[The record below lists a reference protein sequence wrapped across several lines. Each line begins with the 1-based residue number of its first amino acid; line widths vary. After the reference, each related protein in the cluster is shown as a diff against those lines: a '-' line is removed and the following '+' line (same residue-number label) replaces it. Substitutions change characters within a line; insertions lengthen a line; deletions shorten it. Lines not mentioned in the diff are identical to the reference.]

1 MRKLRKPLSW
11 LLAVCMLFSL
21 LPGTA
26 LAADPDPAP
35 VADTTTYTDWEDL
48 FGVGEDAY
56 LTTKDI
62 GRIWTDK
69 SVSTEDITLPGT
81 TITGL
86 TDNTVEKAADA
97 DFLVALSGLGSAAT
111 IVDQTAIPTDT
122 ILVLDMSPKMQP
134 NVNEMVTAANAA
146 LRNLLTSN
154 PYNRVGVVVYDNTS
168 ATILPLDRYTN
179 YDNGG
184 TTELLT
190 ISGNTITSHGIG
202 GAQQIPQNSFSFD
215 GGTYRNYQVGLHE
228 GMYNLANAQDV
239 TVEISGQ
246 TVLRVPVIIS
256 MASGNPERGRETFV
270 GTPDEVAS
278 SGYVNPYNDS
288 NVTAKQQDSYVA
300 QAFLSLLTA
309 AYSKKEIANNY
320 THNGESR
327 TPYVYTVGVGDLS
340 NDSNEAL
347 ANVVLNPSQYLTEDT
362 VVGREDNNLNDA
374 LTSYNNGSVQL
385 IRSRFAVDVG
395 SISRRYITISRGN
408 NATLTLDD
416 LKYNDGYF
424 AADNVSTAQAWN
436 EIFDKVLTEI
446 NTAAPTSPTE
456 TTEGAEGTGGES
468 GFITFTDELGPYM
481 KVVDAPTVLYGDHA
495 FTATTNDNGATYTF
509 TGTVEGNEI
518 YGEADL
524 ADLELTVTTEGDT
537 QTLTWKVPASLIPLR
552 TVTATTHV
560 DGDGGKTYSIQ
571 QDQEAY
577 PIRLFYSV
585 GRDDAVEFDQDDNDY
600 LIAHSKDGTTS
611 FYSNAWDTADTEDT
625 QYGTT
630 TAVFTPAQSNAFY
643 HYTED
648 TPLYVLVDNVAGG
661 NQKLLTHEEALA
673 HLLQSTVIPEQGTV
687 VIDGTIYNIVRA
699 QEAHKGQGAAFFYE
713 HRYYQAQGTGDTG
726 ELDAD
731 LLTDYHLVLN
741 PNALQGHV
749 VDDAGGLSIQKGST
763 KLSRVSDG
771 NAAKTS
777 NETGTAVHYRH
788 PVYDVDATTVTVHL
802 GNNGLRTEP
811 TPTGTLT
818 VKVNTTTGSNVP
830 SPEPTFTYTLEL
842 YNVSP
847 EGTVNGKLDTQK
859 APVTVKIG
867 DGSETPLNSDGTFQL
882 QPGQTATVSGI
893 PAGTAYQLTETAI
906 AGYEDTYENSYP
918 GYETTPQGRVVYDST
933 GNIAASVTVSHAYDP
948 SQRSFTLTYNGN
960 AVQGSVTNVPSA
972 QSNITGGT
980 QVTLAGG
987 PTHSAV
993 GSVAVAF
1000 IGWTDATNK
1009 TTTILSANDTA
1020 PTTVASPYT
1029 VNADTTLYAAWGYD
1043 TDGDGKPDVTEEKRT
1058 VTYNANSGYFDSISS
1073 TTTKEEK
1080 VPAQPS
1086 YRLNTTDEFKPSRD
1100 QVGGKDVAF
1109 VGWSETQHSDIYGL
1123 DDNYDPSILAAT
1135 VNVSTADA
1143 TVYAVWGYDS
1153 DGDGKP
1159 DVQDESY
1166 VITASA
1172 GANGSI
1178 TPLTRY
1184 VLAGANAEF
1193 TIQPEENYAL
1203 DTVTIVKK
1211 NIDDTTVETKTY
1223 PNDGEH
1229 NIPGYASG
1237 ALTLENVQ
1245 SNYAITVTFAEDAD
1259 KDGTPDKY
1267 DRTLTYDANGGYFG
1281 SEGTTEK
1288 TETGLNDG
1296 DRHTL
1301 KSTDEYHPS
1310 HADQDGH
1317 KVLFI
1322 GWTTDTS
1329 AQNEVYERGDGDSLP
1344 TLCGRTVTISGDMVV
1359 YAVWGL
1365 DGDDDSKPDVT
1376 EDDHHIT
1383 ATAGDNGS
1391 ISPEEAYVSDGGSA
1405 TFTIAPASGYAVDTI
1420 TIDADEAGEQV
1431 LTNNGGSL
1439 PTGVAEKWASYTF
1452 SNVTEDHTI
1461 SVTFGLDEDSN
1472 GVPDANEP
1480 EDAYTLTY
1488 HANGGAFDGQT
1499 DPYVVNDVAAG
1510 PHTLNDIAAPTHDAV
1525 EYNGQQ
1531 DVPVLFI
1538 GWMTEDDHETIYSVE
1553 GTAPDTVTSVS
1564 MDEDKAVWAA
1574 WGYDEDGNGEPDVTE
1589 TQYTVT
1595 ARVEGEGGS
1604 IDPTS
1609 KTVNA
1614 GEDVEF
1620 TIDAEDGYALDTI
1633 QVNGKTEYTND
1644 DITAP
1649 FEGTWTLENVQE
1661 AAEVV
1666 VTFGEDENGNGV
1678 PDDKE
1683 EPEEEQYTVTASSDS
1698 EEQGSI
1704 DPTEA
1709 TVDAGDDLPFTIHA
1723 EDGCALDYITVNGD
1737 VVYSNNDPEN
1747 AFTGNWTLED
1757 IREDSEVVA
1766 YFGADEDEDGVP
1778 DEPSYWTIEASAG
1791 SGGGIDPE
1799 GDVFVPDGGD
1809 QRFDFDPDRGYE
1821 IDRVRVDGDSERVR
1835 SSYTF
1840 EEVTENHTI
1849 RVTFTETDEGGDDDN
1864 DDDDDG
1870 GITYLTITATAGEGG
1885 SISPDGRVQV
1895 AYDRNKSFI
1904 IQADEGYEL
1913 ADVLVDGRSVGA
1925 VGRYTFEKVHKNH
1938 TITAVFTAIQKLNGV
1953 DRWLNTRDHIAYLSG
1968 YPDGTFGPDRNMTRA
1983 EVAQMF
1989 YALLNDQNVPAT
2001 VSFSDV
2007 PDGAWYA
2014 DAVETLASLGM
2025 FTGYPDGT
2033 FHPNSTI
2040 TRAEFAAAALSFADM
2055 APSARCSFPDVS
2067 AQDWFY
2073 PYVAS
2078 AAEYGW
2084 IGGYPDGS
2092 FRPSGSI
2099 TRAEVAV
2106 IVNHMLGRTP
2116 DQSFVDRSLDRLV
2129 SFSDLN
2135 SSHWAFY
2142 PIMEASNSHGHIKA
2156 GGSEQWTG
2164 INN

>member
-48 FGVGEDAY
+48 FGVGGSAY

-69 SVSTEDITLPGT
+69 SVSTQDITLPGT
-81 TITGL
+81 NIDGL
-86 TDNTVEKAADA
+86 ENNTVKKEADA

-111 IVDQTAIPTDT
+111 IVDRVSVPIDT
-122 ILVLDMSPKMQP
+122 VLILDMSPKMGDP
-134 NVNEMVTAANAA
+134 DAKAEAMLTATESAIRTLMAANP
-146 LRNLLTSN
+146 N
-154 PYNRVGVVVYDNTS
+154 NRVAVIGYSDYASVL
-168 ATILPLDRYTN
+168 LPLDHYQNGAQADYFN
-179 YDNGG
+179 YDP
-184 TTELLT
+184 
-190 ISGNTITSHGIG
+190 NTIGTGGKVTAYGINSSTNPVENTFDIDRQSSGTDKYTQSGIYLGAQQLLNADTTVRVG
-202 GAQQIPQNSFSFD
+202 GAQVDRAPQIILLSEGEPKDGDTNITAPPTTNSNNIQKFEPGDVGDRNETRHAQSFA
-215 GGTYRNYQVGLHE
+215 
-228 GMYNLANAQDV
+228 M
-239 TVEISGQ
+239 
-246 TVLRVPVIIS
+246 
-256 MASGNPERGRETFV
+256 MM
-270 GTPDEVAS
+270 
-278 SGYVNPYNDS
+278 
-288 NVTAKQQDSYVA
+288 
-300 QAFLSLLTA
+300 TA
-309 AYSKKEIANNY
+309 AYVKGQVADHYTHEGAFITIGVDPDTADAPNLARLCLNPKGELSSNTHANDFNNYFNDYQTNSSVEIMRYYRGIGNSTATFSDFPASVTSLAYNDAYYEVTDVNNAEAWKEIFDEIAN
-320 THNGESR
+320 
-327 TPYVYTVGVGDLS
+327 D
-340 NDSNEAL
+340 
-347 ANVVLNPSQYLTEDT
+347 
-362 VVGREDNNLNDA
+362 
-374 LTSYNNGSVQL
+374 
-385 IRSRFAVDVG
+385 I
-395 SISRRYITISRGN
+395 
-408 NATLTLDD
+408 AT
-416 LKYNDGYF
+416 
-424 AADNVSTAQAWN
+424 Q
-436 EIFDKVLTEI
+436 
-446 NTAAPTSPTE
+446 APTSPTE
-456 TTEGAEGTGGES
+456 TPEGAEGTGGES

-481 KVVDAPTVLYGDHA
+481 KVVGAPTVLYGDHA
-495 FTATTNDNGATYTF
+495 VKATTSDNGATYTF

-518 YGEADL
+518 YGAADL
-524 ADLELTVTTEGDT
+524 SDLELTVTTGGDT

-552 TVTATTHV
+552 TVTAESATNALGETTH
-560 DGDGGKTYSIQ
+560 TIQ
-571 QDQEAY
+571 QNQEAY

-585 GRDDAVEFDQDDNDY
+585 DRDETVTFDQDDNEY

-611 FYSNAWDTADTEDT
+611 FYSNAWDAAAQDDA

-630 TAVFTPAQSNAFY
+630 TAVFTPADSNAFY

-661 NQKLLTHEEALA
+661 NQKLLTHQEALD
-673 HLLQSTVIPEQGTV
+673 HLLQSTVIPERETV
-687 VIDGTIYNIVRA
+687 VIDGTTYNIVRA
-699 QEAHKGQGAAFFYE
+699 REAHKGQGAAFFYE
-713 HRYYQAQGTGDTG
+713 HRYYQAQGTGDEG
-726 ELDAD
+726 VLEAD

-741 PNALQGHV
+741 PQALIGHT
-749 VDDAGGLSIQKGST
+749 DGDADGLYIEAGSA

-771 NAAKTS
+771 SADKTG
-777 NETGTAVHYRH
+777 NGTGTAVHYRH
-788 PVYDVDATTVTVHL
+788 PVYNVDDTTVTVHL
-802 GNNGLRTEP
+802 GNNGLRTEK

-818 VKVNTTTGSNVP
+818 VKVNKTTGSSVP
-830 SPEPTFTYTLEL
+830 SPEPTFTYKLEL

-867 DGSETPLNSDGTFQL
+867 DGPETALNSDGTFQL

-906 AGYEDTYENSYP
+906 AGYEDTYQNSYP

-933 GNIAASVTVSHAYDP
+933 GNIVASVTVSHAYAP

-980 QVTLAGG
+980 QVTLADG
-987 PTHSAV
+987 PTHSSV
-993 GSVAVAF
+993 NGVAVAF
-1000 IGWTDATNK
+1000 IDWTDAINK

-1020 PTTVASPYT
+1020 PTTVLSPYT

-1043 TDGDGKPDVTEEKRT
+1043 TDNDGTADVNETKYT
-1058 VTYNANSGYFDSISS
+1058 VTYNANGGYFDSDTSI
-1073 TTTKEEK
+1073 TVKTEK

-1086 YRLNTTDEFKPSRD
+1086 YKLNTTDFKPTHAD
-1100 QVGGKDVAF
+1100 HDNKKVAF
-1109 VGWSETQHSDIYGL
+1109 VGWSLDKKDTIYGL
-1123 DDNYDPSILAAT
+1123 DNGYDPSILTAK
-1135 VNVSTADA
+1135 VDVSKTDA
-1143 TVYAVWGYDS
+1143 TVYAVWGYDT
-1153 DGDGKP
+1153 DGDGTP

-1166 VITASA
+1166 GITASVD
-1172 GANGSI
+1172 GGNGSI
-1178 TPLTRY
+1178 TPPTRH
-1184 VLAGANAEF
+1184 VIAGTDAEF

-1223 PNDGEH
+1223 RNDGKPG
-1229 NIPGYASG
+1229 IPGYTNG
-1237 ALTLENVQ
+1237 TLTLSDVQ
-1245 SNYAITVTFAEDAD
+1245 SNYAITVTFASDND
-1259 KDGTPDKY
+1259 GDGTPDKY

-1296 DRHTL
+1296 DRHIL
-1301 KSTDEYHPS
+1301 KSTDEY
-1310 HADQDGH
+1310 Q
-1317 KVLFI
+1317 
-1322 GWTTDTS
+1322 
-1329 AQNEVYERGDGDSLP
+1329 
-1344 TLCGRTVTISGDMVV
+1344 
-1359 YAVWGL
+1359 
-1365 DGDDDSKPDVT
+1365 
-1376 EDDHHIT
+1376 
-1383 ATAGDNGS
+1383 
-1391 ISPEEAYVSDGGSA
+1391 
-1405 TFTIAPASGYAVDTI
+1405 
-1420 TIDADEAGEQV
+1420 
-1431 LTNNGGSL
+1431 
-1439 PTGVAEKWASYTF
+1439 
-1452 SNVTEDHTI
+1452 
-1461 SVTFGLDEDSN
+1461 
-1472 GVPDANEP
+1472 
-1480 EDAYTLTY
+1480 
-1488 HANGGAFDGQT
+1488 
-1499 DPYVVNDVAAG
+1499 
-1510 PHTLNDIAAPTHDAV
+1510 PTHA
-1525 EYNGQQ
+1525 EQ
-1531 DVPVLFI
+1531 DNHQVLFI

-1553 GTAPDTVTSVS
+1553 DTAPDTVTSVS

-1620 TIDAEDGYALDTI
+1620 TIDAKDGYALDTI
-1633 QVNGKTEYTND
+1633 QVNSKTEYTND

-1649 FEGTWTLENVQE
+1649 FKGTWTLENVQE

-1666 VTFGEDENGNGV
+1666 VTFGEDENDNGV

-1683 EPEEEQYTVTASSDS
+1683 EPEEEQYTVTASSDN

-1747 AFTGNWTLED
+1747 AFTGSWTLED

-1849 RVTFTETDEGGDDDN
+1849 RVTFTETDEGGDDDD

-1938 TITAVFTAIQKLNGV
+1938 TITAVFTASQKLNGV

-2084 IGGYPDGS
+2084 IGGYPDGT

-2142 PIMEASNSHGHIKA
+2142 PIMEASNSHDHIKA

>member
-48 FGVGEDAY
+48 FGVGGSAY

-69 SVSTEDITLPGT
+69 SVSTQDIKLPGT
-81 TITGL
+81 TIEGL
-86 TDNTVEKAADA
+86 TDNTVKKEADA

-111 IVDQTAIPTDT
+111 IVDETKVPTDTVIVLDMAPEMEPYVEDMVAAANDALENLLTANPNNRIAVVAYGNTAIP
-122 ILVLDMSPKMQP
+122 L
-134 NVNEMVTAANAA
+134 
-146 LRNLLTSN
+146 
-154 PYNRVGVVVYDNTS
+154 
-168 ATILPLDRYTN
+168 LPLDHYSN
-179 YDNGG
+179 YSDQSPEELLQVGVHDNGIWAD
-184 TTELLT
+184 TTYVASYGKTDAGISIVEEEFEFDSGEERNTQIGIYTGMDLLLQ
-190 ISGNTITSHGIG
+190 TS
-202 GAQQIPQNSFSFD
+202 D
-215 GGTYRNYQVGLHE
+215 TT
-228 GMYNLANAQDV
+228 V
-239 TVEISGQ
+239 TVDGVEL
-246 TVLRVPVIIS
+246 TRAPVMVLLSCGEPENGDTNFMTPSRRNIDPEYI
-256 MASGNPERGRETFV
+256 GNN
-270 GTPDEVAS
+270 TPL
-278 SGYVNPYNDS
+278 NHR
-288 NVTAKQQDSYVA
+288 A
-300 QAFLSLLTA
+300 QAFVTMMTA
-309 AYSKKEIANNY
+309 GNMKAKVSEHYYGADPDRSV
-320 THNGESR
+320 H
-327 TPYVYTVGVGDLS
+327 VFTVGVGLE
-340 NDSNEAL
+340 EAGPDEGL
-347 ANVVLNPSQYLTEDT
+347 AITALNPKERLETGAGFGDELKQAYTDYQT
-362 VVGREDNNLNDA
+362 
-374 LTSYNNGSVQL
+374 NGSVRL
-385 IRSRFAVDVG
+385 SRAEGPAGADQ
-395 SISRRYITISRGN
+395 YTTISKTDNPGSDN
-408 NATLTLDD
+408 ITYEDY
-416 LKYNDGYF
+416 KYNDNFYLASNF
-424 AADNVSTAQAWN
+424 QSQEDWN
-436 EIFDKVLTEI
+436 TIFQQILDEI
-446 NTAAPTSPTE
+446 NTIAPTSPTE
-456 TTEGAEGTGGES
+456 TPEGAPGTGGES

-481 KVVDAPTVLYGDHA
+481 KVVGAPTVLYGDHA

-518 YGEADL
+518 YGEANL
-524 ADLELTVTTEGDT
+524 ADLELTVTTDGDT

-560 DGDGGKTYSIQ
+560 DGDGHKTYSIQ
-571 QDQEAY
+571 QNQEAY

-585 GRDDAVEFDQDDNDY
+585 DRDDAVTFDQDDNDY

-611 FYSNAWDTADTEDT
+611 FYSNAWDAAAKDDT
-625 QYGTT
+625 QYGTA
-630 TAVFTPAQSNAFY
+630 TAVFTPAASNAFY

-661 NQKLLTHEEALA
+661 NQKLLTHDEALD
-673 HLLQSTVIPEQGTV
+673 HLLQSTVIPERGTV
-687 VIDGTIYNIVRA
+687 VIDGTTYNIVRA

-749 VDDAGGLSIQKGST
+749 VDDAGGLSIQKGSA

-771 NAAKTS
+771 SAAKTV
-777 NETGTAVHYRH
+777 NGTGTAVHYRH
-788 PVYDVDATTVTVHL
+788 PVYNVDDTKVTVHL
-802 GNNGLRTEP
+802 GNNGLRTEK

-830 SPEPTFTYTLEL
+830 SPEPEFTYKLEL

-906 AGYEDTYENSYP
+906 AGYEDTYQNSYP

-972 QSNITGGT
+972 QSNITGGS

-987 PTHSAV
+987 PTHSAM

-1043 TDGDGKPDVTEEKRT
+1043 TDGDGNPDVTEDKRT
-1058 VTYNANSGYFDSISS
+1058 VTYNAN
-1073 TTTKEEK
+1073 
-1080 VPAQPS
+1080 
-1086 YRLNTTDEFKPSRD
+1086 
-1100 QVGGKDVAF
+1100 
-1109 VGWSETQHSDIYGL
+1109 
-1123 DDNYDPSILAAT
+1123 
-1135 VNVSTADA
+1135 
-1143 TVYAVWGYDS
+1143 
-1153 DGDGKP
+1153 
-1159 DVQDESY
+1159 
-1166 VITASA
+1166 
-1172 GANGSI
+1172 
-1178 TPLTRY
+1178 
-1184 VLAGANAEF
+1184 
-1193 TIQPEENYAL
+1193 
-1203 DTVTIVKK
+1203 
-1211 NIDDTTVETKTY
+1211 
-1223 PNDGEH
+1223 
-1229 NIPGYASG
+1229 
-1237 ALTLENVQ
+1237 
-1245 SNYAITVTFAEDAD
+1245 
-1259 KDGTPDKY
+1259 
-1267 DRTLTYDANGGYFG
+1267 GGYFS
-1281 SEGTTEK
+1281 SEDEQTK
-1288 TETGLNDG
+1288 TETGLND
-1296 DRHTL
+1296 DQNHKLNTTNDF
-1301 KSTDEYHPS
+1301 KPT

-1365 DGDDDSKPDVT
+1365 DSDDDGTPDVT

-1383 ATAGDNGS
+1383 ATAGPNGS
-1391 ISPEEAYVSDGGSA
+1391 INPKEAYVSDGGSA
-1405 TFTIAPASGYAVDTI
+1405 TFTITPVSGYAVDTI
-1420 TIDADEAGEQV
+1420 TIDSTAHKNDGTAPAPG
-1431 LTNNGGSL
+1431 TSW
-1439 PTGVAEKWASYTF
+1439 TSYTF
-1452 SNVTEDHTI
+1452 KDVTEDHTI
-1461 SVTFGLDEDSN
+1461 SVTFGLDEDDN

-1480 EDAYTLTY
+1480 EAAYTLTY

-1510 PHTLNDIAAPTHDAV
+1510 PHTLSDIAAPTHDAV

-1553 GTAPDTVTSVS
+1553 DTAPDTVTSVA

-1574 WGYDEDGNGEPDVTE
+1574 WGYDEDGNDKPDVTE

-1620 TIDAEDGYALDTI
+1620 TIDAEGGYALDTI

-1666 VTFGEDENGNGV
+1666 VTFGEDENDNGV

-1723 EDGCALDYITVNGD
+1723 EDGCALDYITVNDD

-1747 AFTGNWTLED
+1747 AFAGSWTLED

-1849 RVTFTETDEGGDDDN
+1849 RVTFTETDEGGDDDD

-1938 TITAVFTAIQKLNGV
+1938 TITAVFTASQKLNGV

-2084 IGGYPDGS
+2084 IGGYPDGT

>member
-48 FGVGEDAY
+48 FGVGGSAY

-69 SVSTEDITLPGT
+69 SVSTQDITLPGPV
-81 TITGL
+81 ITGL
-86 TDNTVEKAADA
+86 TNNTVEKEAVA

-111 IVDQTAIPTDT
+111 IVDRVSVPIDT
-122 ILVLDMSPKMQP
+122 VLILDMSPKMGDP
-134 NVNEMVTAANAA
+134 DAKAEAMLTATESAIRTLMAANP
-146 LRNLLTSN
+146 N
-154 PYNRVGVVVYDNTS
+154 NRVAVIGYSDYASVL
-168 ATILPLDRYTN
+168 LPLDHYQNGAQADYFNYNPNTIGTGGKVTAYGINSSTNPVENTFDIDRQSSGTDKYTQSGIYLGAQQLLN
-179 YDNGG
+179 AG
-184 TTELLT
+184 TTVRV
-190 ISGNTITSHGIG
+190 G
-202 GAQQIPQNSFSFD
+202 GAQVDRAPQIILLSEGEPKDGDTNITAPPTTNSNNIQKFVVGDGAGSDESRHAQSFA
-215 GGTYRNYQVGLHE
+215 
-228 GMYNLANAQDV
+228 M
-239 TVEISGQ
+239 
-246 TVLRVPVIIS
+246 
-256 MASGNPERGRETFV
+256 MM
-270 GTPDEVAS
+270 
-278 SGYVNPYNDS
+278 
-288 NVTAKQQDSYVA
+288 
-300 QAFLSLLTA
+300 TA
-309 AYSKKEIANNY
+309 AYVKGQVADHYAHDGAFITIGVNPGSADAPNLARLCLNPKGELSSNTHANDFNNYFNEYKTNTSVDIMRYGGGASRTDRVTFNNFPASVTSLAYNDAYYEVTDVDNAEAWKEIFDEIAN
-320 THNGESR
+320 
-327 TPYVYTVGVGDLS
+327 D
-340 NDSNEAL
+340 
-347 ANVVLNPSQYLTEDT
+347 
-362 VVGREDNNLNDA
+362 
-374 LTSYNNGSVQL
+374 
-385 IRSRFAVDVG
+385 I
-395 SISRRYITISRGN
+395 
-408 NATLTLDD
+408 AT
-416 LKYNDGYF
+416 
-424 AADNVSTAQAWN
+424 Q
-436 EIFDKVLTEI
+436 
-446 NTAAPTSPTE
+446 APTSPTE
-456 TTEGAEGTGGES
+456 TPEGAPGTGGES

-481 KVVDAPTVLYGDHA
+481 KVVGAPTVLYGDHA
-495 FTATTNDNGATYTF
+495 VKATTSDNGATYTF

-518 YGEADL
+518 YGAADL
-524 ADLELTVTTEGDT
+524 SDLELTVTPGGDT

-552 TVTATTHV
+552 TVTAESATNALGETTH
-560 DGDGGKTYSIQ
+560 TIQ
-571 QDQEAY
+571 QNQEAY

-585 GRDDAVEFDQDDNDY
+585 DWDETVTFDQDDNDY

-611 FYSNAWDTADTEDT
+611 FYSNAWDAAAKDDA
-625 QYGTT
+625 QYGTA
-630 TAVFTPAQSNAFY
+630 TAVFTPAASNAFY

-661 NQKLLTHEEALA
+661 SQKLLTHQEALE
-673 HLLQSTVIPEQGTV
+673 HLLQSTVIPERGTV
-687 VIDGTIYNIVRA
+687 VIDGTTYNIVRA

-713 HRYYQAQGTGDTG
+713 HRYYQAQDTGDTG

-741 PNALQGHV
+741 PRALQGHV
-749 VDDAGGLSIQKGST
+749 VDDAGGLSIKEGSA

-771 NAAKTS
+771 NAAKTG
-777 NETGTAVHYRH
+777 NTTGTAVHYRH
-788 PVYDVDATTVTVHL
+788 PVYNVDDTKVTVHL
-802 GNNGLRTEP
+802 GNNGLRTEK

-818 VKVNTTTGSNVP
+818 VKVNTTTGSSAP
-830 SPEPTFTYTLEL
+830 SSEPTFTYTLEL

-906 AGYEDTYENSYP
+906 AGYEDTYQNSYP
-918 GYETTPQGRVVYDST
+918 GYTTTPQGRVVYDST
-933 GNIAASVTVSHAYDP
+933 GDIAASVTVSHAYDP

-972 QSNITGGT
+972 QPNITGGT

-1020 PTTVASPYT
+1020 PTTVLSPYT

-1043 TDGDGKPDVTEEKRT
+1043 TDGDGNPDVTEDKRT
-1058 VTYNANSGYFDSISS
+1058 VTYNANGGYFDSTSS

-1086 YRLNTTDEFKPSRD
+1086 YRLNTTDEFKPTHADDKST
-1100 QVGGKDVAF
+1100 KVAF
-1109 VGWSETQHSDIYGL
+1109 VGWSLDKKDTIYGL
-1123 DDNYDPSILAAT
+1123 DDNYDDSILADT
-1135 VNVSTADA
+1135 VDVSSENK
-1143 TVYAVWGYDS
+1143 TVYAVWGYDTN
-1153 DGDGKP
+1153 GDGKP

-1166 VITASA
+1166 TITASA

-1178 TPLTRY
+1178 TPPTRY
-1184 VLAGANAEF
+1184 VIAGTDAEF
-1193 TIQPEENYAL
+1193 TITPDTNYAL
-1203 DTVTIVKK
+1203 DTVTIVKQ
-1211 NIDDTTVETKTY
+1211 DVGGSTVETKTY

-1229 NIPGYASG
+1229 NIPGYTSG
-1237 ALTLENVQ
+1237 TLTLSDVR
-1245 SNYAITVTFAEDAD
+1245 SDYAITVTFASDND
-1259 KDGTPDKY
+1259 GDGTPDKY

-1301 KSTDEYHPS
+1301 KSTDEYQPT
-1310 HADQDGH
+1310 HAGQDNH
-1317 KVLFI
+1317 QVLFI

-1329 AQNEVYERGDGDSLP
+1329 AQNEVYERGDALP
-1344 TLCGRTVTISGDMVV
+1344 QTSTRLTISGDMTV

-1365 DGDDDSKPDVT
+1365 DGDDDGKPDVT

-1391 ISPEEAYVSDGGSA
+1391 INPKEAYVSDGGSV

-1461 SVTFGLDEDSN
+1461 SVTFGLDEDDN

-1480 EDAYTLTY
+1480 EAAYTLTY
-1488 HANGGAFDGQT
+1488 HANGGAFDDGK
-1499 DPYVVNDVAAG
+1499 D
-1510 PHTLNDIAAPTHDAV
+1510 TLEVKDLSGTYQLRDKAPTHDPV
-1525 EYNGQQ
+1525 DLDGTS
-1531 DVPVLFI
+1531 VPVLFI
-1538 GWMTEDDHETIYSVE
+1538 GWMTEGDHETIYSVE
-1553 GTAPDTVTSVS
+1553 DTAPDTVTSVA

-1620 TIDAEDGYALDTI
+1620 TIDAKDGYALDTI
-1633 QVNGKTEYTND
+1633 QVNSKTEYTND

-1666 VTFGEDENGNGV
+1666 VTFGEDENDNGV

-1683 EPEEEQYTVTASSDS
+1683 EPEEEQYTVTASSDN

-1747 AFTGNWTLED
+1747 AFTGSWTLED

-1849 RVTFTETDEGGDDDN
+1849 RVTFTETDEGGDDDD

-1938 TITAVFTAIQKLNGV
+1938 TITAVFTASQKLNGV

-2084 IGGYPDGS
+2084 IGGYPDGT

>member
-48 FGVGEDAY
+48 FGVGGSAY

-69 SVSTEDITLPGT
+69 SVSTQDITLPGPV
-81 TITGL
+81 ITGL
-86 TDNTVEKAADA
+86 TNNTVEKEAVA

-111 IVDQTAIPTDT
+111 IVDRVSVPIDT
-122 ILVLDMSPKMQP
+122 VLILDMSPKMGDP
-134 NVNEMVTAANAA
+134 DAKAEAMLTATESAIRTLMAANP
-146 LRNLLTSN
+146 N
-154 PYNRVGVVVYDNTS
+154 NRVAVIGYSDYASVL
-168 ATILPLDRYTN
+168 LPLDHYQNGAQADYFNYNPNTIGTGGKVTAYGINSSTNPVENTFDIDRQSSGTDKYTQSGIYLGAQQLLN
-179 YDNGG
+179 AG
-184 TTELLT
+184 TTVRV
-190 ISGNTITSHGIG
+190 G
-202 GAQQIPQNSFSFD
+202 GAQVDRAPQIILLSEGEPKDGDTNITAPPTTNSNNIQKFVVGDGAGSDESRHAQSFA
-215 GGTYRNYQVGLHE
+215 
-228 GMYNLANAQDV
+228 M
-239 TVEISGQ
+239 
-246 TVLRVPVIIS
+246 
-256 MASGNPERGRETFV
+256 MM
-270 GTPDEVAS
+270 
-278 SGYVNPYNDS
+278 
-288 NVTAKQQDSYVA
+288 
-300 QAFLSLLTA
+300 TA
-309 AYSKKEIANNY
+309 AYVKGQVADHYAHDGAFITIGVNPGSADAPNLARLCLNPKGELSSNTHANDFNNYFNEYKTNTSVDIMRYGGGASRTDRVTFNNFPASVTSLAYNDAYYEVTDVDNAEAWKEIFDEIAN
-320 THNGESR
+320 
-327 TPYVYTVGVGDLS
+327 D
-340 NDSNEAL
+340 
-347 ANVVLNPSQYLTEDT
+347 
-362 VVGREDNNLNDA
+362 
-374 LTSYNNGSVQL
+374 
-385 IRSRFAVDVG
+385 I
-395 SISRRYITISRGN
+395 
-408 NATLTLDD
+408 AT
-416 LKYNDGYF
+416 
-424 AADNVSTAQAWN
+424 Q
-436 EIFDKVLTEI
+436 
-446 NTAAPTSPTE
+446 APTSPTE
-456 TTEGAEGTGGES
+456 TPEGAPGTGGES

-481 KVVDAPTVLYGDHA
+481 KVVGAPTVLYGDHA
-495 FTATTNDNGATYTF
+495 VKATTSDNGATYTF

-518 YGEADL
+518 YGAADL
-524 ADLELTVTTEGDT
+524 SDLELTVTPGGDT

-552 TVTATTHV
+552 TVTAESATNALGETTH
-560 DGDGGKTYSIQ
+560 TIQ
-571 QDQEAY
+571 QNQEAY

-585 GRDDAVEFDQDDNDY
+585 DWDETVTFDQDDNDY

-611 FYSNAWDTADTEDT
+611 FYSNAWDAAAKDDA
-625 QYGTT
+625 QYGTA
-630 TAVFTPAQSNAFY
+630 TAVFTPAASNAFY

-661 NQKLLTHEEALA
+661 SQKLLTHQEALE
-673 HLLQSTVIPEQGTV
+673 HLLQSTVIPERGTV
-687 VIDGTIYNIVRA
+687 VIDGTTYNIVRA

-713 HRYYQAQGTGDTG
+713 HRYYQAQDTGDTG

-741 PNALQGHV
+741 PRALQGHV
-749 VDDAGGLSIQKGST
+749 VDDAGGLSIKEGSA

-771 NAAKTS
+771 NAAKTG
-777 NETGTAVHYRH
+777 NTTGTAVHYRH
-788 PVYDVDATTVTVHL
+788 PVYNVDDTKVTVHL
-802 GNNGLRTEP
+802 GNNGLRTEK

-818 VKVNTTTGSNVP
+818 VKVNTTTGSSAP
-830 SPEPTFTYTLEL
+830 SSEPTFTYTLEL

-906 AGYEDTYENSYP
+906 AGYEDTYQNSYP
-918 GYETTPQGRVVYDST
+918 GYTTTPQGRVVYDST
-933 GNIAASVTVSHAYDP
+933 GDIAASVTVSHAYDP

-972 QSNITGGT
+972 QPNITGGT

-1020 PTTVASPYT
+1020 PTTVLSPYT

-1043 TDGDGKPDVTEEKRT
+1043 TDGDGNPDVTEDKRT
-1058 VTYNANSGYFDSISS
+1058 VTYN
-1073 TTTKEEK
+1073 
-1080 VPAQPS
+1080 
-1086 YRLNTTDEFKPSRD
+1086 
-1100 QVGGKDVAF
+1100 
-1109 VGWSETQHSDIYGL
+1109 
-1123 DDNYDPSILAAT
+1123 
-1135 VNVSTADA
+1135 
-1143 TVYAVWGYDS
+1143 
-1153 DGDGKP
+1153 
-1159 DVQDESY
+1159 
-1166 VITASA
+1166 
-1172 GANGSI
+1172 
-1178 TPLTRY
+1178 
-1184 VLAGANAEF
+1184 
-1193 TIQPEENYAL
+1193 
-1203 DTVTIVKK
+1203 
-1211 NIDDTTVETKTY
+1211 
-1223 PNDGEH
+1223 
-1229 NIPGYASG
+1229 
-1237 ALTLENVQ
+1237 
-1245 SNYAITVTFAEDAD
+1245 
-1259 KDGTPDKY
+1259 
-1267 DRTLTYDANGGYFG
+1267 ANGGYFG

-1301 KSTDEYHPS
+1301 KSTDEYQPT
-1310 HADQDGH
+1310 HAGQDNH
-1317 KVLFI
+1317 QVLFI

-1329 AQNEVYERGDGDSLP
+1329 AQNEVYERGDALP
-1344 TLCGRTVTISGDMVV
+1344 QTSTRLTISGDMTV

-1365 DGDDDSKPDVT
+1365 DGDDDGKPDVT

-1391 ISPEEAYVSDGGSA
+1391 INPKEAYVSDGGSV

-1461 SVTFGLDEDSN
+1461 SVTFGLDEDDN

-1480 EDAYTLTY
+1480 EAAYTLTY
-1488 HANGGAFDGQT
+1488 HANGGAFDDGK
-1499 DPYVVNDVAAG
+1499 D
-1510 PHTLNDIAAPTHDAV
+1510 TLEVKDLSGTYQLRDKAPTHDPV
-1525 EYNGQQ
+1525 DLDGTS
-1531 DVPVLFI
+1531 VPVLFI
-1538 GWMTEDDHETIYSVE
+1538 GWMTEGDHETIYSVE
-1553 GTAPDTVTSVS
+1553 DTAPDTVTSVA

-1620 TIDAEDGYALDTI
+1620 TIDAKDGYALDTI

-1747 AFTGNWTLED
+1747 AFTGSWTLED

-1938 TITAVFTAIQKLNGV
+1938 TITAVFTASQKLNGV

-2084 IGGYPDGS
+2084 IGGYPDGT
-2092 FRPSGSI
+2092 FHPSGSI

>member
-48 FGVGEDAY
+48 FGVGGSAY

-69 SVSTEDITLPGT
+69 SVSTQDITLPGPV
-81 TITGL
+81 ITGL
-86 TDNTVEKAADA
+86 TNNTVEKEAVA

-111 IVDQTAIPTDT
+111 IVDRVSVPIDT
-122 ILVLDMSPKMQP
+122 VLILDMSPKMGDP
-134 NVNEMVTAANAA
+134 DAKAEAMLTATESAIRTLMAANP
-146 LRNLLTSN
+146 N
-154 PYNRVGVVVYDNTS
+154 NRVAVIGYSDYASVL
-168 ATILPLDRYTN
+168 LPLDHYQNGAQADYFNYNPNTIGTGGKVTAYGINSSTNPVENTFDIDRQSSGTDKYTQSGIYLGAQQLLN
-179 YDNGG
+179 AG
-184 TTELLT
+184 TTVRV
-190 ISGNTITSHGIG
+190 G
-202 GAQQIPQNSFSFD
+202 GAQVDRAPQIILLSEGEPKDGDTNITAPPTTNSNNIQKFVVGDGAGSDESRHAQSFA
-215 GGTYRNYQVGLHE
+215 
-228 GMYNLANAQDV
+228 M
-239 TVEISGQ
+239 
-246 TVLRVPVIIS
+246 
-256 MASGNPERGRETFV
+256 MM
-270 GTPDEVAS
+270 
-278 SGYVNPYNDS
+278 
-288 NVTAKQQDSYVA
+288 
-300 QAFLSLLTA
+300 TA
-309 AYSKKEIANNY
+309 AYVKGQVADHYAHDGAFITIGVNPGSADAPNLARLCLNPKGELSSNTHANDFNNYFNEYKTNTSVDIMRYGGGASRTDRVTFNNFPASVTSLAYNDAYYEVTDVDNAEAWKEIFDEIAN
-320 THNGESR
+320 
-327 TPYVYTVGVGDLS
+327 D
-340 NDSNEAL
+340 
-347 ANVVLNPSQYLTEDT
+347 
-362 VVGREDNNLNDA
+362 
-374 LTSYNNGSVQL
+374 
-385 IRSRFAVDVG
+385 I
-395 SISRRYITISRGN
+395 
-408 NATLTLDD
+408 AT
-416 LKYNDGYF
+416 
-424 AADNVSTAQAWN
+424 Q
-436 EIFDKVLTEI
+436 
-446 NTAAPTSPTE
+446 APTSPTE
-456 TTEGAEGTGGES
+456 TPEGAPGTGGES

-481 KVVDAPTVLYGDHA
+481 KVVGAPTVLYGDHA
-495 FTATTNDNGATYTF
+495 VKATTSDNGATYTF

-518 YGEADL
+518 YGAADL
-524 ADLELTVTTEGDT
+524 SDLELTVTPGGDT

-552 TVTATTHV
+552 TVTAESATNALGETTH
-560 DGDGGKTYSIQ
+560 TIQ
-571 QDQEAY
+571 QNQEAY

-585 GRDDAVEFDQDDNDY
+585 DWDETVTFDQDDNDY

-611 FYSNAWDTADTEDT
+611 FYSNAWDAAAKDDA
-625 QYGTT
+625 QYGTA
-630 TAVFTPAQSNAFY
+630 TAVFTPAASNAFY

-661 NQKLLTHEEALA
+661 SQKLLTHQEALE
-673 HLLQSTVIPEQGTV
+673 HLLQSTVIPERGTV
-687 VIDGTIYNIVRA
+687 VIDGTTYNIVRA

-713 HRYYQAQGTGDTG
+713 HRYYQAQDTGDTG

-741 PNALQGHV
+741 PRALQGHV
-749 VDDAGGLSIQKGST
+749 VDDAGGLSIKEGSA

-771 NAAKTS
+771 NAAKTG
-777 NETGTAVHYRH
+777 NTTGTAVHYRH
-788 PVYDVDATTVTVHL
+788 PVYNVDDTKVTVHL
-802 GNNGLRTEP
+802 GNNGLRTEK

-818 VKVNTTTGSNVP
+818 VKVNTTTGSSAP
-830 SPEPTFTYTLEL
+830 SSEPTFTYTLEL

-906 AGYEDTYENSYP
+906 AGYEDTYQNSYP
-918 GYETTPQGRVVYDST
+918 GYTTTPQGRVVYDST
-933 GNIAASVTVSHAYDP
+933 GDIAASVTVSHAYDP

-972 QSNITGGT
+972 QPNITGGT

-1020 PTTVASPYT
+1020 PTTVLSPYT

-1043 TDGDGKPDVTEEKRT
+1043 TDGDGNPDVTEDKRT
-1058 VTYNANSGYFDSISS
+1058 VTYNANGGTFGSDE
-1073 TTTKEEK
+1073 TKTET
-1080 VPAQPS
+1080 VPAQDR
-1086 YRLNTTDEFKPSRD
+1086 YRLNTTAEFKPTHANDNST
-1100 QVGGKDVAF
+1100 KVAF
-1109 VGWSETQHSDIYGL
+1109 VGWSLTDNDTIYGL
-1123 DDNYDPSILAAT
+1123 NDNYDPSILAAT
-1135 VNVSTADA
+1135 VDVSSEDK
-1143 TVYAVWGYDS
+1143 TVYAVWGYDTN
-1153 DGDGKP
+1153 GDGKP

-1166 VITASA
+1166 TITASA

-1178 TPLTRY
+1178 TPATRY
-1184 VLAGANAEF
+1184 VIAGTDAEF
-1193 TIQPEENYAL
+1193 TITPDTNYAL
-1203 DTVTIVKK
+1203 DTVTIVKQ
-1211 NIDDTTVETKTY
+1211 DVGGSTVETKTY

-1229 NIPGYASG
+1229 NIPGYTSG
-1237 ALTLENVQ
+1237 TLTLSDVR
-1245 SNYAITVTFAEDAD
+1245 SDYAITVTFASDND
-1259 KDGTPDKY
+1259 GDGTPDKY

-1301 KSTDEYHPS
+1301 KSTDEYQPT
-1310 HADQDGH
+1310 HAGQDNH
-1317 KVLFI
+1317 QVLFI

-1329 AQNEVYERGDGDSLP
+1329 AQNEVYERGDALP
-1344 TLCGRTVTISGDMVV
+1344 QTSTRLTISGDMTV

-1365 DGDDDSKPDVT
+1365 DGDDDGKPDVT

-1391 ISPEEAYVSDGGSA
+1391 INPKEAYVSDGGSV

-1461 SVTFGLDEDSN
+1461 SVTFGLDEDDN

-1480 EDAYTLTY
+1480 EAAYTLTY
-1488 HANGGAFDGQT
+1488 HANGGAFDDGK
-1499 DPYVVNDVAAG
+1499 D
-1510 PHTLNDIAAPTHDAV
+1510 TLEVKDLSGTYQLRDKAPTHDPV
-1525 EYNGQQ
+1525 DLDGTS
-1531 DVPVLFI
+1531 VPVLFI
-1538 GWMTEDDHETIYSVE
+1538 GWMTEGDHETIYSVE
-1553 GTAPDTVTSVS
+1553 DTAPDTVTSVA

-1620 TIDAEDGYALDTI
+1620 TIDAKDGYALDTI
-1633 QVNGKTEYTND
+1633 QVNSKTEYTND

-1666 VTFGEDENGNGV
+1666 VTFGEDENDNGV

-1683 EPEEEQYTVTASSDS
+1683 EPEEEQYTVTASSDN

-1747 AFTGNWTLED
+1747 AFTGSWTLED

-1849 RVTFTETDEGGDDDN
+1849 RVTFTETDEGGDDDD

-1938 TITAVFTAIQKLNGV
+1938 TITAVFTASQKLNGV

-2084 IGGYPDGS
+2084 IGGYPDGT

>member
-48 FGVGEDAY
+48 FGVGGSAY

-69 SVSTEDITLPGT
+69 SVSTQDITLPGT
-81 TITGL
+81 NIDGL
-86 TDNTVEKAADA
+86 ENNTVKKEADA

-111 IVDQTAIPTDT
+111 IVDRVSVPIDT
-122 ILVLDMSPKMQP
+122 VLILDMSPKMGDP
-134 NVNEMVTAANAA
+134 DAKAEAMLTATESAIRTLMAANP
-146 LRNLLTSN
+146 N
-154 PYNRVGVVVYDNTS
+154 NRVAVIGYSDYASVL
-168 ATILPLDRYTN
+168 LPLDHYQNGAQADYFN
-179 YDNGG
+179 YDP
-184 TTELLT
+184 
-190 ISGNTITSHGIG
+190 NTIGTGGKVTAYGINSSTNPVENTFDIDRQSSGTDKYTQSGIYLGAQQLLNADTTVRVG
-202 GAQQIPQNSFSFD
+202 GAQVDRAPQIILLSEGEPKDGDTNITAPPTTNSNNIQKFEPGDVGDRNETRHAQSFA
-215 GGTYRNYQVGLHE
+215 
-228 GMYNLANAQDV
+228 M
-239 TVEISGQ
+239 
-246 TVLRVPVIIS
+246 
-256 MASGNPERGRETFV
+256 MM
-270 GTPDEVAS
+270 
-278 SGYVNPYNDS
+278 
-288 NVTAKQQDSYVA
+288 
-300 QAFLSLLTA
+300 TA
-309 AYSKKEIANNY
+309 AYVKGQVADHYTHEGAFITIGVDPDTADAPNLARLCLNPKGELSSNTHANDFNNYFNHYQTNSSVEIMRYYRGIGNSTATFSDFPASVTSLAYNDAYYEVTDVNNAEAWKEIFDEIAN
-320 THNGESR
+320 
-327 TPYVYTVGVGDLS
+327 D
-340 NDSNEAL
+340 
-347 ANVVLNPSQYLTEDT
+347 
-362 VVGREDNNLNDA
+362 
-374 LTSYNNGSVQL
+374 
-385 IRSRFAVDVG
+385 I
-395 SISRRYITISRGN
+395 
-408 NATLTLDD
+408 AT
-416 LKYNDGYF
+416 
-424 AADNVSTAQAWN
+424 Q
-436 EIFDKVLTEI
+436 
-446 NTAAPTSPTE
+446 APTSPTE
-456 TTEGAEGTGGES
+456 TPEGAEGTGGES

-481 KVVDAPTVLYGDHA
+481 KVVGAPTVLYGDHA
-495 FTATTNDNGATYTF
+495 VKATTSDNGATYTF

-518 YGEADL
+518 YGAADL
-524 ADLELTVTTEGDT
+524 SDLELTVTTGGDT

-552 TVTATTHV
+552 TVTAESATNALGETTH
-560 DGDGGKTYSIQ
+560 TIQ
-571 QDQEAY
+571 QNQEAY

-585 GRDDAVEFDQDDNDY
+585 DRDETVTFDQDDNEY

-611 FYSNAWDTADTEDT
+611 FYSNAWDAAAQDDA

-630 TAVFTPAQSNAFY
+630 TAVFTPADSNAFY

-661 NQKLLTHEEALA
+661 NQKLLTHQEALD
-673 HLLQSTVIPEQGTV
+673 HLLQSTVIPERETV
-687 VIDGTIYNIVRA
+687 VIDGTTYNIVRA

-713 HRYYQAQGTGDTG
+713 HRYYQAQGTGDEG
-726 ELDAD
+726 VLEAD

-741 PNALQGHV
+741 PSALQGHV
-749 VDDAGGLSIQKGST
+749 VDDAGGLSIQKGSA

-771 NAAKTS
+771 SADKTG
-777 NETGTAVHYRH
+777 NVTGTAVHYRH
-788 PVYDVDATTVTVHL
+788 PVYNVDDTTVTVHL
-802 GNNGLRTEP
+802 GNNGLRTEK

-830 SPEPTFTYTLEL
+830 SPEPEFTYKLEL

-906 AGYEDTYENSYP
+906 AGYEDTYQNSYP
-918 GYETTPQGRVVYDST
+918 GYTTTPQGRVVYDST
-933 GNIAASVTVSHAYDP
+933 GDIAASVTVSHAYDP

-972 QSNITGGT
+972 QPNITGGT

-1020 PTTVASPYT
+1020 PTTVLSPYT

-1043 TDGDGKPDVTEEKRT
+1043 TDGDGNPDVTEDKRT
-1058 VTYNANSGYFDSISS
+1058 VTYNANGGTFGSDE
-1073 TTTKEEK
+1073 TKTET

-1086 YRLNTTDEFKPSRD
+1086 YRLNTTAEFKPTHADHNST
-1100 QVGGKDVAF
+1100 KVAF

-1123 DDNYDPSILAAT
+1123 NDNYDDSILADT
-1135 VNVSTADA
+1135 VDVSSEDK
-1143 TVYAVWGYDS
+1143 TVYAVWGYDTN
-1153 DGDGKP
+1153 GDGKP

-1166 VITASA
+1166 GITASVD
-1172 GANGSI
+1172 GGNGSI
-1178 TPLTRY
+1178 TPPTRY
-1184 VLAGANAEF
+1184 VLAGTDAEF

-1211 NIDDTTVETKTY
+1211 NIDDTTVETNTY
-1223 PNDGEH
+1223 RNDGETE
-1229 NIPGYASG
+1229 IPGYTSG
-1237 ALTLENVQ
+1237 TLTLSDVR

-1329 AQNEVYERGDGDSLP
+1329 AQNKVYKRGDTPPKTSTRL
-1344 TLCGRTVTISGDMVV
+1344 TIDGDMTV

-1365 DGDDDSKPDVT
+1365 DGDDDGKPDVT

-1391 ISPEEAYVSDGGSA
+1391 ISPNEAYVANGNNA
-1405 TFTIAPASGYAVDTI
+1405 TFTITPGADYAVDTI

-1461 SVTFGLDEDSN
+1461 SVTFGLDEDDN

-1480 EDAYTLTY
+1480 EAAYTLTY
-1488 HANGGAFDGQT
+1488 HANGGAFDDGK
-1499 DPYVVNDVAAG
+1499 D
-1510 PHTLNDIAAPTHDAV
+1510 TLEVKDLSGTYQLRDKAPTHDPV
-1525 EYNGQQ
+1525 DLDGTS
-1531 DVPVLFI
+1531 VPVLFI
-1538 GWMTEDDHETIYSVE
+1538 GWMTKDNQGTIYSVE
-1553 GTAPDTVTSVS
+1553 DTAPYTVTSVS

-1620 TIDAEDGYALDTI
+1620 TIDAKDGYALDTI

-1666 VTFGEDENGNGV
+1666 VTFGEDENDNGV

-1683 EPEEEQYTVTASSDS
+1683 EPEEEQYTVTASSDN

-1747 AFTGNWTLED
+1747 AFTGSWTLED

-1849 RVTFTETDEGGDDDN
+1849 RVTFTETDEGGDDDD

-1938 TITAVFTAIQKLNGV
+1938 TITAVFTASQKLNGV

-2084 IGGYPDGS
+2084 IGGYPDGT

-2142 PIMEASNSHGHIKA
+2142 PIMEASNSHDHIKA

>member
-1 MRKLRKPLSW
+1 M
-11 LLAVCMLFSL
+11 M
-21 LPGTA
+21 
-26 LAADPDPAP
+26 
-35 VADTTTYTDWEDL
+35 
-48 FGVGEDAY
+48 
-56 LTTKDI
+56 
-62 GRIWTDK
+62 
-69 SVSTEDITLPGT
+69 
-81 TITGL
+81 
-86 TDNTVEKAADA
+86 
-97 DFLVALSGLGSAAT
+97 
-111 IVDQTAIPTDT
+111 
-122 ILVLDMSPKMQP
+122 M
-134 NVNEMVTAANAA
+134 
-146 LRNLLTSN
+146 
-154 PYNRVGVVVYDNTS
+154 
-168 ATILPLDRYTN
+168 
-179 YDNGG
+179 
-184 TTELLT
+184 
-190 ISGNTITSHGIG
+190 
-202 GAQQIPQNSFSFD
+202 
-215 GGTYRNYQVGLHE
+215 
-228 GMYNLANAQDV
+228 
-239 TVEISGQ
+239 
-246 TVLRVPVIIS
+246 
-256 MASGNPERGRETFV
+256 
-270 GTPDEVAS
+270 
-278 SGYVNPYNDS
+278 
-288 NVTAKQQDSYVA
+288 
-300 QAFLSLLTA
+300 TA
-309 AYSKKEIANNY
+309 AYVKGQVADHYAHDGAFITIGVNPGSADAPNLARLCLNPKGELSSNTHANDFNNYFNEYKTNTSVDIMRYGGGASRTDRVTFNNFPASVTSLAYNDAYYEVTDVNNAEAWKEIFDEIAN
-320 THNGESR
+320 
-327 TPYVYTVGVGDLS
+327 D
-340 NDSNEAL
+340 
-347 ANVVLNPSQYLTEDT
+347 
-362 VVGREDNNLNDA
+362 
-374 LTSYNNGSVQL
+374 
-385 IRSRFAVDVG
+385 I
-395 SISRRYITISRGN
+395 
-408 NATLTLDD
+408 AT
-416 LKYNDGYF
+416 
-424 AADNVSTAQAWN
+424 Q
-436 EIFDKVLTEI
+436 
-446 NTAAPTSPTE
+446 APTSPTE
-456 TTEGAEGTGGES
+456 TPEGAPGTGGES

-481 KVVDAPTVLYGDHA
+481 KVVGAPTVLYGDHA
-495 FTATTNDNGATYTF
+495 FTATDDGNGTYTF
-509 TGTVEGNEI
+509 SGEVPGNEI

-524 ADLELTVTTEGDT
+524 SDLELTVTTDGDT

-552 TVTATTHV
+552 TVTAESATNALGETTH
-560 DGDGGKTYSIQ
+560 TIQ
-571 QDQEAY
+571 QNQEAY

-585 GRDDAVEFDQDDNDY
+585 DRDDAVTFDQGDNDY

-611 FYSNAWDTADTEDT
+611 FYSNAWDAAAKDDA
-625 QYGTT
+625 QYGTA
-630 TAVFTPAQSNAFY
+630 TAVFTPAASNAFY

-661 NQKLLTHEEALA
+661 NQNLLTHDEALD
-673 HLLQSTVIPEQGTV
+673 HLLQSTVIPERGTV
-687 VIDGTIYNIVRA
+687 VIDGTTYNIVRA

-749 VDDAGGLSIQKGST
+749 VDDAGGLSIQKGSA

-771 NAAKTS
+771 SADKTV
-777 NETGTAVHYRH
+777 NGTGTAVHYRH
-788 PVYDVDATTVTVHL
+788 PVYNVDDTKVTVHL
-802 GNNGLRTEP
+802 GNNGLRTEK

-818 VKVNTTTGSNVP
+818 VKVNTTTGSSAP
-830 SPEPTFTYTLEL
+830 SSEPTFTYTLEL

-859 APVTVKIG
+859 APVTVKIR

-980 QVTLAGG
+980 QVTLVGG

-1043 TDGDGKPDVTEEKRT
+1043 TDGDGNPDVTEDKRT
-1058 VTYNANSGYFDSISS
+1058 VTYNANGGTFGSDE
-1073 TTTKEEK
+1073 TKTET
-1080 VPAQPS
+1080 VPAQDR
-1086 YRLNTTDEFKPSRD
+1086 YRLNTTDEFKPTRD
-1100 QVGGKDVAF
+1100 QVDGKNVAF

-1135 VNVSTADA
+1135 VDVSSEDK
-1143 TVYAVWGYDS
+1143 TVYAVWGYDTN
-1153 DGDGKP
+1153 GDGKP

-1166 VITASA
+1166 GITASVD
-1172 GANGSI
+1172 GGNGSI
-1178 TPLTRY
+1178 TPPTRY
-1184 VLAGANAEF
+1184 VLAGTDAEF

-1211 NIDDTTVETKTY
+1211 NIDDTTVETNTY
-1223 PNDGEH
+1223 RNDGETE
-1229 NIPGYASG
+1229 IPGYTSG
-1237 ALTLENVQ
+1237 TLTLSDVR

-1267 DRTLTYDANGGYFG
+1267 DRTLTYDANGGYFS
-1281 SEGTTEK
+1281 SEDEQTK
-1288 TETGLNDG
+1288 TETGLND
-1296 DRHTL
+1296 DQNHKLNTTNDF
-1301 KSTDEYHPS
+1301 KPT

-1383 ATAGDNGS
+1383 ATAGDDGS
-1391 ISPEEAYVSDGGSA
+1391 INPEEAYVSDGGSV

-1461 SVTFGLDEDSN
+1461 SVTFGLDKDDN

-1480 EDAYTLTY
+1480 EAAYTLTY

-1510 PHTLNDIAAPTHDAV
+1510 PHTLSDIAAPTHDAV

-1553 GTAPDTVTSVS
+1553 DTAPDTVTSVA

-1609 KTVNA
+1609 ETVNA

-1620 TIDAEDGYALDTI
+1620 TITAEGGYALDTI

-1737 VVYSNNDPEN
+1737 VVYSNNAPEN
-1747 AFTGNWTLED
+1747 AFTGSWTLED

-1849 RVTFTETDEGGDDDN
+1849 RVTFTETDEGGDDDD

-1938 TITAVFTAIQKLNGV
+1938 TITAVFTASQKLNGV

-2084 IGGYPDGS
+2084 IGGYPDGT

-2142 PIMEASNSHGHIKA
+2142 PIMEASNSHDHIKA

>member
-26 LAADPDPAP
+26 LAADPGSTT
-35 VADTTTYTDWEDL
+35 ADTSTLTSWQDV
-48 FGVGEDAY
+48 FGVGADQH
-56 LTTKDI
+56 LSTKDI

-69 SVSTEDITLPGT
+69 TVSATDITL
-81 TITGL
+81 TG
-86 TDNTVEKAADA
+86 DIGNNVVISKDPNA
-97 DFLVALSGLGSAAT
+97 DFLVGLSALGSAAT
-111 IVDQTAIPTDT
+111 IVDKASVPVDT
-122 ILVLDMSPKMQP
+122 VFILDMSPKMGASDDK
-134 NVNEMVTAANAA
+134 VYSMLSATESAVRA
-146 LRNLLTSN
+146 LMDAN
-154 PYNRVGVVVYDNTS
+154 PYNRVAVIGYSES
-168 ATILPLDRYTN
+168 AKVLLPLDHYQNGQNTSYFSYSPRGALT
-179 YDNGG
+179 GG
-184 TTELLT
+184 TVTAYG
-190 ISGNTITSHGIG
+190 INSSNNTIQNTFDIRNWTGSGVDKYTQSGIYLGTQQLTGAETS
-202 GAQQIPQNSFSFD
+202 
-215 GGTYRNYQVGLHE
+215 
-228 GMYNLANAQDV
+228 
-239 TVEISGQ
+239 VEINGHSVG
-246 TVLRVPVIIS
+246 RVPQIILLS
-256 MASGNPERGRETFV
+256 EGEPKDGDTR
-270 GTPDEVAS
+270 
-278 SGYVNPYNDS
+278 
-288 NVTAKQQDSYVA
+288 VTAPPTDTSNNIEKYVFGDGAGSDESRHA
-300 QAFLSLLTA
+300 QSFAMMMTA
-309 AYSKKEIANNY
+309 AYMKGQVEDHYSSSASFITIGVDPGSADAPNLARLCLNPKEELSSNTHANDFNNYFNEYKTNTSVDIMRYGGGASRTDRVTFNDFPASVTSLAYNDAYYEVSDVNDSTAWESIFEEIAN
-320 THNGESR
+320 SI
-327 TPYVYTVGVGDLS
+327 
-340 NDSNEAL
+340 
-347 ANVVLNPSQYLTEDT
+347 
-362 VVGREDNNLNDA
+362 
-374 LTSYNNGSVQL
+374 LTSAPQYP
-385 IRSRFAVDVG
+385 
-395 SISRRYITISRGN
+395 
-408 NATLTLDD
+408 
-416 LKYNDGYF
+416 
-424 AADNVSTAQAWN
+424 
-436 EIFDKVLTEI
+436 TEI
-446 NTAAPTSPTE
+446 P
-456 TTEGAEGTGGES
+456 EGADGTGGEK
-468 GFITFTDELGPYM
+468 GTLVFTDKLGAYM
-481 KVVDAPTVLYGDHA
+481 KV
-495 FTATTNDNGATYTF
+495 
-509 TGTVEGNEI
+509 TGTPHLVFANQQFEGK
-518 YGEADL
+518 
-524 ADLELTVTTEGDT
+524 TT
-537 QTLTWKVPASLIPLR
+537 
-552 TVTATTHV
+552 
-560 DGDGGKTYSIQ
+560 DGGKTYIFEGSIDANEIYPGAASLKYMTLEVSTDQNGQQTLTWTIPAALLPLRTLTATSSTDSTGVTSHTIQ
-571 QDQEAY
+571 QDRGAY

-585 GRDDAVEFDQDDNDY
+585 DRDETVTFDQDDNDY

-611 FYSNAWDTADTEDT
+611 FYSNAWDAAAKDDT
-625 QYGTT
+625 QYGTA
-630 TAVFTPAQSNAFY
+630 TAVFTPAASNAFY

-661 NQKLLTHEEALA
+661 SQKLLTHEEAQE
-673 HLLQSTVIPEQGTV
+673 HLLQSAVIPERGTV
-687 VIDGTIYNIVRA
+687 VIDGTVYNIVRA
-699 QEAHKGQGAAFFYE
+699 QEAHKGKGAAFFYE

-726 ELDAD
+726 ELEAD

-741 PNALQGHV
+741 PNALIGHADG
-749 VDDAGGLSIQKGST
+749 DDSGLYIQAGT
-763 KLSRVSDG
+763 NKLSRVSDG
-771 NAAKTS
+771 NAAKAADG
-777 NETGTAVHYRH
+777 NKTGTAVHYRH
-788 PVYDVDATTVTVHL
+788 PVYNVDDTTVTVHL
-802 GNNGLRTEP
+802 GNNGLRTEK

-830 SPEPTFTYTLEL
+830 SPEPEFTYTLEL

-859 APVTVKIG
+859 TPVTVKIG
-867 DGSETPLNSDGTFQL
+867 DGSETSLNSDGTFQL

-933 GNIAASVTVSHAYDP
+933 GDIAASVTVSHTYDP

-972 QSNITGGT
+972 QPNITGGT

-987 PTHSAV
+987 PTHSSV
-993 GSVAVAF
+993 NGVAVAF

-1043 TDGDGKPDVTEEKRT
+1043 TDGDGNPDVTEDKRT
-1058 VTYNANSGYFDSISS
+1058 VTYNANGGYFDSTSS

-1086 YRLNTTDEFKPSRD
+1086 YRLNTTDEFKPTRD

-1109 VGWSETQHSDIYGL
+1109 VGWSLDKKDTIYGL
-1123 DDNYDPSILAAT
+1123 DDNYDDSILAAT
-1135 VNVSTADA
+1135 VDVSSENK
-1143 TVYAVWGYDS
+1143 TVYAVWGYDT

-1166 VITASA
+1166 TITASA
-1172 GANGSI
+1172 GASGSI

-1184 VLAGANAEF
+1184 VIAGTDAEF

-1211 NIDDTTVETKTY
+1211 NIDDTTVETNTY
-1223 PNDGEH
+1223 RNDGETE
-1229 NIPGYASG
+1229 IPGYADGTDSG
-1237 ALTLENVQ
+1237 TLTLSDVQ
-1245 SNYAITVTFAEDAD
+1245 SNYAITVTFASDND
-1259 KDGTPDKY
+1259 GDGTPDKY

-1281 SEGTTEK
+1281 SEDEQTK
-1288 TETGLNDG
+1288 TETGLND
-1296 DRHTL
+1296 DQNHKLNTTNDF
-1301 KSTDEYHPS
+1301 KPA
-1310 HADQDGH
+1310 HADQDNH
-1317 KVLFI
+1317 QVLFI

-1329 AQNEVYERGDGDSLP
+1329 AQNEVYERGDALP
-1344 TLCGRTVTISGDMVV
+1344 QTSTRLTISGDMTV

-1365 DGDDDSKPDVT
+1365 DSDDDGTPDVT

-1383 ATAGDNGS
+1383 ATAGDDGS
-1391 ISPEEAYVSDGGSA
+1391 INPEEAYVSDGGSA
-1405 TFTIAPASGYAVDTI
+1405 TFTITPVSGYAVDTI
-1420 TIDADEAGEQV
+1420 TIDSTAHKNDGTAPAPG
-1431 LTNNGGSL
+1431 TSW
-1439 PTGVAEKWASYTF
+1439 TSYTF
-1452 SNVTEDHTI
+1452 KDVTEDHTI
-1461 SVTFGLDEDSN
+1461 SVTFGLDEDDN

-1480 EDAYTLTY
+1480 EAAYTLTY

-1510 PHTLNDIAAPTHDAV
+1510 PHTLSDIAAPTHDAV

-1553 GTAPDTVTSVS
+1553 DTAPNTVTSVA

-1574 WGYDEDGNGEPDVTE
+1574 WGYDEDGNDKPDVTE

-1620 TIDAEDGYALDTI
+1620 TIDAKDGYALDTI
-1633 QVNGKTEYTND
+1633 QVNSKTEYTND

-1666 VTFGEDENGNGV
+1666 VTFGEDENDNGV

-1723 EDGCALDYITVNGD
+1723 EDGCALDYITVNDD

-1747 AFTGNWTLED
+1747 AFTGSWTLED

-1849 RVTFTETDEGGDDDN
+1849 RVTFTETDEGGDDDD

-1904 IQADEGYEL
+1904 IQADQGYEL

-1938 TITAVFTAIQKLNGV
+1938 TITAVFTASQKLNGV

-2084 IGGYPDGS
+2084 IGGYPDGT

-2142 PIMEASNSHGHIKA
+2142 PIMEASNSHDHIKA

>member
-26 LAADPDPAP
+26 LAADPGSTT
-35 VADTTTYTDWEDL
+35 ADTSTLTSWQDV
-48 FGVGEDAY
+48 FGVGADQH
-56 LTTKDI
+56 LSTKDI

-69 SVSTEDITLPGT
+69 TVSTEDI
-81 TITGL
+81 GL
-86 TDNTVEKAADA
+86 SGDIGQDVTVSKEPDA
-97 DFLVALSGLGSAAT
+97 DFLVGLSALGSAAT
-111 IVDQTAIPTDT
+111 IVDKANVPVDT
-122 ILVLDMSPKMQP
+122 VFILDMSPKMGDP
-134 NVNEMVTAANAA
+134 DAKAEAMLTATESAIRTLMAANP
-146 LRNLLTSN
+146 N
-154 PYNRVGVVVYDNTS
+154 NRVAVIGYSNYASVL
-168 ATILPLDRYTN
+168 LPLDHYQNGAQADYFN
-179 YDNGG
+179 YDP
-184 TTELLT
+184 
-190 ISGNTITSHGIG
+190 NTIGTGGKVTAYGINSSTNPVENTFDIDRQSSGTDKYTQSGIYLGAQQLLNADTTVRVG
-202 GAQQIPQNSFSFD
+202 GAQVDRAPQIILLSEGEPKDGDTNITAPPTTNSNNIQKFLVGDGAGSDESRHAQSFA
-215 GGTYRNYQVGLHE
+215 
-228 GMYNLANAQDV
+228 M
-239 TVEISGQ
+239 
-246 TVLRVPVIIS
+246 
-256 MASGNPERGRETFV
+256 MM
-270 GTPDEVAS
+270 
-278 SGYVNPYNDS
+278 
-288 NVTAKQQDSYVA
+288 
-300 QAFLSLLTA
+300 TA
-309 AYSKKEIANNY
+309 AYMKGQVEDHYSSGASFITIGVDPGSADAPNLARLCLNPKEELSSNTHANAFNNYFNEYKTNTSVDIMRYGGGASRTDRVTFNDFPASVTSLAYNDAYYEVSDVGDSTAWESIFEEIAN
-320 THNGESR
+320 SI
-327 TPYVYTVGVGDLS
+327 
-340 NDSNEAL
+340 
-347 ANVVLNPSQYLTEDT
+347 
-362 VVGREDNNLNDA
+362 
-374 LTSYNNGSVQL
+374 LTS
-385 IRSRFAVDVG
+385 
-395 SISRRYITISRGN
+395 
-408 NATLTLDD
+408 
-416 LKYNDGYF
+416 
-424 AADNVSTAQAWN
+424 
-436 EIFDKVLTEI
+436 
-446 NTAAPTSPTE
+446 APQYPTE
-456 TTEGAEGTGGES
+456 TPEGADGTGGEK
-468 GFITFTDELGPYM
+468 GTLVFTDKLGAYM
-481 KVVDAPTVLYGDHA
+481 KV
-495 FTATTNDNGATYTF
+495 
-509 TGTVEGNEI
+509 TGTPRLVFANQQFEGK
-518 YGEADL
+518 
-524 ADLELTVTTEGDT
+524 TT
-537 QTLTWKVPASLIPLR
+537 
-552 TVTATTHV
+552 
-560 DGDGGKTYSIQ
+560 DGGKTYIFEGSIDANEIYPGAASLEYMTLEVSTDQNGQQTLTWTIPAALLPLRTLTATSSTDSTGVTSHTIQ
-571 QDQEAY
+571 QDRGAY

-585 GRDDAVEFDQDDNDY
+585 DRDETVTFDQGDNDY

-611 FYSNAWDTADTEDT
+611 FYSNAWDAAAQDDT
-625 QYGTT
+625 QYGTA
-630 TAVFTPAQSNAFY
+630 TAVFTPADSNAFY

-661 NQKLLTHEEALA
+661 SQTLLTHDEALD
-673 HLLQSTVIPEQGTV
+673 HLLQSTVIPERGTV
-687 VIDGTIYNIVRA
+687 VIDGTTYNIVRA
-699 QEAHKGQGAAFFYE
+699 KDSHTGKGAAFFYE
-713 HRYYQAQGTGDTG
+713 HRYYQAQDTGDEG
-726 ELDAD
+726 ELEAD

-741 PNALQGHV
+741 PQALIGHT
-749 VDDAGGLSIQKGST
+749 DGDADGLYIEAGSA

-771 NAAKTS
+771 SADKTG
-777 NETGTAVHYRH
+777 NGTGTAVHYRH
-788 PVYDVDATTVTVHL
+788 PVYNVDDTTVTVHL
-802 GNNGLRTEP
+802 GNNGLRTEK
-811 TPTGTLT
+811 TTTGTLT

-830 SPEPTFTYTLEL
+830 SPEPEFTYKLEL

-918 GYETTPQGRVVYDST
+918 RYETTPQGRVVYDST

-960 AVQGSVTNVPSA
+960 AVQGSVANVPSA

-980 QVTLAGG
+980 QVTPAGG
-987 PTHSAV
+987 PTHSSV
-993 GSVAVAF
+993 NGVAVAF

-1009 TTTILSANDTA
+1009 TSTILSANDTA
-1020 PTTVASPYT
+1020 PTTVVSPYT

-1043 TDGDGKPDVTEEKRT
+1043 TDGDGKPDVTEDKRT
-1058 VTYNANSGYFDSISS
+1058 VTYNANGGTFGSDEAK
-1073 TTTKEEK
+1073 TET
-1080 VPAQPS
+1080 VPAQDR
-1086 YRLNTTDEFKPSRD
+1086 YRLNTTAEFKPTHADDNSTE
-1100 QVGGKDVAF
+1100 VAF

-1135 VNVSTADA
+1135 VDVSTTDA

-1153 DGDGKP
+1153 NGDGKP

-1166 VITASA
+1166 GITASVD
-1172 GANGSI
+1172 GGNGSI
-1178 TPLTRY
+1178 TPPTRY
-1184 VLAGANAEF
+1184 VIAGTDAEF
-1193 TIQPEENYAL
+1193 TITPDTNYAL
-1203 DTVTIVKK
+1203 DTVTIVKQ
-1211 NIDDTTVETKTY
+1211 DVGGSTVETKTY

-1229 NIPGYASG
+1229 NIPGYTSG
-1237 ALTLENVQ
+1237 TLTLSDVR
-1245 SNYAITVTFAEDAD
+1245 SDYAITVTFAEDAD
-1259 KDGTPDKY
+1259 QDGTPDKY
-1267 DRTLTYDANGGYFG
+1267 DRTLTYDANGGYFS
-1281 SEGTTEK
+1281 SEDEQTK
-1288 TETGLNDG
+1288 TETGLND
-1296 DRHTL
+1296 DQNYKLNTTNDF
-1301 KSTDEYHPS
+1301 KPT

-1329 AQNEVYERGDGDSLP
+1329 AQNKVYKRGDTPPKTSTRL
-1344 TLCGRTVTISGDMVV
+1344 TISGDMTV

-1365 DGDDDSKPDVT
+1365 DGDDDGKPDVT

-1383 ATAGDNGS
+1383 ATTGPNGS
-1391 ISPEEAYVSDGGSA
+1391 INPKEAYVSDGGSA
-1405 TFTIAPASGYAVDTI
+1405 TFTITPVSGYAVDTI
-1420 TIDADEAGEQV
+1420 TIDSTAHKNDGTAPAPG
-1431 LTNNGGSL
+1431 TSW
-1439 PTGVAEKWASYTF
+1439 TSYTF
-1452 SNVTEDHTI
+1452 KDVTEDHTI
-1461 SVTFGLDEDSN
+1461 SVTFGLDEDNN

-1480 EDAYTLTY
+1480 EAAYTLTY

-1510 PHTLNDIAAPTHDAV
+1510 PHTLSDIAAPTHDAV

-1553 GTAPDTVTSVS
+1553 DTAPDTVTSVA

-1574 WGYDEDGNGEPDVTE
+1574 WGYDEDGNDKPDVTE

-1620 TIDAEDGYALDTI
+1620 TIDAEGGYALDTI

-1666 VTFGEDENGNGV
+1666 VTFGEDENDNGV

-1723 EDGCALDYITVNGD
+1723 EDGCALDYITVNDD

-1747 AFTGNWTLED
+1747 AFAGSWTLED

-1849 RVTFTETDEGGDDDN
+1849 RVTFTETDEGGDDDD

-1938 TITAVFTAIQKLNGV
+1938 TITAVFTASQKLNGV

-2084 IGGYPDGS
+2084 IGGYPDGT

>member
-26 LAADPDPAP
+26 LAADPGSTT
-35 VADTTTYTDWEDL
+35 ADTSTLTSWQDV
-48 FGVGEDAY
+48 FGVGADQH
-56 LTTKDI
+56 LSTKDI

-69 SVSTEDITLPGT
+69 TVSTEDI
-81 TITGL
+81 GL
-86 TDNTVEKAADA
+86 SGDIGQDVTVSKEPDA
-97 DFLVALSGLGSAAT
+97 DFLVGLSALGSAAT
-111 IVDQTAIPTDT
+111 IVDKANVPVDT
-122 ILVLDMSPKMQP
+122 VFILDMSPKMGDP
-134 NVNEMVTAANAA
+134 DAKAEAMLTATESAIRTLMAANP
-146 LRNLLTSN
+146 N
-154 PYNRVGVVVYDNTS
+154 NRVAVIGYSDYASVL
-168 ATILPLDRYTN
+168 LPLDHYQNGAQADYFN
-179 YDNGG
+179 YDP
-184 TTELLT
+184 
-190 ISGNTITSHGIG
+190 NTIGTGGKVTAYGINSSTNPVENTFDIDWQSSGTDKYTQSGIYLGAQQLLNADTTVRVG
-202 GAQQIPQNSFSFD
+202 GAQVDRAPQIILLSEGEPKDGDTNITAPPTTNSNNIQKFLVGDGAGSDESRHAQSFA
-215 GGTYRNYQVGLHE
+215 
-228 GMYNLANAQDV
+228 M
-239 TVEISGQ
+239 
-246 TVLRVPVIIS
+246 
-256 MASGNPERGRETFV
+256 MM
-270 GTPDEVAS
+270 
-278 SGYVNPYNDS
+278 
-288 NVTAKQQDSYVA
+288 
-300 QAFLSLLTA
+300 TA
-309 AYSKKEIANNY
+309 AYMKGQVEDHYSSGASFITIGVDPGSADAPNLARLCLNPKEELSSNTHANAFNNYFNEYKTNTSVDIMRYGGGASRTDRVTFNDFPASVTSLAYNDAYYEVSDVGDSTAWESIFEEIAN
-320 THNGESR
+320 SI
-327 TPYVYTVGVGDLS
+327 
-340 NDSNEAL
+340 
-347 ANVVLNPSQYLTEDT
+347 
-362 VVGREDNNLNDA
+362 
-374 LTSYNNGSVQL
+374 LTS
-385 IRSRFAVDVG
+385 
-395 SISRRYITISRGN
+395 
-408 NATLTLDD
+408 
-416 LKYNDGYF
+416 
-424 AADNVSTAQAWN
+424 
-436 EIFDKVLTEI
+436 
-446 NTAAPTSPTE
+446 APQYPTE
-456 TTEGAEGTGGES
+456 TPEGADGTGGEK
-468 GFITFTDELGPYM
+468 GTLVFTDKLGAYM
-481 KVVDAPTVLYGDHA
+481 KV
-495 FTATTNDNGATYTF
+495 
-509 TGTVEGNEI
+509 TGTPRLVFANQQFEGK
-518 YGEADL
+518 
-524 ADLELTVTTEGDT
+524 TT
-537 QTLTWKVPASLIPLR
+537 
-552 TVTATTHV
+552 
-560 DGDGGKTYSIQ
+560 DGGKTYIFEGSIDANEIYPGAASLEYMTLEVSTDQNGQQTLTWTIPAALLPLRTLTATSSTDSTGVTSHTIQ
-571 QDQEAY
+571 QDRGAY

-585 GRDDAVEFDQDDNDY
+585 DRDETVTFDQGDNDY

-611 FYSNAWDTADTEDT
+611 FYSNAWDAAAQDDT
-625 QYGTT
+625 QYGTA
-630 TAVFTPAQSNAFY
+630 TAVFTPADSNAFY

-661 NQKLLTHEEALA
+661 SQTLLTHDEALD
-673 HLLQSTVIPEQGTV
+673 HLLQSTVIPERGTV
-687 VIDGTIYNIVRA
+687 VIDGTTYNIVRA
-699 QEAHKGQGAAFFYE
+699 KDSHTGKGAAFFYE
-713 HRYYQAQGTGDTG
+713 HRYYQAQDTGDEG
-726 ELDAD
+726 ELEAD

-741 PNALQGHV
+741 PQALIGHT
-749 VDDAGGLSIQKGST
+749 DGDADGLYIEAGSA

-771 NAAKTS
+771 SADKTG
-777 NETGTAVHYRH
+777 NGTGTAVHYRH
-788 PVYDVDATTVTVHL
+788 PVYNVDDTTVTVHL
-802 GNNGLRTEP
+802 GNNGLRTEK

-830 SPEPTFTYTLEL
+830 SPEPEFTYKLEL

-918 GYETTPQGRVVYDST
+918 RYETTPQGRVVYDST

-960 AVQGSVTNVPSA
+960 AVQGSVANVPSA

-980 QVTLAGG
+980 QVTPAGG
-987 PTHSAV
+987 PTHSSV
-993 GSVAVAF
+993 NGVAVAF

-1009 TTTILSANDTA
+1009 TSTILSANDTA
-1020 PTTVASPYT
+1020 PTTVVSPYT

-1043 TDGDGKPDVTEEKRT
+1043 TDGDGKPDVTEDKRT
-1058 VTYNANSGYFDSISS
+1058 VTYNANGGTFGSDEAK
-1073 TTTKEEK
+1073 TET
-1080 VPAQPS
+1080 VPAQDR
-1086 YRLNTTDEFKPSRD
+1086 YRLNTTAEFKPTHADDNSTE
-1100 QVGGKDVAF
+1100 VAF

-1135 VNVSTADA
+1135 VDVSTTDA

-1153 DGDGKP
+1153 NGDGKP

-1166 VITASA
+1166 GITASVD
-1172 GANGSI
+1172 GGNGSI
-1178 TPLTRY
+1178 TPPTRY
-1184 VLAGANAEF
+1184 VIAGTDAEF
-1193 TIQPEENYAL
+1193 TITPDTNYAL
-1203 DTVTIVKK
+1203 DTVTIVKQ
-1211 NIDDTTVETKTY
+1211 DVGGSTVETKTY

-1229 NIPGYASG
+1229 NIPGYTSG
-1237 ALTLENVQ
+1237 TLTLSDVR
-1245 SNYAITVTFAEDAD
+1245 SDYAITVTFAEDAD
-1259 KDGTPDKY
+1259 QDGTPDKY
-1267 DRTLTYDANGGYFG
+1267 DRTLTYDANGGYFS
-1281 SEGTTEK
+1281 SEDEQTK
-1288 TETGLNDG
+1288 TETGLND
-1296 DRHTL
+1296 DQNYKLNTTNDF
-1301 KSTDEYHPS
+1301 KPT

-1329 AQNEVYERGDGDSLP
+1329 AQNKVYKRGDTPPKTSTRL
-1344 TLCGRTVTISGDMVV
+1344 TISGDMTV

-1365 DGDDDSKPDVT
+1365 DGDDDGKPDVT

-1383 ATAGDNGS
+1383 ATTGPNGS
-1391 ISPEEAYVSDGGSA
+1391 INPKEAYVSDGGSA
-1405 TFTIAPASGYAVDTI
+1405 TFTITPVSGYAVDTI
-1420 TIDADEAGEQV
+1420 TIDSTAHKNDGTAPAPG
-1431 LTNNGGSL
+1431 TSW
-1439 PTGVAEKWASYTF
+1439 TSYTF
-1452 SNVTEDHTI
+1452 KDVTEDHTI
-1461 SVTFGLDEDSN
+1461 SVTFGLDEDNN

-1480 EDAYTLTY
+1480 EAAYTLTY

-1510 PHTLNDIAAPTHDAV
+1510 PHTLSDIAAPTHDAV

-1553 GTAPDTVTSVS
+1553 DTAPDTVTSVS

-1620 TIDAEDGYALDTI
+1620 TIDAKDGYALDTI
-1633 QVNGKTEYTND
+1633 QVNSKTEYTND

-1666 VTFGEDENGNGV
+1666 VTFGEDENDNGV

-1747 AFTGNWTLED
+1747 AFTGSWTLED

-1849 RVTFTETDEGGDDDN
+1849 RVTFTETDEGGDDDD

-1938 TITAVFTAIQKLNGV
+1938 TITAVFTASQKLNGV

-2084 IGGYPDGS
+2084 IGGYPDGT

-2142 PIMEASNSHGHIKA
+2142 PIMEASNSHDHIKA

>member
-48 FGVGEDAY
+48 FGVGGSAY

-69 SVSTEDITLPGT
+69 SVSTQDITLPGPV
-81 TITGL
+81 ITGL
-86 TDNTVEKAADA
+86 TNNTVEKEAVA

-111 IVDQTAIPTDT
+111 IVDRVSVPIDT
-122 ILVLDMSPKMQP
+122 VLILDMSPKMGDP
-134 NVNEMVTAANAA
+134 DAKAEAMLTATESAIRTLMAANP
-146 LRNLLTSN
+146 N
-154 PYNRVGVVVYDNTS
+154 NRVAVIGYSDYASVL
-168 ATILPLDRYTN
+168 LPLDHYQNGAQADYFNYNPNTIGTGGKVTAYGINSSTNPVENTFDIDRQSSGTDKYTQSGIYLGAQQLLN
-179 YDNGG
+179 AG
-184 TTELLT
+184 TTVRV
-190 ISGNTITSHGIG
+190 G
-202 GAQQIPQNSFSFD
+202 GAQVDRAPQIILLSEGEPKDGDTNITAPPTTNSNNIQKFVVGDGAGSDESRHAQSFA
-215 GGTYRNYQVGLHE
+215 
-228 GMYNLANAQDV
+228 M
-239 TVEISGQ
+239 
-246 TVLRVPVIIS
+246 
-256 MASGNPERGRETFV
+256 MM
-270 GTPDEVAS
+270 
-278 SGYVNPYNDS
+278 
-288 NVTAKQQDSYVA
+288 
-300 QAFLSLLTA
+300 TA
-309 AYSKKEIANNY
+309 AYVKGQVADHYAHDGAFITIGVNPGSADAPNLARLCLNPKGELSSNTHANDFNNYFNEYKTNTSVDIMRYGGGASRTDRVTFNNFPASVTSLAYNDAYYEVTDVDNAEAWKEIFDEIAN
-320 THNGESR
+320 
-327 TPYVYTVGVGDLS
+327 D
-340 NDSNEAL
+340 
-347 ANVVLNPSQYLTEDT
+347 
-362 VVGREDNNLNDA
+362 
-374 LTSYNNGSVQL
+374 
-385 IRSRFAVDVG
+385 I
-395 SISRRYITISRGN
+395 
-408 NATLTLDD
+408 AT
-416 LKYNDGYF
+416 
-424 AADNVSTAQAWN
+424 Q
-436 EIFDKVLTEI
+436 
-446 NTAAPTSPTE
+446 APTSPTE
-456 TTEGAEGTGGES
+456 TPEGAPGTGGES

-481 KVVDAPTVLYGDHA
+481 KVVGAPTVLYGDHA
-495 FTATTNDNGATYTF
+495 VKATTSDNGATYTF

-518 YGEADL
+518 YGAADL
-524 ADLELTVTTEGDT
+524 SDLELTVTPGGDT

-552 TVTATTHV
+552 TVTAESATNALGETTH
-560 DGDGGKTYSIQ
+560 TIQ
-571 QDQEAY
+571 QNQEAY

-585 GRDDAVEFDQDDNDY
+585 DWDETVTFDQDDNDY

-611 FYSNAWDTADTEDT
+611 FYSNAWDAAAKDDA
-625 QYGTT
+625 QYGTA
-630 TAVFTPAQSNAFY
+630 TAVFTPAASNAFY

-661 NQKLLTHEEALA
+661 SQKLLTHQEALE
-673 HLLQSTVIPEQGTV
+673 HLLQSTVIPERGTV
-687 VIDGTIYNIVRA
+687 VIDGTTYNIVRA

-713 HRYYQAQGTGDTG
+713 HRYYQAQDTGDTG

-741 PNALQGHV
+741 PRALQGHV
-749 VDDAGGLSIQKGST
+749 VDDAGGLSIKEGSA

-771 NAAKTS
+771 NAAKTG
-777 NETGTAVHYRH
+777 NTTGTAVHYRH
-788 PVYDVDATTVTVHL
+788 PVYNVDDTKVTVHL
-802 GNNGLRTEP
+802 GNNGLRTEK

-818 VKVNTTTGSNVP
+818 VKVNTTTGSSAP
-830 SPEPTFTYTLEL
+830 SSEPTFTYTLEL

-906 AGYEDTYENSYP
+906 AGYEDTYQNSYP
-918 GYETTPQGRVVYDST
+918 GYTTTPQGRVVYDST
-933 GNIAASVTVSHAYDP
+933 GDIAASVTVSHAYDP

-972 QSNITGGT
+972 QPNITGGT

-1020 PTTVASPYT
+1020 PTTVLSPYT

-1043 TDGDGKPDVTEEKRT
+1043 TDGDGNPDVTEDKRT
-1058 VTYNANSGYFDSISS
+1058 VTYNANGGTFGSDE
-1073 TTTKEEK
+1073 TKTET
-1080 VPAQPS
+1080 VPAQDR
-1086 YRLNTTDEFKPSRD
+1086 YRLNTTAEFKPTHANDNST
-1100 QVGGKDVAF
+1100 KVAF
-1109 VGWSETQHSDIYGL
+1109 VGWSLTDNDTIYGL
-1123 DDNYDPSILAAT
+1123 NDNYDPSILAAT
-1135 VNVSTADA
+1135 VDVSSEDK
-1143 TVYAVWGYDS
+1143 TVYAVWGYDTN
-1153 DGDGKP
+1153 GDGKP

-1166 VITASA
+1166 TITASA

-1178 TPLTRY
+1178 TPPTRY
-1184 VLAGANAEF
+1184 VIAGTDAEF
-1193 TIQPEENYAL
+1193 TITPDTNYAL
-1203 DTVTIVKK
+1203 DTVTIVKQ
-1211 NIDDTTVETKTY
+1211 DVGGSTVETKTY

-1229 NIPGYASG
+1229 NIPGYTSG
-1237 ALTLENVQ
+1237 TLTLSDVR
-1245 SNYAITVTFAEDAD
+1245 SDYAITVTFASDND
-1259 KDGTPDKY
+1259 GDGTPDKY

-1301 KSTDEYHPS
+1301 KSTDEYQPT
-1310 HADQDGH
+1310 HAGQDNH
-1317 KVLFI
+1317 QVLFI

-1329 AQNEVYERGDGDSLP
+1329 AQNEVYERGDALP
-1344 TLCGRTVTISGDMVV
+1344 QTSTRLTISGDMTV

-1365 DGDDDSKPDVT
+1365 DGDDDGKPDVT

-1391 ISPEEAYVSDGGSA
+1391 INPKEAYVSDGGSV

-1461 SVTFGLDEDSN
+1461 SVTFGLDEDDN

-1480 EDAYTLTY
+1480 EAAYTLTY
-1488 HANGGAFDGQT
+1488 HANGGAFDDGK
-1499 DPYVVNDVAAG
+1499 D
-1510 PHTLNDIAAPTHDAV
+1510 TLEVKDLSGTYQLRDKAPTHDPV
-1525 EYNGQQ
+1525 DLDGTS
-1531 DVPVLFI
+1531 VPVLFI
-1538 GWMTEDDHETIYSVE
+1538 GWMTEGDHETIYSVE
-1553 GTAPDTVTSVS
+1553 DTAPDTVTSVA

-1620 TIDAEDGYALDTI
+1620 TIDAKDGYALDTI
-1633 QVNGKTEYTND
+1633 QVNSKTEYTND

-1666 VTFGEDENGNGV
+1666 VTFGEDENDNGV

-1683 EPEEEQYTVTASSDS
+1683 EPEEEQSTVTASSDN

-1747 AFTGNWTLED
+1747 AFTGSWTLED

-1849 RVTFTETDEGGDDDN
+1849 RVTFTETDEGGDDDD

-1938 TITAVFTAIQKLNGV
+1938 TITAVFTASQKLNGV

-2084 IGGYPDGS
+2084 IGGYPDGT

>member
-48 FGVGEDAY
+48 FGVGGSAY

-69 SVSTEDITLPGT
+69 SVSTQDITLPGT
-81 TITGL
+81 NIDGL
-86 TDNTVEKAADA
+86 ENNTVKKEADA

-111 IVDQTAIPTDT
+111 IVDETKVPTDTVIVLDMAPEMEPYVEDMVAAANDALENLLTANPNNRIAVVAYGNTAIP
-122 ILVLDMSPKMQP
+122 L
-134 NVNEMVTAANAA
+134 
-146 LRNLLTSN
+146 
-154 PYNRVGVVVYDNTS
+154 
-168 ATILPLDRYTN
+168 LPLDHYSN
-179 YDNGG
+179 YSDQSPEELLQVGVHDNGIWAD
-184 TTELLT
+184 TTYVASYGKTDAGISIVEEEFEFDSGEERNTQIGIYTGMDLLLQ
-190 ISGNTITSHGIG
+190 TS
-202 GAQQIPQNSFSFD
+202 D
-215 GGTYRNYQVGLHE
+215 TT
-228 GMYNLANAQDV
+228 V
-239 TVEISGQ
+239 TVDGVEL
-246 TVLRVPVIIS
+246 TRAPVMVLLSCGEPENGDTNFMTPSRRNIDPEYI
-256 MASGNPERGRETFV
+256 GNN
-270 GTPDEVAS
+270 TPL
-278 SGYVNPYNDS
+278 NHR
-288 NVTAKQQDSYVA
+288 A
-300 QAFLSLLTA
+300 QAFVTMMTA
-309 AYSKKEIANNY
+309 GNMKAKVSEHYYGADPDRSV
-320 THNGESR
+320 H
-327 TPYVYTVGVGDLS
+327 VFTVGVGLE
-340 NDSNEAL
+340 EAGPDEGL
-347 ANVVLNPSQYLTEDT
+347 AITALNPKERLETGAGFGDELKQAYTDYQT
-362 VVGREDNNLNDA
+362 
-374 LTSYNNGSVQL
+374 NGSVRL
-385 IRSRFAVDVG
+385 SRAEGPAGADQ
-395 SISRRYITISRGN
+395 YTTISKTDNPGSDN
-408 NATLTLDD
+408 ITYEDY
-416 LKYNDGYF
+416 KYNDNFYLASNF
-424 AADNVSTAQAWN
+424 QSQEDWN
-436 EIFDKVLTEI
+436 TIFQQILDEI
-446 NTAAPTSPTE
+446 NTIAPTSPTE
-456 TTEGAEGTGGES
+456 TPEGAPGTGGES

-481 KVVDAPTVLYGDHA
+481 KVVGAPTVLYGDHA

-518 YGEADL
+518 YGEANL
-524 ADLELTVTTEGDT
+524 ADLELTVTADGDT

-560 DGDGGKTYSIQ
+560 DGDGHKTYSIQ
-571 QDQEAY
+571 QNQEAY

-585 GRDDAVEFDQDDNDY
+585 ARDDAVTFDQDDNDY

-611 FYSNAWDTADTEDT
+611 FYSNAWDAAAKDDT
-625 QYGTT
+625 QYGTA
-630 TAVFTPAQSNAFY
+630 TAVFTPAASNAFY

-661 NQKLLTHEEALA
+661 NQNLLTHDEALD
-673 HLLQSTVIPEQGTV
+673 HLLQSTVIPERGTV
-687 VIDGTIYNIVRA
+687 VIDGTTYNIVRA

-741 PNALQGHV
+741 PQALIGHT
-749 VDDAGGLSIQKGST
+749 DGDADGLYIKAGSA

-771 NAAKTS
+771 SADKTV
-777 NETGTAVHYRH
+777 NGTGTAVHYRH
-788 PVYDVDATTVTVHL
+788 PVYNVDDTTVTVRL
-802 GNNGLRTEP
+802 GNNGLRTEK
-811 TPTGTLT
+811 TPTGALT

-830 SPEPTFTYTLEL
+830 SPEPEFTYKLEL

-867 DGSETPLNSDGTFQL
+867 DGSETPLNSDGTFHL

-906 AGYEDTYENSYP
+906 AGYEDTYQNSYP
-918 GYETTPQGRVVYDST
+918 GYTTTPQGRVVYDST

-980 QVTLAGG
+980 QVTLADG
-987 PTHSAV
+987 PTHSSV
-993 GSVAVAF
+993 NGVAVAF

-1020 PTTVASPYT
+1020 PTTVLSPYT

-1043 TDGDGKPDVTEEKRT
+1043 TDGDGNPDVTEDKRT
-1058 VTYNANSGYFDSISS
+1058 VTYNANGGTFGSDE
-1073 TTTKEEK
+1073 TKTET
-1080 VPAQPS
+1080 VPAQDR
-1086 YRLNTTDEFKPSRD
+1086 YRLNTTDEFKPTRD
-1100 QVGGKDVAF
+1100 QVDGKNVAF

-1135 VNVSTADA
+1135 VDVSSEDK
-1143 TVYAVWGYDS
+1143 TVYAVWGYDTN
-1153 DGDGKP
+1153 GDGKP

-1166 VITASA
+1166 GITASVD
-1172 GANGSI
+1172 GGNGSI
-1178 TPLTRY
+1178 TPPTRY
-1184 VLAGANAEF
+1184 VIAGTDAEF
-1193 TIQPEENYAL
+1193 TITPDTNYAL
-1203 DTVTIVKK
+1203 DTVTIVKQ
-1211 NIDDTTVETKTY
+1211 DVGGSTVETKTY

-1229 NIPGYASG
+1229 NIPGYTSG
-1237 ALTLENVQ
+1237 TLTLSDVR
-1245 SNYAITVTFAEDAD
+1245 SDYTITVTFAVDTD

-1288 TETGLNDG
+1288 TETGLND
-1296 DRHTL
+1296 DQNHKLNTTNDF
-1301 KSTDEYHPS
+1301 KPS

-1329 AQNEVYERGDGDSLP
+1329 AQNKVYKRGDTPPKTSTRL
-1344 TLCGRTVTISGDMVV
+1344 TISGDMTV

-1365 DGDDDSKPDVT
+1365 DSDDDGTPDVT

-1391 ISPEEAYVSDGGSA
+1391 INPEEAYVSDGGSA

-1420 TIDADEAGEQV
+1420 TIDSTAHKNDGTAPAPG
-1431 LTNNGGSL
+1431 TSW
-1439 PTGVAEKWASYTF
+1439 TSYTF
-1452 SNVTEDHTI
+1452 KDVTEDHTI
-1461 SVTFGLDEDSN
+1461 SVTFGLDEDGN

-1480 EDAYTLTY
+1480 EAAYTLTY
-1488 HANGGAFDGQT
+1488 HANGGAFDDGK
-1499 DPYVVNDVAAG
+1499 D
-1510 PHTLNDIAAPTHDAV
+1510 TLEVKDLSGTYQLRDKAPTHDPV
-1525 EYNGQQ
+1525 DLDGTS
-1531 DVPVLFI
+1531 VPVLFI
-1538 GWMTEDDHETIYSVE
+1538 GWMTEADHETIYSVE
-1553 GTAPDTVTSVS
+1553 DTAPDTVTSVA

-1620 TIDAEDGYALDTI
+1620 TITAEDGYALDTI
-1633 QVNGKTEYTND
+1633 QVNGKTEYTNN

-1649 FEGTWTLENVQE
+1649 FDGTWTLENVQE

-1666 VTFGEDENGNGV
+1666 ATFGEDENGNGV

-1683 EPEEEQYTVTASSDS
+1683 EPEEEQYTVTARV
-1698 EEQGSI
+1698 EGEGGSI
-1704 DPTEA
+1704 DPTSK
-1709 TVDAGDDLPFTIHA
+1709 TVDAGEDVEFTIDA
-1723 EDGCALDYITVNGD
+1723 EGGYALDYITVNGD
-1737 VVYSNNDPEN
+1737 VAYANNDPEN
-1747 AFTGNWTLED
+1747 AFTDSWTLED

-1849 RVTFTETDEGGDDDN
+1849 RVTFTETDEGGDDDD

-1938 TITAVFTAIQKLNGV
+1938 TITAVFTASQKLNGV
-1953 DRWLNTRDHIAYLSG
+1953 DRWLHTRDHIAYLSG

-2084 IGGYPDGS
+2084 IGGYPDGT

-2142 PIMEASNSHGHIKA
+2142 PIMEASNSHDHIKA

>member
-48 FGVGEDAY
+48 FGVGGSAY

-69 SVSTEDITLPGT
+69 SVSTQDITLPGPV
-81 TITGL
+81 ITGL
-86 TDNTVEKAADA
+86 TNNTVEKEAVA

-111 IVDQTAIPTDT
+111 IVDRVSVPIDT
-122 ILVLDMSPKMQP
+122 VLILDMSPKMGDP
-134 NVNEMVTAANAA
+134 DAKAEAMLTATESAIRTLMAANP
-146 LRNLLTSN
+146 N
-154 PYNRVGVVVYDNTS
+154 NRVAVIGYSDYASVL
-168 ATILPLDRYTN
+168 LPLDHYQNGAQADYFNYNPNTIGTGGKVTAYGINSSTNPVENTFDIDRQSSGTDKYTQSGIYLGAQQLLN
-179 YDNGG
+179 AG
-184 TTELLT
+184 TTVRV
-190 ISGNTITSHGIG
+190 G
-202 GAQQIPQNSFSFD
+202 GAQVDRAPQIILLSEGEPKDGDTNITAPPTTNSNNIQKFVVGDGAGSDESRHAQSFA
-215 GGTYRNYQVGLHE
+215 
-228 GMYNLANAQDV
+228 M
-239 TVEISGQ
+239 
-246 TVLRVPVIIS
+246 
-256 MASGNPERGRETFV
+256 MM
-270 GTPDEVAS
+270 
-278 SGYVNPYNDS
+278 
-288 NVTAKQQDSYVA
+288 
-300 QAFLSLLTA
+300 TA
-309 AYSKKEIANNY
+309 AYVKGQVADHYAHDGAFITIGVNPGSADAPNLARLCLNPKGELSSNTHANDFNNYFNEYKTNTSVNIMRYGGGASRTDRVTFNNFPASVTSLAYNDAYYEVTDVDNAEAWKEIFDEIAN
-320 THNGESR
+320 
-327 TPYVYTVGVGDLS
+327 D
-340 NDSNEAL
+340 
-347 ANVVLNPSQYLTEDT
+347 
-362 VVGREDNNLNDA
+362 
-374 LTSYNNGSVQL
+374 
-385 IRSRFAVDVG
+385 I
-395 SISRRYITISRGN
+395 
-408 NATLTLDD
+408 AT
-416 LKYNDGYF
+416 
-424 AADNVSTAQAWN
+424 Q
-436 EIFDKVLTEI
+436 
-446 NTAAPTSPTE
+446 APTSPTE
-456 TTEGAEGTGGES
+456 TPEGAPGTGGES

-481 KVVDAPTVLYGDHA
+481 KVVGAPTVLYGDHA
-495 FTATTNDNGATYTF
+495 VKATTSDNGATYTF

-518 YGEADL
+518 YGAADL
-524 ADLELTVTTEGDT
+524 SDLELTVTPGGDT

-552 TVTATTHV
+552 TVTAESATNALGETTH
-560 DGDGGKTYSIQ
+560 TIQ
-571 QDQEAY
+571 QNQEAY

-585 GRDDAVEFDQDDNDY
+585 DWDETVTFDQDDNDY

-611 FYSNAWDTADTEDT
+611 FYSNAWDAAAKDDA
-625 QYGTT
+625 QYGTA
-630 TAVFTPAQSNAFY
+630 TAVFTPAASNAFY

-661 NQKLLTHEEALA
+661 SQKLLTHQEALE
-673 HLLQSTVIPEQGTV
+673 HLLQSTVIPERGTV
-687 VIDGTIYNIVRA
+687 VIDGTTYNIVRA

-713 HRYYQAQGTGDTG
+713 HRYYQAQDTGDTG

-741 PNALQGHV
+741 PRALQGHV
-749 VDDAGGLSIQKGST
+749 VDDAGGLSIKEGSA

-771 NAAKTS
+771 NAAKTG
-777 NETGTAVHYRH
+777 NTTGTAVHYRH
-788 PVYDVDATTVTVHL
+788 PVYNVDDTKVTVHL
-802 GNNGLRTEP
+802 GNNGLRTEK

-818 VKVNTTTGSNVP
+818 VKVNTTTGSSAP
-830 SPEPTFTYTLEL
+830 SSEPTFTYTLEL

-906 AGYEDTYENSYP
+906 AGYEDTYQNSYP
-918 GYETTPQGRVVYDST
+918 GYTTTPQGRVVYDST
-933 GNIAASVTVSHAYDP
+933 GDIAASVTVSHAYDP

-972 QSNITGGT
+972 QPNITGGT

-1020 PTTVASPYT
+1020 PTTVLSPYT

-1043 TDGDGKPDVTEEKRT
+1043 TDGDGNPDVTEDKRT
-1058 VTYNANSGYFDSISS
+1058 VTYNANGGTFGSDE
-1073 TTTKEEK
+1073 TKTET
-1080 VPAQPS
+1080 VPAQDR
-1086 YRLNTTDEFKPSRD
+1086 YRLNTTAEFKPTHANDNST
-1100 QVGGKDVAF
+1100 KVAF
-1109 VGWSETQHSDIYGL
+1109 VGWSLTDNDTIYGL
-1123 DDNYDPSILAAT
+1123 NDNYDPSILAAT
-1135 VNVSTADA
+1135 VDVSSEDK
-1143 TVYAVWGYDS
+1143 TVYAVWGYDTN
-1153 DGDGKP
+1153 GDGKP

-1166 VITASA
+1166 TITASA

-1178 TPLTRY
+1178 TPPTRY
-1184 VLAGANAEF
+1184 VIAGTDAEF
-1193 TIQPEENYAL
+1193 TITPDTNYAL
-1203 DTVTIVKK
+1203 DTVTIVKQ
-1211 NIDDTTVETKTY
+1211 DVGGSTVETKTY

-1229 NIPGYASG
+1229 NIPGYTSG
-1237 ALTLENVQ
+1237 TLTLSDVR
-1245 SNYAITVTFAEDAD
+1245 SDYAITVTFASDND
-1259 KDGTPDKY
+1259 GDGTPDKY

-1301 KSTDEYHPS
+1301 KSTDEYQPT
-1310 HADQDGH
+1310 HAGQDNH
-1317 KVLFI
+1317 QVLFI

-1329 AQNEVYERGDGDSLP
+1329 AQNEVYERGDALP
-1344 TLCGRTVTISGDMVV
+1344 QTSTRLTISGDMTV

-1365 DGDDDSKPDVT
+1365 DGDDDGKPDVT

-1391 ISPEEAYVSDGGSA
+1391 INPKEAYVSDGGSV

-1461 SVTFGLDEDSN
+1461 SVTFGLDEDDN

-1480 EDAYTLTY
+1480 EAAYTLTY
-1488 HANGGAFDGQT
+1488 HANGGAFDDGK
-1499 DPYVVNDVAAG
+1499 D
-1510 PHTLNDIAAPTHDAV
+1510 TLEVKDLSGTYQLRDKAPTHDPV
-1525 EYNGQQ
+1525 DLDGTS
-1531 DVPVLFI
+1531 VPVLFI
-1538 GWMTEDDHETIYSVE
+1538 GWMTEGDHETIYSVE
-1553 GTAPDTVTSVS
+1553 DTAPDTVTSVA

-1620 TIDAEDGYALDTI
+1620 TIDAKDGYALDTI
-1633 QVNGKTEYTND
+1633 QVNSKTEYTND

-1666 VTFGEDENGNGV
+1666 VTFGEDENDNGV

-1683 EPEEEQYTVTASSDS
+1683 EPEEEQYTVTASSDN

-1747 AFTGNWTLED
+1747 AFTGSWTLED

-1849 RVTFTETDEGGDDDN
+1849 RVTFTETDEGGDDDD

-1938 TITAVFTAIQKLNGV
+1938 TITAVFTASQKLNGV

-2084 IGGYPDGS
+2084 IGGYPDGT

>member
-48 FGVGEDAY
+48 FGVGGSAY

-69 SVSTEDITLPGT
+69 SVSTQDITLPGPV
-81 TITGL
+81 ITGL
-86 TDNTVEKAADA
+86 TNNTVEKEAVA

-111 IVDQTAIPTDT
+111 IVDRVSVPIDT
-122 ILVLDMSPKMQP
+122 VLILDMSPKMGDP
-134 NVNEMVTAANAA
+134 DAKAEAMLTATESAIRTLMAANP
-146 LRNLLTSN
+146 N
-154 PYNRVGVVVYDNTS
+154 NRVAVIGYSDYASVL
-168 ATILPLDRYTN
+168 LPLDHYQNGAQADYFNYNPNTIGTGGKVTAYGINSSTNPVENTFDIDRQSSGTDKYTQSGIYLGAQQLLN
-179 YDNGG
+179 AG
-184 TTELLT
+184 TTVRV
-190 ISGNTITSHGIG
+190 G
-202 GAQQIPQNSFSFD
+202 GAQVDRAPQIILLSEGEPKDGDTNITAPPTTNSNNIQKFVVGDGAGSDESRHAQSFA
-215 GGTYRNYQVGLHE
+215 
-228 GMYNLANAQDV
+228 M
-239 TVEISGQ
+239 
-246 TVLRVPVIIS
+246 
-256 MASGNPERGRETFV
+256 MM
-270 GTPDEVAS
+270 
-278 SGYVNPYNDS
+278 
-288 NVTAKQQDSYVA
+288 
-300 QAFLSLLTA
+300 TA
-309 AYSKKEIANNY
+309 AYVKGQVADHYAHDGAFITIGVNPGSADAPNLARLCLNPKGELSSNTHANDFNNYFNEYKTNTSVDIMRYGGGASRTDRVTFNNFPASVTSLAYNDAYYEVTDVDNAEAWKEIFDEIAN
-320 THNGESR
+320 
-327 TPYVYTVGVGDLS
+327 D
-340 NDSNEAL
+340 
-347 ANVVLNPSQYLTEDT
+347 
-362 VVGREDNNLNDA
+362 
-374 LTSYNNGSVQL
+374 
-385 IRSRFAVDVG
+385 I
-395 SISRRYITISRGN
+395 
-408 NATLTLDD
+408 AT
-416 LKYNDGYF
+416 
-424 AADNVSTAQAWN
+424 Q
-436 EIFDKVLTEI
+436 
-446 NTAAPTSPTE
+446 APTSPTE
-456 TTEGAEGTGGES
+456 TPEGAPGTGGES

-481 KVVDAPTVLYGDHA
+481 KVVGAPTVLYGDHA
-495 FTATTNDNGATYTF
+495 VKATTSDNGATYTF

-518 YGEADL
+518 YGAADL
-524 ADLELTVTTEGDT
+524 SDLELTVTPGGDT

-552 TVTATTHV
+552 TVTAESATNALGETTH
-560 DGDGGKTYSIQ
+560 TIQ
-571 QDQEAY
+571 QNQEAY

-585 GRDDAVEFDQDDNDY
+585 DWDETVTFDQDDNDY

-611 FYSNAWDTADTEDT
+611 FYSNAWDAAAKDDA
-625 QYGTT
+625 QYGTA
-630 TAVFTPAQSNAFY
+630 TAVFTPAASNAFY

-661 NQKLLTHEEALA
+661 SQKLLTHQEALE
-673 HLLQSTVIPEQGTV
+673 HLLQSTVIPERGTV
-687 VIDGTIYNIVRA
+687 VIDGTTYNIVRA

-713 HRYYQAQGTGDTG
+713 HRYYQAQDTGDTG

-741 PNALQGHV
+741 PRALQGHV
-749 VDDAGGLSIQKGST
+749 VDDAGGLSIKEGSA

-771 NAAKTS
+771 NAAKTG
-777 NETGTAVHYRH
+777 NTTGTAVHYRH
-788 PVYDVDATTVTVHL
+788 PVYNVDDTKVTVHL
-802 GNNGLRTEP
+802 GNNGLRTEK

-818 VKVNTTTGSNVP
+818 VKVNTTTGSSAP
-830 SPEPTFTYTLEL
+830 SSEPTFTYTLEL

-906 AGYEDTYENSYP
+906 AGYEDTYQNSYP
-918 GYETTPQGRVVYDST
+918 GYTTTPQGRVVYDST
-933 GNIAASVTVSHAYDP
+933 GDIAASVTVSHAYDP

-972 QSNITGGT
+972 QPNITGGT

-1020 PTTVASPYT
+1020 PTTVLSPYT

-1043 TDGDGKPDVTEEKRT
+1043 TDGDGNPDVTEDKRT
-1058 VTYNANSGYFDSISS
+1058 VTYNANGGTFGSDE
-1073 TTTKEEK
+1073 TKTET
-1080 VPAQPS
+1080 VPAQDR
-1086 YRLNTTDEFKPSRD
+1086 YRLNTTAEFKPTHANDNST
-1100 QVGGKDVAF
+1100 KVAF
-1109 VGWSETQHSDIYGL
+1109 VGWSLTDNDTIYGL
-1123 DDNYDPSILAAT
+1123 NDNYDPSILAAT
-1135 VNVSTADA
+1135 VDVSSEDK
-1143 TVYAVWGYDS
+1143 TVYAVWGYDTN
-1153 DGDGKP
+1153 GDGKP

-1166 VITASA
+1166 TITASA

-1178 TPLTRY
+1178 TPPTRY
-1184 VLAGANAEF
+1184 VIAGTDAEF
-1193 TIQPEENYAL
+1193 TITPDTNYAL
-1203 DTVTIVKK
+1203 DTVTIVKQ
-1211 NIDDTTVETKTY
+1211 DVGGSTVETKTY

-1229 NIPGYASG
+1229 NIPGYTSG
-1237 ALTLENVQ
+1237 TLTLSDVR
-1245 SNYAITVTFAEDAD
+1245 SDYAITVTFASDND
-1259 KDGTPDKY
+1259 GDGTPDKY

-1301 KSTDEYHPS
+1301 KSTDEYQPT
-1310 HADQDGH
+1310 HAGQDNH
-1317 KVLFI
+1317 QVLFI

-1329 AQNEVYERGDGDSLP
+1329 AQNEVYERGDALP
-1344 TLCGRTVTISGDMVV
+1344 QTSTRLTISGDMTV

-1365 DGDDDSKPDVT
+1365 DGDDDGKPDVT

-1391 ISPEEAYVSDGGSA
+1391 INPKEAYVSDGGSV

-1461 SVTFGLDEDSN
+1461 SVTFGLDEDDN

-1480 EDAYTLTY
+1480 EAAYTLTY
-1488 HANGGAFDGQT
+1488 HANGGAFDDGK
-1499 DPYVVNDVAAG
+1499 D
-1510 PHTLNDIAAPTHDAV
+1510 TLEVKDLSGTYQLRDKAPTHDPV
-1525 EYNGQQ
+1525 DLDGTS
-1531 DVPVLFI
+1531 VPVLFI
-1538 GWMTEDDHETIYSVE
+1538 GWMTEGDHETIYSVE
-1553 GTAPDTVTSVS
+1553 DTAPDTVTSVA

-1620 TIDAEDGYALDTI
+1620 TIDAKDGYALDTI
-1633 QVNGKTEYTND
+1633 QVNSKTEYTND

-1666 VTFGEDENGNGV
+1666 VTFGEDENDNGV

-1683 EPEEEQYTVTASSDS
+1683 EPEEEQYTVTASSDN

-1709 TVDAGDDLPFTIHA
+1709 TVEAGDDLPFTIHA

-1747 AFTGNWTLED
+1747 AFTGSWTLED

-1849 RVTFTETDEGGDDDN
+1849 RVTFTETDEGGDDDD

-1938 TITAVFTAIQKLNGV
+1938 TITAVFTASQKLNGV

-2084 IGGYPDGS
+2084 IGGYPDGT

>member
-48 FGVGEDAY
+48 FGVGGSAY

-69 SVSTEDITLPGT
+69 SVSTQDIKLPGT
-81 TITGL
+81 TIEGL
-86 TDNTVEKAADA
+86 TDNTVKKEAGA

-111 IVDQTAIPTDT
+111 IVDETKVPTDTVIVLDMAPEMEPYVEDMVAAANDALENLLTANPNNRIAVVAYGNTAIP
-122 ILVLDMSPKMQP
+122 L
-134 NVNEMVTAANAA
+134 
-146 LRNLLTSN
+146 
-154 PYNRVGVVVYDNTS
+154 
-168 ATILPLDRYTN
+168 LPLDHYSN
-179 YDNGG
+179 YSDQSPEELLQVGVHDNGIWAD
-184 TTELLT
+184 TTYVASYGKTDAGISIVEEEFEFDSGEERNTQIGIYTGMDLLLQ
-190 ISGNTITSHGIG
+190 TS
-202 GAQQIPQNSFSFD
+202 D
-215 GGTYRNYQVGLHE
+215 TT
-228 GMYNLANAQDV
+228 V
-239 TVEISGQ
+239 TVDGVEL
-246 TVLRVPVIIS
+246 TRAPVMVLLSCGEPENGDTNFMTPSRRNIDPEYI
-256 MASGNPERGRETFV
+256 GNN
-270 GTPDEVAS
+270 TPL
-278 SGYVNPYNDS
+278 NHR
-288 NVTAKQQDSYVA
+288 A
-300 QAFLSLLTA
+300 QAFVTMMTA
-309 AYSKKEIANNY
+309 GNMKAKVSEHYYGADPDRSV
-320 THNGESR
+320 H
-327 TPYVYTVGVGDLS
+327 VFTVGVGLE
-340 NDSNEAL
+340 EAGPDEGL
-347 ANVVLNPSQYLTEDT
+347 AITALNPKERLETGAGFGDELKQAYTDYQT
-362 VVGREDNNLNDA
+362 
-374 LTSYNNGSVQL
+374 NGSVRL
-385 IRSRFAVDVG
+385 SRAEGPAGADQ
-395 SISRRYITISRGN
+395 YTTISKTDNPGSDN
-408 NATLTLDD
+408 ITYEDY
-416 LKYNDGYF
+416 KYNDNFYLASNF
-424 AADNVSTAQAWN
+424 QSQEDWN
-436 EIFDKVLTEI
+436 TIFQQILDEI
-446 NTAAPTSPTE
+446 NTIAPTSPTE
-456 TTEGAEGTGGES
+456 TPEGAPGTGGES

-481 KVVDAPTVLYGDHA
+481 KVVGAPTVLYGDHA

-518 YGEADL
+518 YGEANL
-524 ADLELTVTTEGDT
+524 ADLELTVTADGDT

-560 DGDGGKTYSIQ
+560 DGDGHKTYSIQ
-571 QDQEAY
+571 QNQEAY

-585 GRDDAVEFDQDDNDY
+585 ARDDAVTFDQDDNDY

-611 FYSNAWDTADTEDT
+611 FYSNAWDAAAKDDT
-625 QYGTT
+625 QYGTA
-630 TAVFTPAQSNAFY
+630 TAVFTPAASNAFY

-661 NQKLLTHEEALA
+661 NQNLLTHDEALD
-673 HLLQSTVIPEQGTV
+673 HLLQSTVIPERGTV
-687 VIDGTIYNIVRA
+687 VIDGTTYNIVRA

-741 PNALQGHV
+741 PQALIGHT
-749 VDDAGGLSIQKGST
+749 DGDADGLYIKAGSA

-771 NAAKTS
+771 SADKTV
-777 NETGTAVHYRH
+777 NGTGTAVHYRH
-788 PVYDVDATTVTVHL
+788 PVYNVDDTTVTVRL
-802 GNNGLRTEP
+802 GNNGLRTEK
-811 TPTGTLT
+811 TPTGALT
-818 VKVNTTTGSNVP
+818 VKVNTTTGSSAP
-830 SPEPTFTYTLEL
+830 SSEPTFTYTLEL

-906 AGYEDTYENSYP
+906 AGYEDTYQNSYP

-933 GNIAASVTVSHAYDP
+933 GDIAASVTVSHAYDP

-980 QVTLAGG
+980 QVTLADG
-987 PTHSAV
+987 PTHSSV
-993 GSVAVAF
+993 NGVAVAF
-1000 IGWTDATNK
+1000 IDWTDAINK

-1043 TDGDGKPDVTEEKRT
+1043 TDNDGTADVNETKYT
-1058 VTYNANSGYFDSISS
+1058 VTYNANGGMFGSDE
-1073 TTTKEEK
+1073 TKTET
-1080 VPAQPS
+1080 VPAQDR
-1086 YRLNTTDEFKPSRD
+1086 YRLNTTAEFKPTHADDNST
-1100 QVGGKDVAF
+1100 KVAF
-1109 VGWSETQHSDIYGL
+1109 VGWSLDKKDTIYGL
-1123 DDNYDPSILAAT
+1123 DNGYDPSILAAT
-1135 VNVSTADA
+1135 VNVSSEDK
-1143 TVYAVWGYDS
+1143 TVYAVWGYDTN
-1153 DGDGKP
+1153 GDGKP

-1166 VITASA
+1166 GITASVD
-1172 GANGSI
+1172 GGNGSI
-1178 TPLTRY
+1178 TPPTRH
-1184 VLAGANAEF
+1184 VIAGTDAAF
-1193 TIQPEENYAL
+1193 TITPDTNYAL

-1223 PNDGEH
+1223 RNDGEH

-1237 ALTLENVQ
+1237 TLTLSDVR
-1245 SNYAITVTFAEDAD
+1245 SDYAITVTFASDND
-1259 KDGTPDKY
+1259 GDGTPDKY

-1288 TETGLNDG
+1288 METGLNDG

-1301 KSTDEYHPS
+1301 KSTDEYQPS
-1310 HADQDGH
+1310 HAGQDNH
-1317 KVLFI
+1317 QVLFI
-1322 GWTTDTS
+1322 GWTATDNS
-1329 AQNEVYERGDGDSLP
+1329 EAVYERGDGDSLP
-1344 TLCGRTVTISGDMVV
+1344 ALCGRTVTIDGDMTV

-1365 DGDDDSKPDVT
+1365 DGDDDGKPDVT

-1391 ISPEEAYVSDGGSA
+1391 INPEEAYVSDGGSA

-1420 TIDADEAGEQV
+1420 TIDSTAHKNDGTAPAPG
-1431 LTNNGGSL
+1431 TSW
-1439 PTGVAEKWASYTF
+1439 TSYTF

-1461 SVTFGLDEDSN
+1461 SVTFGLDEDGD

-1480 EDAYTLTY
+1480 EAAYTLTY
-1488 HANGGAFDGQT
+1488 HANGGAFDDGK
-1499 DPYVVNDVAAG
+1499 D
-1510 PHTLNDIAAPTHDAV
+1510 TLEVKDLSGTYQLRDKAPTHDPV
-1525 EYNGQQ
+1525 DLDGTS
-1531 DVPVLFI
+1531 VPVLFI
-1538 GWMTEDDHETIYSVE
+1538 GWMTEADHETIYSVE
-1553 GTAPDTVTSVS
+1553 DTAPDTVTSVS

-1683 EPEEEQYTVTASSDS
+1683 EPEEEQYTVTASSDN

-1747 AFTGNWTLED
+1747 AFTGSWTLED

-1809 QRFDFDPDRGYE
+1809 QRVDFDPNRGYE
-1821 IDRVRVDGDSERVR
+1821 IDRVRVDGDSVRVR
-1835 SSYTF
+1835 DSYTF
-1840 EEVTENHTI
+1840 EEVEENHTI
-1849 RVTFTETDEGGDDDN
+1849 RVTFTETDEG
-1864 DDDDDG
+1864 DDDDDDDDDEKV
-1870 GITYLTITATAGEGG
+1870 TYLTITATAGKGG
-1885 SISPDGRVQV
+1885 SISPAGQVQV
-1895 AYDRNKSFI
+1895 AYNRDKNFL
-1904 IQADEGYEL
+1904 IQSEQGYEL
-1913 ADVLVDGRSVGA
+1913 TDVLVDGKSVG
-1925 VGRYTFEKVHKNH
+1925 VTGYYTFERVRKDH
-1938 TITAVFTAIQKLNGV
+1938 TITAVFTASQDLNGV
-1953 DRWLNTRDHIAYLSG
+1953 GRWLNTRDHIAYLSG

-2084 IGGYPDGS
+2084 IGGYPDGT

-2142 PIMEASNSHGHIKA
+2142 PIMEASNSHDHIKA

>member
-48 FGVGEDAY
+48 FGVGGSAY

-69 SVSTEDITLPGT
+69 SVSTQDIKLPGT
-81 TITGL
+81 TIEGL
-86 TDNTVEKAADA
+86 TNNTVEKEAGA

-111 IVDQTAIPTDT
+111 IVDRVSVPIDT
-122 ILVLDMSPKMQP
+122 VLILDMSPKMGDP
-134 NVNEMVTAANAA
+134 DAKAEAMLTATESAIRTLMAANP
-146 LRNLLTSN
+146 N
-154 PYNRVGVVVYDNTS
+154 NRVAVIGYSDRASVL
-168 ATILPLDRYTN
+168 LPLDHYQNGTEAEYFSYAPRGVGT
-179 YDNGG
+179 GG
-184 TTELLT
+184 TVTAYGINSSANPVENTFDINGRLSGTDKYTQSGIYLGAQQLLNADT
-190 ISGNTITSHGIG
+190 TVRVG
-202 GAQQIPQNSFSFD
+202 GAQVDRAPQIILLSEGEPKDGDTNITAPPTTNSNNIQKFEPGDVGDRNETRHAQSFA
-215 GGTYRNYQVGLHE
+215 
-228 GMYNLANAQDV
+228 M
-239 TVEISGQ
+239 
-246 TVLRVPVIIS
+246 
-256 MASGNPERGRETFV
+256 MM
-270 GTPDEVAS
+270 
-278 SGYVNPYNDS
+278 
-288 NVTAKQQDSYVA
+288 
-300 QAFLSLLTA
+300 TA
-309 AYSKKEIANNY
+309 AYVKGQVADHYTHEGAFITIGVDPDTADAPNLARLCLNPKGELSSNTHANDFNNYFNDYQTKSSVEIMRYYRGIGNSTATFSDFPASVTSLAYNDAYYEVTDVDNAEAWKEIFDEIAN
-320 THNGESR
+320 
-327 TPYVYTVGVGDLS
+327 D
-340 NDSNEAL
+340 
-347 ANVVLNPSQYLTEDT
+347 
-362 VVGREDNNLNDA
+362 
-374 LTSYNNGSVQL
+374 
-385 IRSRFAVDVG
+385 I
-395 SISRRYITISRGN
+395 
-408 NATLTLDD
+408 AT
-416 LKYNDGYF
+416 
-424 AADNVSTAQAWN
+424 Q
-436 EIFDKVLTEI
+436 
-446 NTAAPTSPTE
+446 APTSPTE
-456 TTEGAEGTGGES
+456 TPEGAEGTGGES
-468 GFITFTDELGPYM
+468 GFITFTDKLGPYM
-481 KVVDAPTVLYGDHA
+481 KVVGAPTVLYGDHA
-495 FTATTNDNGATYTF
+495 VKATTSDNGATYTF

-518 YGEADL
+518 YGAADL
-524 ADLELTVTTEGDT
+524 SDLELTVTTDGDT

-552 TVTATTHV
+552 TVTAESATNALGETTH
-560 DGDGGKTYSIQ
+560 TIQ
-571 QDQEAY
+571 QNQEAY

-585 GRDDAVEFDQDDNDY
+585 DRDDAVTFDQDDNDY

-611 FYSNAWDTADTEDT
+611 FYSNAWDAAAKDDT
-625 QYGTT
+625 QYGTA
-630 TAVFTPAQSNAFY
+630 TAVFTPAASNAFY

-661 NQKLLTHEEALA
+661 NQKLLTHDEALD
-673 HLLQSTVIPEQGTV
+673 HLLQSTVIPERGTV
-687 VIDGTIYNIVRA
+687 VIDGTTYNIVRA

-749 VDDAGGLSIQKGST
+749 VDDAGGLSIQKGSA

-771 NAAKTS
+771 SAAKTV
-777 NETGTAVHYRH
+777 NGTGTAVHYRH
-788 PVYDVDATTVTVHL
+788 PVYNVDDTKVTVHL
-802 GNNGLRTEP
+802 GNNGLRTEK

-830 SPEPTFTYTLEL
+830 SPEPEFTYKLEL

-906 AGYEDTYENSYP
+906 AGYEDTYQNSYP

-972 QSNITGGT
+972 QSNITGGS

-987 PTHSAV
+987 PTHSAM

-1043 TDGDGKPDVTEEKRT
+1043 TDGDGNPDVTEDKRT
-1058 VTYNANSGYFDSISS
+1058 VTYNANGGYFDSTSS

-1086 YRLNTTDEFKPSRD
+1086 YRLNTTDEFKPTRD

-1123 DDNYDPSILAAT
+1123 DDSYDDSILAAT
-1135 VNVSTADA
+1135 VDVSSENK
-1143 TVYAVWGYDS
+1143 TVYAVWGYDTN
-1153 DGDGKP
+1153 GDGKP

-1166 VITASA
+1166 GITASVD
-1172 GANGSI
+1172 GGNGSI
-1178 TPLTRY
+1178 TPPTRY

-1193 TIQPEENYAL
+1193 TIKPEENYAL
-1203 DTVTIVKK
+1203 DTVKIETRDIL
-1211 NIDDTTVETKTY
+1211 DHTTKTETY

-1237 ALTLENVQ
+1237 TLTLSDVR

-1267 DRTLTYDANGGYFG
+1267 DRTLTYDANGGYFS
-1281 SEGTTEK
+1281 SEDEQTK
-1288 TETGLNDG
+1288 TETGLND
-1296 DRHTL
+1296 DQNHKLNTTNDF
-1301 KSTDEYHPS
+1301 KPT

-1329 AQNEVYERGDGDSLP
+1329 AQNKVYKRGDTPPKTSTRL
-1344 TLCGRTVTISGDMVV
+1344 TISGDMTV

-1365 DGDDDSKPDVT
+1365 DGDDDGKPDVT

-1383 ATAGDNGS
+1383 ATTGPNGS
-1391 ISPEEAYVSDGGSA
+1391 ISPNEAYVANGNNA
-1405 TFTIAPASGYAVDTI
+1405 TFTITPVSGYAVDTI

-1461 SVTFGLDEDSN
+1461 SVTFGLDEDDN

-1480 EDAYTLTY
+1480 EAAYTLTY
-1488 HANGGAFDGQT
+1488 HANGGAFYDGK
-1499 DPYVVNDVAAG
+1499 D
-1510 PHTLNDIAAPTHDAV
+1510 TLEVKDLSGTYQLRDKAPTHDPV
-1525 EYNGQQ
+1525 DLDGTS
-1531 DVPVLFI
+1531 VPVLFI
-1538 GWMTEDDHETIYSVE
+1538 GWMTEDDHETIYS
-1553 GTAPDTVTSVS
+1553 GNDTAPDTVTSVS

-1747 AFTGNWTLED
+1747 AFTGSWTLED

-1938 TITAVFTAIQKLNGV
+1938 TITAVFTASQKLNGV

-2084 IGGYPDGS
+2084 IGGYPDGT
-2092 FRPSGSI
+2092 FHPSGSI

>member
-48 FGVGEDAY
+48 FGVGGSAY

-69 SVSTEDITLPGT
+69 SVSTQDITLPGPV
-81 TITGL
+81 ITGL
-86 TDNTVEKAADA
+86 TNNTVEKEAVA

-111 IVDQTAIPTDT
+111 IVDRVSVPIDT
-122 ILVLDMSPKMQP
+122 VLILDMSPKMGDP
-134 NVNEMVTAANAA
+134 DAKAEAMLTATESAIRTLMAANP
-146 LRNLLTSN
+146 N
-154 PYNRVGVVVYDNTS
+154 NRVAVIGYSDYASVL
-168 ATILPLDRYTN
+168 LPLDHYQNGAQADYFN
-179 YDNGG
+179 YNP
-184 TTELLT
+184 
-190 ISGNTITSHGIG
+190 NTIGTGGKVTAYGINSSTNPVENTFDIDRQSSGTDKYTQSGIYLGAQQLLNADTTVRVG
-202 GAQQIPQNSFSFD
+202 GAQVDRAPQIILLSEGEPKDGDTNITAPPTTNSNNIQKFVVGDGAGSDESRHAQSFA
-215 GGTYRNYQVGLHE
+215 
-228 GMYNLANAQDV
+228 M
-239 TVEISGQ
+239 
-246 TVLRVPVIIS
+246 
-256 MASGNPERGRETFV
+256 MM
-270 GTPDEVAS
+270 
-278 SGYVNPYNDS
+278 
-288 NVTAKQQDSYVA
+288 
-300 QAFLSLLTA
+300 TA
-309 AYSKKEIANNY
+309 AYMKGQVEDHYSSSASFITIGVDPGSADAPNLARLCLNPKEELSSNTHANDFNNYFNEYKTNTSVDIMRYGGGASRTDRVTFNNFPASVTSLAYNDAYYEVSDVGDSTAWESIFEEIAN
-320 THNGESR
+320 SI
-327 TPYVYTVGVGDLS
+327 
-340 NDSNEAL
+340 
-347 ANVVLNPSQYLTEDT
+347 
-362 VVGREDNNLNDA
+362 
-374 LTSYNNGSVQL
+374 LTS
-385 IRSRFAVDVG
+385 
-395 SISRRYITISRGN
+395 
-408 NATLTLDD
+408 
-416 LKYNDGYF
+416 
-424 AADNVSTAQAWN
+424 
-436 EIFDKVLTEI
+436 
-446 NTAAPTSPTE
+446 APQYPTE
-456 TTEGAEGTGGES
+456 TPEGADGTGGEK
-468 GFITFTDELGPYM
+468 GTLVFTDKLGAYM
-481 KVVDAPTVLYGDHA
+481 KV
-495 FTATTNDNGATYTF
+495 
-509 TGTVEGNEI
+509 TGTPRLVFANQQFEGK
-518 YGEADL
+518 
-524 ADLELTVTTEGDT
+524 TT
-537 QTLTWKVPASLIPLR
+537 
-552 TVTATTHV
+552 
-560 DGDGGKTYSIQ
+560 DGGKTYIFEGSIDANEIYPGAASLEYMTLEVSTDQNGQQTLTWTIPAALLPLRTLTATSSTDSTGVTSHTIQ
-571 QDQEAY
+571 QDRGAY

-585 GRDDAVEFDQDDNDY
+585 DWDETVTFDQDDNDY

-611 FYSNAWDTADTEDT
+611 FYSNAWDAAAKDDA
-625 QYGTT
+625 QYGTA
-630 TAVFTPAQSNAFY
+630 TAVFTPAASNAFY

-661 NQKLLTHEEALA
+661 NQKLLTHQEALD
-673 HLLQSTVIPEQGTV
+673 HLLQSTVIPERGTV
-687 VIDGTIYNIVRA
+687 VINGTTYNIVRA
-699 QEAHKGQGAAFFYE
+699 KDEHKGKGAAFFYE
-713 HRYYQAQGTGDTG
+713 HRYYQAQGTGDAG
-726 ELDAD
+726 VLEAD

-741 PNALQGHV
+741 PQALIGHT
-749 VDDAGGLSIQKGST
+749 DGDADGLYIKAGSA

-771 NAAKTS
+771 SADKTS
-777 NETGTAVHYRH
+777 NVTGTAVHYRH
-788 PVYDVDATTVTVHL
+788 PVYNVDDTTVTVRL
-802 GNNGLRTEP
+802 GNNGLRTEK

-818 VKVNTTTGSNVP
+818 VKVNGDIADADP
-830 SPEPTFTYTLEL
+830 DQEFTYTLGL
-842 YNVSP
+842 YNASSNNQGAVDPLDGKYSITIDSSSV
-847 EGTVNGKLDTQK
+847 EIQNGGIFKLK
-859 APVTVKIG
+859 A
-867 DGSETPLNSDGTFQL
+867 
-882 QPGQTATVSGI
+882 GQTATISGL
-893 PAGTAYQLTETAI
+893 PVGTAYQITEDSPPEYTPSYTNGDSEFTGQSYGVIRYVQGETDPQASLTITYAYDPTASSYTLSYNANARTWGTPANMPGNETVTGGEVTLSSQVPTITLNEAGKKAVFVGWTETAVDKI
-906 AGYEDTYENSYP
+906 YSVGDTLDSSTVYAAGEKYT
-918 GYETTPQGRVVYDST
+918 
-933 GNIAASVTVSHAYDP
+933 I
-948 SQRSFTLTYNGN
+948 SQN
-960 AVQGSVTNVPSA
+960 
-972 QSNITGGT
+972 
-980 QVTLAGG
+980 
-987 PTHSAV
+987 
-993 GSVAVAF
+993 
-1000 IGWTDATNK
+1000 
-1009 TTTILSANDTA
+1009 
-1020 PTTVASPYT
+1020 
-1029 VNADTTLYAAWGYD
+1029 TTLYAAWGYD
-1043 TDGDGKPDVTEEKRT
+1043 TDGDGKPDVTEDKRT
-1058 VTYNANSGYFDSISS
+1058 VTYNANGGTFGSDE
-1073 TTTKEEK
+1073 TKTET

-1086 YRLNTTDEFKPSRD
+1086 YRLNTTAEFKPTHADHNST
-1100 QVGGKDVAF
+1100 KVAF

-1123 DDNYDPSILAAT
+1123 NDNYDDSILADT
-1135 VNVSTADA
+1135 VDVSSEDK
-1143 TVYAVWGYDS
+1143 TVYAVWGYDTN
-1153 DGDGKP
+1153 GDGKP

-1166 VITASA
+1166 GITASVD
-1172 GANGSI
+1172 GGNGSI
-1178 TPLTRY
+1178 TPPTRY
-1184 VLAGANAEF
+1184 VLAGTDAEF

-1211 NIDDTTVETKTY
+1211 NIDDTTVETNTY
-1223 PNDGEH
+1223 RNDGETE
-1229 NIPGYASG
+1229 IPGYTSG
-1237 ALTLENVQ
+1237 TLTLSDVR

-1329 AQNEVYERGDGDSLP
+1329 AQNKVYKRGDTPPKTSTRL
-1344 TLCGRTVTISGDMVV
+1344 TISGDMTV

-1365 DGDDDSKPDVT
+1365 DSDDDGTPDVT

-1383 ATAGDNGS
+1383 ATAGPNGS
-1391 ISPEEAYVSDGGSA
+1391 INPKEAYVSDGGSA
-1405 TFTIAPASGYAVDTI
+1405 TFTITPVSGYAVDTI
-1420 TIDADEAGEQV
+1420 TIDSTAHKNDGTAPAPG
-1431 LTNNGGSL
+1431 TSW
-1439 PTGVAEKWASYTF
+1439 TSYTF
-1452 SNVTEDHTI
+1452 KDVTEDHTI
-1461 SVTFGLDEDSN
+1461 SVTFGLDEDDN

-1480 EDAYTLTY
+1480 EAAYTLTY

-1510 PHTLNDIAAPTHDAV
+1510 PHTLSDIAAPTHDAV

-1553 GTAPDTVTSVS
+1553 DTAPNTVTSVA

-1574 WGYDEDGNGEPDVTE
+1574 WGYDEDGNDKPDVTE

-1620 TIDAEDGYALDTI
+1620 TIDAKDGYALDTI
-1633 QVNGKTEYTND
+1633 QVNSKTEYTND

-1666 VTFGEDENGNGV
+1666 VTFGEDENDNGV

-1723 EDGCALDYITVNGD
+1723 EDGCALDYITVNDD

-1747 AFTGNWTLED
+1747 AFTGSWTLED

-1849 RVTFTETDEGGDDDN
+1849 RVTFTETDEGGDDDD

-1904 IQADEGYEL
+1904 IQADQGYEL

-1938 TITAVFTAIQKLNGV
+1938 TITAVFTASQKLNGV

-2084 IGGYPDGS
+2084 IGGYPDGT

-2142 PIMEASNSHGHIKA
+2142 PIMEASNSHDHIKA

>member
-1 MRKLRKPLSW
+1 M
-11 LLAVCMLFSL
+11 
-21 LPGTA
+21 
-26 LAADPDPAP
+26 
-35 VADTTTYTDWEDL
+35 
-48 FGVGEDAY
+48 
-56 LTTKDI
+56 
-62 GRIWTDK
+62 
-69 SVSTEDITLPGT
+69 
-81 TITGL
+81 
-86 TDNTVEKAADA
+86 
-97 DFLVALSGLGSAAT
+97 
-111 IVDQTAIPTDT
+111 
-122 ILVLDMSPKMQP
+122 
-134 NVNEMVTAANAA
+134 
-146 LRNLLTSN
+146 
-154 PYNRVGVVVYDNTS
+154 TS
-168 ATILPLDRYTN
+168 A
-179 YDNGG
+179 
-184 TTELLT
+184 
-190 ISGNTITSHGIG
+190 
-202 GAQQIPQNSFSFD
+202 PQ
-215 GGTYRNYQVGLHE
+215 Y
-228 GMYNLANAQDV
+228 
-239 TVEISGQ
+239 
-246 TVLRVPVIIS
+246 
-256 MASGNPERGRETFV
+256 
-270 GTPDEVAS
+270 
-278 SGYVNPYNDS
+278 
-288 NVTAKQQDSYVA
+288 
-300 QAFLSLLTA
+300 
-309 AYSKKEIANNY
+309 
-320 THNGESR
+320 
-327 TPYVYTVGVGDLS
+327 
-340 NDSNEAL
+340 
-347 ANVVLNPSQYLTEDT
+347 
-362 VVGREDNNLNDA
+362 
-374 LTSYNNGSVQL
+374 
-385 IRSRFAVDVG
+385 
-395 SISRRYITISRGN
+395 
-408 NATLTLDD
+408 
-416 LKYNDGYF
+416 
-424 AADNVSTAQAWN
+424 
-436 EIFDKVLTEI
+436 
-446 NTAAPTSPTE
+446 PTE
-456 TTEGAEGTGGES
+456 TPEGADGTGGEK
-468 GFITFTDELGPYM
+468 GTLVFTDKLGAYM
-481 KVVDAPTVLYGDHA
+481 KV
-495 FTATTNDNGATYTF
+495 
-509 TGTVEGNEI
+509 TGTPRLVFANQQFEGK
-518 YGEADL
+518 
-524 ADLELTVTTEGDT
+524 TT
-537 QTLTWKVPASLIPLR
+537 
-552 TVTATTHV
+552 
-560 DGDGGKTYSIQ
+560 DGGKTYIFEGSIDANEIYPGAASLEYMTLEVSTDQNGQQTLTWTIPAALLPLRTLTATSSTDSTGVTSHTIQ
-571 QDQEAY
+571 QDRGAY

-585 GRDDAVEFDQDDNDY
+585 DRDETVTFDQGDNDY

-611 FYSNAWDTADTEDT
+611 FYSNAWDAAAQDDT
-625 QYGTT
+625 QYGTA
-630 TAVFTPAQSNAFY
+630 TAVFTPADSNAFY

-661 NQKLLTHEEALA
+661 SQTLLTHDEALD
-673 HLLQSTVIPEQGTV
+673 HLLQSTVIPERGTV
-687 VIDGTIYNIVRA
+687 VIDGTTYNIVRA
-699 QEAHKGQGAAFFYE
+699 KDSHTGKGAAFFYE
-713 HRYYQAQGTGDTG
+713 HRYYQAQDTGDEG
-726 ELDAD
+726 ELEAD

-741 PNALQGHV
+741 PQALIGHT
-749 VDDAGGLSIQKGST
+749 DGDADGLYIEAGSA

-771 NAAKTS
+771 SADKTG
-777 NETGTAVHYRH
+777 NGTGTAVHYRH
-788 PVYDVDATTVTVHL
+788 PVYNVDDTTVTVHL
-802 GNNGLRTEP
+802 GNNGLRTEK

-830 SPEPTFTYTLEL
+830 SPEPEFTYKLEL

-918 GYETTPQGRVVYDST
+918 RYETTPQGRVVYDST

-960 AVQGSVTNVPSA
+960 AVQGSVANVPSA

-980 QVTLAGG
+980 QVTPAGG
-987 PTHSAV
+987 PTHSSV
-993 GSVAVAF
+993 NGVAVAF

-1009 TTTILSANDTA
+1009 TSTILSANDTA
-1020 PTTVASPYT
+1020 PTTVVSPYT

-1043 TDGDGKPDVTEEKRT
+1043 TDGDGKPDVTEDKRT
-1058 VTYNANSGYFDSISS
+1058 VTYNANGGTFGSDEAK
-1073 TTTKEEK
+1073 TET
-1080 VPAQPS
+1080 VPAQDR
-1086 YRLNTTDEFKPSRD
+1086 YRLNTTAEFKPTHADDNSTE
-1100 QVGGKDVAF
+1100 VAF

-1135 VNVSTADA
+1135 VDVSTTDA

-1153 DGDGKP
+1153 NGDGKP

-1166 VITASA
+1166 GITASVD
-1172 GANGSI
+1172 GGNGSI
-1178 TPLTRY
+1178 TPPTRY
-1184 VLAGANAEF
+1184 VIAGTDAEF
-1193 TIQPEENYAL
+1193 TITPDTNYAL
-1203 DTVTIVKK
+1203 DTVTIVKQ
-1211 NIDDTTVETKTY
+1211 DVGGSTVETKTY
-1223 PNDGEH
+1223 PNAGEH
-1229 NIPGYASG
+1229 NIPGYTSG
-1237 ALTLENVQ
+1237 TLTLSDVR
-1245 SNYAITVTFAEDAD
+1245 SDYAITVTFAEDAD
-1259 KDGTPDKY
+1259 QDGTPDKY
-1267 DRTLTYDANGGYFG
+1267 DRTLTYDANGGYFS
-1281 SEGTTEK
+1281 SEDEQTK
-1288 TETGLNDG
+1288 TETGLND
-1296 DRHTL
+1296 DQNYKLNTTNDF
-1301 KSTDEYHPS
+1301 KPT

-1329 AQNEVYERGDGDSLP
+1329 AQNKVYKRGDTPPNTSTRL
-1344 TLCGRTVTISGDMVV
+1344 TISGDMTV

-1365 DGDDDSKPDVT
+1365 DGDDDGKPDVT

-1383 ATAGDNGS
+1383 ATTGPNGS
-1391 ISPEEAYVSDGGSA
+1391 INPKEAYVSDGGSA
-1405 TFTIAPASGYAVDTI
+1405 TFTITPVSGYAVDTI
-1420 TIDADEAGEQV
+1420 TIDSTAHKNDGTAPAPG
-1431 LTNNGGSL
+1431 TSW
-1439 PTGVAEKWASYTF
+1439 TSYTF
-1452 SNVTEDHTI
+1452 KDVTEDHTI
-1461 SVTFGLDEDSN
+1461 SVTFGLDEDNN

-1480 EDAYTLTY
+1480 EAAYTLTY

-1510 PHTLNDIAAPTHDAV
+1510 PHTLSDIAAPTHDAV

-1553 GTAPDTVTSVS
+1553 DTAPDTVTSVS

-1620 TIDAEDGYALDTI
+1620 TIDAKDGYALDTI
-1633 QVNGKTEYTND
+1633 QVNSKTEYTND

-1666 VTFGEDENGNGV
+1666 VTFGEDENDNGV

-1747 AFTGNWTLED
+1747 AFTGSWTLED

-1849 RVTFTETDEGGDDDN
+1849 RVTFTETDEGGDDDD

-1938 TITAVFTAIQKLNGV
+1938 TITAVFTASQKLNGV

-2084 IGGYPDGS
+2084 IGGYPDGT

-2142 PIMEASNSHGHIKA
+2142 PIMEASNSHDHIKA

>member
-26 LAADPDPAP
+26 LAADPGSTT
-35 VADTTTYTDWEDL
+35 ADTSTLTSWQDV
-48 FGVGEDAY
+48 FGVGADQH
-56 LTTKDI
+56 LSTKDI

-69 SVSTEDITLPGT
+69 TVSTEDIVLSGD
-81 TITGL
+81 IGQ
-86 TDNTVEKAADA
+86 DVTVSKETDA
-97 DFLVALSGLGSAAT
+97 DFLVGLSALGSAAT
-111 IVDQTAIPTDT
+111 IVDKASVPVDT
-122 ILVLDMSPKMQP
+122 VFILDMSPKMGDP
-134 NVNEMVTAANAA
+134 DAKAEAMLTATESAIRTLMAANP
-146 LRNLLTSN
+146 N
-154 PYNRVGVVVYDNTS
+154 NRVAVIGYSDYASVL
-168 ATILPLDRYTN
+168 LPLDHYQNGAQADYFN
-179 YDNGG
+179 YDP
-184 TTELLT
+184 
-190 ISGNTITSHGIG
+190 NTIGTGGKVTAYGINSSTNPVENTFDIDRQSSGTDKYTQSGIYLGAQQLLNADTTVRVG
-202 GAQQIPQNSFSFD
+202 GAQVDRAPQIILLSEGEPKDGDTNITAPPTTNSNNIQKFVVGDGAGSDESRHAQSFA
-215 GGTYRNYQVGLHE
+215 
-228 GMYNLANAQDV
+228 M
-239 TVEISGQ
+239 
-246 TVLRVPVIIS
+246 
-256 MASGNPERGRETFV
+256 MM
-270 GTPDEVAS
+270 
-278 SGYVNPYNDS
+278 
-288 NVTAKQQDSYVA
+288 
-300 QAFLSLLTA
+300 TA
-309 AYSKKEIANNY
+309 AYMKGQVEDHYSSSASFITIGVDPGSADAPNLARLCLNPKEELSSNTHANDFNNYFNEYKTNTSVDIMRYGGGASRTDRVTFNDFPASVTSLAYNDAYYEVSDVGDSTAWESIFEEIAN
-320 THNGESR
+320 SI
-327 TPYVYTVGVGDLS
+327 
-340 NDSNEAL
+340 
-347 ANVVLNPSQYLTEDT
+347 
-362 VVGREDNNLNDA
+362 
-374 LTSYNNGSVQL
+374 LTS
-385 IRSRFAVDVG
+385 
-395 SISRRYITISRGN
+395 
-408 NATLTLDD
+408 
-416 LKYNDGYF
+416 
-424 AADNVSTAQAWN
+424 
-436 EIFDKVLTEI
+436 
-446 NTAAPTSPTE
+446 APQYPTE
-456 TTEGAEGTGGES
+456 TPEGADGTGGEK
-468 GFITFTDELGPYM
+468 GTLVFTDKLGAYM
-481 KVVDAPTVLYGDHA
+481 KV
-495 FTATTNDNGATYTF
+495 
-509 TGTVEGNEI
+509 TGTPRLVFANQQFEGK
-518 YGEADL
+518 
-524 ADLELTVTTEGDT
+524 TT
-537 QTLTWKVPASLIPLR
+537 
-552 TVTATTHV
+552 
-560 DGDGGKTYSIQ
+560 DGGKTYIFEGSIDANEIYPGAASLEYMTLEVSTDQNGQQTLTWTIPAALLPLRTLTATSSTDSTGVTSHTIQ
-571 QDQEAY
+571 QDRGAY

-585 GRDDAVEFDQDDNDY
+585 DRDETVTFDQDDNDY

-611 FYSNAWDTADTEDT
+611 FYSNAWDAAAKDDA
-625 QYGTT
+625 QYGTA
-630 TAVFTPAQSNAFY
+630 TAVFTPADSNAFY

-661 NQKLLTHEEALA
+661 NQKLLTHQEALD
-673 HLLQSTVIPEQGTV
+673 HLLQSTVIPERGTV
-687 VIDGTIYNIVRA
+687 VINGTTYNIVRA
-699 QEAHKGQGAAFFYE
+699 KDEHKGKGAAFFYE
-713 HRYYQAQGTGDTG
+713 HRYYQAQGTGDAG
-726 ELDAD
+726 VLEAD

-741 PNALQGHV
+741 PQALIGHT
-749 VDDAGGLSIQKGST
+749 DGDADALYIKAGSA

-771 NAAKTS
+771 SADKTS
-777 NETGTAVHYRH
+777 NVTGTAVHYRH
-788 PVYDVDATTVTVHL
+788 PVYNVDDTTVTVRL
-802 GNNGLRTEP
+802 GNNGLRTEK

-818 VKVNTTTGSNVP
+818 VKVNGDIADADP
-830 SPEPTFTYTLEL
+830 DQEFTYTLGL
-842 YNVSP
+842 YNASSNNQGAVDPLDGKYSITIDSSSV
-847 EGTVNGKLDTQK
+847 EIQNGGIFKLK
-859 APVTVKIG
+859 A
-867 DGSETPLNSDGTFQL
+867 
-882 QPGQTATVSGI
+882 GQTATISGLPVGTPYQI
-893 PAGTAYQLTETAI
+893 TEDSPPEYTPSYTNGDSEFTGQSYGVIRYVQGETDPQASLTITYAYDPTASSYTLSYNANERTWGTPANMPGNETVTGGEVTLSSQVPTITLNEARKKAVFVGWTETAVDKI
-906 AGYEDTYENSYP
+906 YSVGDTLDSSTVYAAGEKYT
-918 GYETTPQGRVVYDST
+918 
-933 GNIAASVTVSHAYDP
+933 I
-948 SQRSFTLTYNGN
+948 SQN
-960 AVQGSVTNVPSA
+960 
-972 QSNITGGT
+972 
-980 QVTLAGG
+980 
-987 PTHSAV
+987 
-993 GSVAVAF
+993 
-1000 IGWTDATNK
+1000 
-1009 TTTILSANDTA
+1009 
-1020 PTTVASPYT
+1020 
-1029 VNADTTLYAAWGYD
+1029 TTLYAAWGYD
-1043 TDGDGKPDVTEEKRT
+1043 TDGDGKPDVTEDKRT
-1058 VTYNANSGYFDSISS
+1058 VTYNAN
-1073 TTTKEEK
+1073 
-1080 VPAQPS
+1080 
-1086 YRLNTTDEFKPSRD
+1086 
-1100 QVGGKDVAF
+1100 GG
-1109 VGWSETQHSDIYGL
+1109 T
-1123 DDNYDPSILAAT
+1123 
-1135 VNVSTADA
+1135 
-1143 TVYAVWGYDS
+1143 
-1153 DGDGKP
+1153 
-1159 DVQDESY
+1159 
-1166 VITASA
+1166 
-1172 GANGSI
+1172 
-1178 TPLTRY
+1178 
-1184 VLAGANAEF
+1184 
-1193 TIQPEENYAL
+1193 
-1203 DTVTIVKK
+1203 
-1211 NIDDTTVETKTY
+1211 
-1223 PNDGEH
+1223 
-1229 NIPGYASG
+1229 
-1237 ALTLENVQ
+1237 
-1245 SNYAITVTFAEDAD
+1245 
-1259 KDGTPDKY
+1259 
-1267 DRTLTYDANGGYFG
+1267 FG

-1288 TETGLNDG
+1288 TETGLNDE

-1329 AQNEVYERGDGDSLP
+1329 AQNKVYKRGDTPPKTSTRL
-1344 TLCGRTVTISGDMVV
+1344 TIDGDMTV

-1365 DGDDDSKPDVT
+1365 DGDDDGKPDVT

-1391 ISPEEAYVSDGGSA
+1391 ISPNEAYVANGNNA
-1405 TFTIAPASGYAVDTI
+1405 TFTITPGADYAVDTI

-1461 SVTFGLDEDSN
+1461 SVTFGLDEDDN

-1480 EDAYTLTY
+1480 EAAYTLTY
-1488 HANGGAFDGQT
+1488 HANGGAFDDGK
-1499 DPYVVNDVAAG
+1499 D
-1510 PHTLNDIAAPTHDAV
+1510 TLEVKDLSGTYQLRDKAPTHDPV
-1525 EYNGQQ
+1525 DLDGTS
-1531 DVPVLFI
+1531 VPVLFI
-1538 GWMTEDDHETIYSVE
+1538 GWMTKDNQGTIYSVE
-1553 GTAPDTVTSVS
+1553 DTAPYTVTSVS

-1620 TIDAEDGYALDTI
+1620 TIDAKDGYALDTI

-1666 VTFGEDENGNGV
+1666 VTFGEDENDNGV

-1683 EPEEEQYTVTASSDS
+1683 EPEEEQYTVTASSDN

-1747 AFTGNWTLED
+1747 AFTGSWTLED

-1766 YFGADEDEDGVP
+1766 YFAADEDEDGVP

-1849 RVTFTETDEGGDDDN
+1849 RVTFTETDEGGDDDD

-1938 TITAVFTAIQKLNGV
+1938 TITAVFTASQKLNGV

-2055 APSARCSFPDVS
+2055 ASSARCSFPDVS

-2084 IGGYPDGS
+2084 IGGYPDGT

-2142 PIMEASNSHGHIKA
+2142 PIMEASNSHDHIKA

>member
-26 LAADPDPAP
+26 LAADPGSTT
-35 VADTTTYTDWEDL
+35 ADTSTLTSWQDV
-48 FGVGEDAY
+48 FGVGADQH
-56 LTTKDI
+56 LSTKDI

-69 SVSTEDITLPGT
+69 TVSTEDI
-81 TITGL
+81 GL
-86 TDNTVEKAADA
+86 SGDIGQDVTVSKEPDA
-97 DFLVALSGLGSAAT
+97 DFLVGLSALGSAAT
-111 IVDQTAIPTDT
+111 IVDKANVPVDT
-122 ILVLDMSPKMQP
+122 VFILDMSPKMGDP
-134 NVNEMVTAANAA
+134 DAKAEAMLTATESAIRTLMAANP
-146 LRNLLTSN
+146 N
-154 PYNRVGVVVYDNTS
+154 NRVAVIGYSDYASVL
-168 ATILPLDRYTN
+168 LPLDHYQNGAQADYFN
-179 YDNGG
+179 YDP
-184 TTELLT
+184 
-190 ISGNTITSHGIG
+190 NTIGTGGKVTAYGINSSTNPVENTFDIDRQSSGTDKYTQSGIYLGAQQLLNADTTVRVG
-202 GAQQIPQNSFSFD
+202 GAQVDRAPQIILLSEGEPKDGDTNITAPPTTNSNNIQKFLVGDGAGSDESRHAQSFA
-215 GGTYRNYQVGLHE
+215 
-228 GMYNLANAQDV
+228 M
-239 TVEISGQ
+239 
-246 TVLRVPVIIS
+246 
-256 MASGNPERGRETFV
+256 MM
-270 GTPDEVAS
+270 
-278 SGYVNPYNDS
+278 
-288 NVTAKQQDSYVA
+288 
-300 QAFLSLLTA
+300 TA
-309 AYSKKEIANNY
+309 AYMKGQVEDHYSSGASFITIGVDPGSADAPNLARLCLNPKEELSSNTHANAFNNYFNEYKTNTSVDIMRYGGGASRTDRVTFNDFPASVTSLAYNDAYYEVSDVGDSTAWESIFEEIAN
-320 THNGESR
+320 SI
-327 TPYVYTVGVGDLS
+327 
-340 NDSNEAL
+340 
-347 ANVVLNPSQYLTEDT
+347 
-362 VVGREDNNLNDA
+362 
-374 LTSYNNGSVQL
+374 LTS
-385 IRSRFAVDVG
+385 
-395 SISRRYITISRGN
+395 
-408 NATLTLDD
+408 
-416 LKYNDGYF
+416 
-424 AADNVSTAQAWN
+424 
-436 EIFDKVLTEI
+436 
-446 NTAAPTSPTE
+446 APQYPTE
-456 TTEGAEGTGGES
+456 TPEGADGTGGEK
-468 GFITFTDELGPYM
+468 GTLVFTDKLGAYM
-481 KVVDAPTVLYGDHA
+481 KV
-495 FTATTNDNGATYTF
+495 
-509 TGTVEGNEI
+509 TGTPRLVFANQQFEGK
-518 YGEADL
+518 
-524 ADLELTVTTEGDT
+524 TT
-537 QTLTWKVPASLIPLR
+537 
-552 TVTATTHV
+552 
-560 DGDGGKTYSIQ
+560 DGGKTYIFEGSIDANEIYPGAASLEYMTLEVSTDQNGQQTLTWTIPAALLPLRTLTATSSTDSTGVTSHTIQ
-571 QDQEAY
+571 QDRGAY

-585 GRDDAVEFDQDDNDY
+585 DRDETVTFDQGDNDY

-611 FYSNAWDTADTEDT
+611 FYSNAWDAAAQDDT
-625 QYGTT
+625 QYGTA
-630 TAVFTPAQSNAFY
+630 TAVFTPADSNAFY

-661 NQKLLTHEEALA
+661 SQTLLTHDEALD
-673 HLLQSTVIPEQGTV
+673 HLLQSTVIPERGTV
-687 VIDGTIYNIVRA
+687 VIDGTTYNIVRA
-699 QEAHKGQGAAFFYE
+699 KDSHTGKGAAFFYE
-713 HRYYQAQGTGDTG
+713 HRYYQAQDTGDEG
-726 ELDAD
+726 ELEAD

-741 PNALQGHV
+741 PQALIGHT
-749 VDDAGGLSIQKGST
+749 DGDADGLYIEAGSA

-771 NAAKTS
+771 SADKTG
-777 NETGTAVHYRH
+777 NGTGTAVHYRH
-788 PVYDVDATTVTVHL
+788 PVYNVDDTTVTVHL
-802 GNNGLRTEP
+802 GNNGLRTEK

-830 SPEPTFTYTLEL
+830 SPEPEFTYKLEL

-918 GYETTPQGRVVYDST
+918 RYETTPQGRVVYDST

-960 AVQGSVTNVPSA
+960 AVQGSVANVPSA

-980 QVTLAGG
+980 QVTPAGG
-987 PTHSAV
+987 PTHSSV
-993 GSVAVAF
+993 NGVAVAF

-1009 TTTILSANDTA
+1009 TSTILSANDTA
-1020 PTTVASPYT
+1020 PTTVVSPYT

-1043 TDGDGKPDVTEEKRT
+1043 TDGDGKPDVTEDKRT
-1058 VTYNANSGYFDSISS
+1058 VTYNANGGTFGSDEAK
-1073 TTTKEEK
+1073 TET
-1080 VPAQPS
+1080 VPAQDR
-1086 YRLNTTDEFKPSRD
+1086 YRLNTTAEFKPTHADDNSTE
-1100 QVGGKDVAF
+1100 VAF

-1135 VNVSTADA
+1135 VDVSTTDA

-1153 DGDGKP
+1153 NGDGKP

-1166 VITASA
+1166 GITASVD
-1172 GANGSI
+1172 GGNGSI
-1178 TPLTRY
+1178 TPPTRY
-1184 VLAGANAEF
+1184 VIAGTDAEF
-1193 TIQPEENYAL
+1193 TITPDTNYAL
-1203 DTVTIVKK
+1203 DTVTIVKQ
-1211 NIDDTTVETKTY
+1211 DVGGSTVETKTY

-1229 NIPGYASG
+1229 NIPGYTSG
-1237 ALTLENVQ
+1237 TLTLSDVR
-1245 SNYAITVTFAEDAD
+1245 SDYAITVTFAEDAD
-1259 KDGTPDKY
+1259 QDGTPDKY
-1267 DRTLTYDANGGYFG
+1267 DRTLTYDANGGYFS
-1281 SEGTTEK
+1281 SEDEQTK
-1288 TETGLNDG
+1288 TETGLND
-1296 DRHTL
+1296 DQNYKLNTTNDF
-1301 KSTDEYHPS
+1301 KPT

-1329 AQNEVYERGDGDSLP
+1329 AQNKVYKRGDTPPKTSTRL
-1344 TLCGRTVTISGDMVV
+1344 TISGDMTV

-1365 DGDDDSKPDVT
+1365 DGDDDGKPDVT

-1383 ATAGDNGS
+1383 ATTGPNGS
-1391 ISPEEAYVSDGGSA
+1391 INPKEAYVSDGGSA
-1405 TFTIAPASGYAVDTI
+1405 TFTITPVSGYAVDTI
-1420 TIDADEAGEQV
+1420 TIDSTAHKNDGTAPAPG
-1431 LTNNGGSL
+1431 TSW
-1439 PTGVAEKWASYTF
+1439 TSYTF
-1452 SNVTEDHTI
+1452 KDVTEDHTI
-1461 SVTFGLDEDSN
+1461 SVTFGLDEDNN

-1480 EDAYTLTY
+1480 EAAYTLTY

-1510 PHTLNDIAAPTHDAV
+1510 PHTLSDIAAPTHDAV

-1553 GTAPDTVTSVS
+1553 DTAPDTVTSVS

-1620 TIDAEDGYALDTI
+1620 TIDAKDGYALDTI
-1633 QVNGKTEYTND
+1633 QVNSKTEYTND

-1666 VTFGEDENGNGV
+1666 VTFGEDENDNGV

-1747 AFTGNWTLED
+1747 AFTGSWTLED

-1849 RVTFTETDEGGDDDN
+1849 RVTFTETDEGGDDDD

-1938 TITAVFTAIQKLNGV
+1938 TITAVFTASQKLNGV

-2084 IGGYPDGS
+2084 IGGYPDGT

-2142 PIMEASNSHGHIKA
+2142 PIMEASNSHDHIKA

>member
-26 LAADPDPAP
+26 LAADPGSTT
-35 VADTTTYTDWEDL
+35 ADTSTLTSWQDV
-48 FGVGEDAY
+48 FGVGADQH
-56 LTTKDI
+56 LSTKDI

-69 SVSTEDITLPGT
+69 TVSTEDI
-81 TITGL
+81 GL
-86 TDNTVEKAADA
+86 SGDIGQDVTVSKEPDA
-97 DFLVALSGLGSAAT
+97 DFLVGLSALGSAAT
-111 IVDQTAIPTDT
+111 IVDKANVPVDT
-122 ILVLDMSPKMQP
+122 VFILDMSPKMGDP
-134 NVNEMVTAANAA
+134 DAKAEAMLTATESAIRTLMAANP
-146 LRNLLTSN
+146 N
-154 PYNRVGVVVYDNTS
+154 NRVAVIGYSDYASVL
-168 ATILPLDRYTN
+168 LPLDHYQNGAQADYFN
-179 YDNGG
+179 YDP
-184 TTELLT
+184 
-190 ISGNTITSHGIG
+190 NTIGTGGKVTAYGINSSTNPVENTFDIDRQSSGTDKYTQSGIYLGAQQLLNADTTVRVG
-202 GAQQIPQNSFSFD
+202 GAQVDRAPQIILLSEGEPKDGDTNITAPPTTNSNNIQKFVVGDGAGSDESRHAQSFA
-215 GGTYRNYQVGLHE
+215 
-228 GMYNLANAQDV
+228 M
-239 TVEISGQ
+239 
-246 TVLRVPVIIS
+246 
-256 MASGNPERGRETFV
+256 MM
-270 GTPDEVAS
+270 
-278 SGYVNPYNDS
+278 
-288 NVTAKQQDSYVA
+288 
-300 QAFLSLLTA
+300 TA
-309 AYSKKEIANNY
+309 AYMKGQVEDHYSSGASFITIGVDPGSADAPNLARLCLNPKEELSSNTHANAFNNYFNEYKTNTSVDIMRYGGGASRTDRVTFNVFPASVTSLAYNDAYYEVSDVGDSTAWESIFEEIAN
-320 THNGESR
+320 SI
-327 TPYVYTVGVGDLS
+327 
-340 NDSNEAL
+340 
-347 ANVVLNPSQYLTEDT
+347 
-362 VVGREDNNLNDA
+362 
-374 LTSYNNGSVQL
+374 LTS
-385 IRSRFAVDVG
+385 
-395 SISRRYITISRGN
+395 
-408 NATLTLDD
+408 
-416 LKYNDGYF
+416 
-424 AADNVSTAQAWN
+424 
-436 EIFDKVLTEI
+436 
-446 NTAAPTSPTE
+446 APQYPTE
-456 TTEGAEGTGGES
+456 TPEGADGTGGEK
-468 GFITFTDELGPYM
+468 GTLVFTDKLGAYM
-481 KVVDAPTVLYGDHA
+481 KV
-495 FTATTNDNGATYTF
+495 
-509 TGTVEGNEI
+509 TGTPRLVFANQQFEGK
-518 YGEADL
+518 
-524 ADLELTVTTEGDT
+524 TT
-537 QTLTWKVPASLIPLR
+537 
-552 TVTATTHV
+552 
-560 DGDGGKTYSIQ
+560 DGGKTYIFEGSIDANEIYPGAASLEYMTLEVSTDQNGQQTLTWTIPAALLPLRTLTATSSTDSTGVTSHTIQ
-571 QDQEAY
+571 QDRGAY

-585 GRDDAVEFDQDDNDY
+585 DRDETVTFDQGDNDY

-611 FYSNAWDTADTEDT
+611 FYSNAWDAAAQDDT
-625 QYGTT
+625 QYGTA
-630 TAVFTPAQSNAFY
+630 TAVFTPADSNAFY

-661 NQKLLTHEEALA
+661 SQTLLTHDEALD
-673 HLLQSTVIPEQGTV
+673 HLLQSTVIPERGTV
-687 VIDGTIYNIVRA
+687 VIDGTTYNIVRA
-699 QEAHKGQGAAFFYE
+699 KDSHTGKGAAFFYE
-713 HRYYQAQGTGDTG
+713 HRYYQAQDTGDEG
-726 ELDAD
+726 ELEAD

-741 PNALQGHV
+741 PQALIGHT
-749 VDDAGGLSIQKGST
+749 DGDADGLYIEAGSA

-771 NAAKTS
+771 SADKTG
-777 NETGTAVHYRH
+777 NGTGTAVHYRH
-788 PVYDVDATTVTVHL
+788 PVYNVDDTTVTVHL
-802 GNNGLRTEP
+802 GNNGLRTEK

-830 SPEPTFTYTLEL
+830 SPEPEFTYKLEL

-918 GYETTPQGRVVYDST
+918 RYETTPQGRVVYDST

-948 SQRSFTLTYNGN
+948 SQRNFTLTYNGN
-960 AVQGSVTNVPSA
+960 AVQGSVANVPSA

-980 QVTLAGG
+980 QVTLADG
-987 PTHSAV
+987 PTHSSV
-993 GSVAVAF
+993 NGVAVAF
-1000 IGWTDATNK
+1000 IDWTDAINK

-1020 PTTVASPYT
+1020 PTTVLSPYT

-1043 TDGDGKPDVTEEKRT
+1043 TDNDGTADVNETKYT
-1058 VTYNANSGYFDSISS
+1058 VTYNANGGYFDSDTSI
-1073 TTTKEEK
+1073 TVKTEK

-1086 YRLNTTDEFKPSRD
+1086 YKLNTTDFKPTHAD
-1100 QVGGKDVAF
+1100 HDNKKVAF
-1109 VGWSETQHSDIYGL
+1109 VGWSLDKKDTIYGL
-1123 DDNYDPSILAAT
+1123 DNGYDPSILTAK
-1135 VNVSTADA
+1135 VDVSKTDA
-1143 TVYAVWGYDS
+1143 TVYAVWGYDT
-1153 DGDGKP
+1153 DGDGTP

-1166 VITASA
+1166 GITASVD
-1172 GANGSI
+1172 GGNGSI
-1178 TPLTRY
+1178 TPPTRH
-1184 VLAGANAEF
+1184 VIAGTDAEF

-1223 PNDGEH
+1223 RNDGKPG
-1229 NIPGYASG
+1229 IPGYTNG
-1237 ALTLENVQ
+1237 TLTLSDVQ
-1245 SNYAITVTFAEDAD
+1245 SNYAITVTFASDND
-1259 KDGTPDKY
+1259 GDGTPDKY

-1296 DRHTL
+1296 DRHIL
-1301 KSTDEYHPS
+1301 KSTDEYQPT
-1310 HADQDGH
+1310 HAEQDNH
-1317 KVLFI
+1317 QVLFI
-1322 GWTTDTS
+1322 GWTATDNS
-1329 AQNEVYERGDGDSLP
+1329 EAVYERGDGDSLP

-1365 DGDDDSKPDVT
+1365 DGDDDGKPDVT

-1391 ISPEEAYVSDGGSA
+1391 INPEEAYVSDGGSA

-1461 SVTFGLDEDSN
+1461 SVTFGLDEDDN

-1510 PHTLNDIAAPTHDAV
+1510 PHTLSDIAAPTHDAV

-1553 GTAPDTVTSVS
+1553 DTAPDTVTSVS

-1620 TIDAEDGYALDTI
+1620 TIDAKDGYALDTI
-1633 QVNGKTEYTND
+1633 QVNSKTEYTND

-1649 FEGTWTLENVQE
+1649 FKGTWTLENVQE

-1666 VTFGEDENGNGV
+1666 VTFGEDENDNGV

-1683 EPEEEQYTVTASSDS
+1683 EPEEEQYTVTASSDN

-1747 AFTGNWTLED
+1747 AFTGSWTLED

-1849 RVTFTETDEGGDDDN
+1849 RVTFTETDEGGDDDD

-1938 TITAVFTAIQKLNGV
+1938 TITAVFTASQKLNGV

-2084 IGGYPDGS
+2084 IGGYPDGT

-2142 PIMEASNSHGHIKA
+2142 PIMEASNSHDHIKA

>member
-48 FGVGEDAY
+48 FGVGGSAY

-69 SVSTEDITLPGT
+69 SVSTQDITLPGT
-81 TITGL
+81 NIDGL
-86 TDNTVEKAADA
+86 ENNTVKKEADA

-111 IVDQTAIPTDT
+111 IVDRVSVPIDT
-122 ILVLDMSPKMQP
+122 VLILDMSPKMGDP
-134 NVNEMVTAANAA
+134 DAKAEAMLTATESAIRTLMAANP
-146 LRNLLTSN
+146 N
-154 PYNRVGVVVYDNTS
+154 NRVAVIGYSDYASVL
-168 ATILPLDRYTN
+168 LPLDHYQNGAQADYFN
-179 YDNGG
+179 YDP
-184 TTELLT
+184 
-190 ISGNTITSHGIG
+190 NTIGTGGKVTAYGINSSTNPVENTFDIDRQSSGTDKYTQSGIYLGAQQLLNADTTVRVG
-202 GAQQIPQNSFSFD
+202 GAQVDRAPQIILLSEGEPKDGDTNITAPPTTNSNNIQKFEPGDVGDRNETRHAQSFA
-215 GGTYRNYQVGLHE
+215 
-228 GMYNLANAQDV
+228 M
-239 TVEISGQ
+239 
-246 TVLRVPVIIS
+246 
-256 MASGNPERGRETFV
+256 MM
-270 GTPDEVAS
+270 
-278 SGYVNPYNDS
+278 
-288 NVTAKQQDSYVA
+288 
-300 QAFLSLLTA
+300 TA
-309 AYSKKEIANNY
+309 AYVKGQVADHYTHEGAFITIGVDPDTADAPNLARLCLNPKGELSSNTHANDFNNYFNDYQTNSSVEIMRYYRGIGNSTATFSDFPASVTSLAYNDAYYEVTDVNNAEAWKEIFDEIAN
-320 THNGESR
+320 
-327 TPYVYTVGVGDLS
+327 D
-340 NDSNEAL
+340 
-347 ANVVLNPSQYLTEDT
+347 
-362 VVGREDNNLNDA
+362 
-374 LTSYNNGSVQL
+374 
-385 IRSRFAVDVG
+385 I
-395 SISRRYITISRGN
+395 
-408 NATLTLDD
+408 AT
-416 LKYNDGYF
+416 
-424 AADNVSTAQAWN
+424 Q
-436 EIFDKVLTEI
+436 
-446 NTAAPTSPTE
+446 APTSPTE
-456 TTEGAEGTGGES
+456 TPEGAEGTGGES

-481 KVVDAPTVLYGDHA
+481 KVVGAPTVLYGDHA
-495 FTATTNDNGATYTF
+495 VKATTSDNGATYTF

-518 YGEADL
+518 YGAADL
-524 ADLELTVTTEGDT
+524 SDLELTVTTGGDT

-552 TVTATTHV
+552 TVTAESATNALGETTH
-560 DGDGGKTYSIQ
+560 TIQ
-571 QDQEAY
+571 QNQEDY

-585 GRDDAVEFDQDDNDY
+585 DRDETVTFDQDDNEY

-611 FYSNAWDTADTEDT
+611 FYSNAWDAAAQDDA

-630 TAVFTPAQSNAFY
+630 TAVFTPADSNAFY

-661 NQKLLTHEEALA
+661 NQKLLTHQEALD
-673 HLLQSTVIPEQGTV
+673 HLLQSTVIPERETV
-687 VIDGTIYNIVRA
+687 VIDGTTYNIVRA

-713 HRYYQAQGTGDTG
+713 HRYYQAQGTGDEG
-726 ELDAD
+726 VLEAD

-741 PNALQGHV
+741 PQALIGHT
-749 VDDAGGLSIQKGST
+749 DGDADGLYIEAGSA
-763 KLSRVSDG
+763 KLIRVSDG
-771 NAAKTS
+771 SADKTG
-777 NETGTAVHYRH
+777 NVTGTAVHYRH
-788 PVYDVDATTVTVHL
+788 PVYNVDDTTVTVHL
-802 GNNGLRTEP
+802 GNNGLRTEK

-818 VKVNTTTGSNVP
+818 VKVNENITNADP
-830 SPEPTFTYTLEL
+830 DQEFTYTLGL
-842 YNVSP
+842 YNASSMI
-847 EGTVNGKLDTQK
+847 EGLVDPLDGEYPITIGSSSVNIKNGGNFKLK
-859 APVTVKIG
+859 A
-867 DGSETPLNSDGTFQL
+867 
-882 QPGQTATVSGI
+882 GQTATISGL
-893 PAGTAYQLTETAI
+893 PVGTAYQITEESPVGYTPSYTNGDSDFTGQSHGLIRYVQGEDAPQASLTINYTYDPTASSYTLSYNANARTWGTPANMPGNETVTGGEVTLSSQVPTITLNEAGKKAVFVGWTETPVDKI
-906 AGYEDTYENSYP
+906 YGVEDTLAPS
-918 GYETTPQGRVVYDST
+918 TVY
-933 GNIAASVTVSHAYDP
+933 A
-948 SQRSFTLTYNGN
+948 
-960 AVQGSVTNVPSA
+960 
-972 QSNITGGT
+972 
-980 QVTLAGG
+980 AGG
-987 PTHSAV
+987 
-993 GSVAVAF
+993 
-1000 IGWTDATNK
+1000 K
-1009 TTTILSANDTA
+1009 YTISQN
-1020 PTTVASPYT
+1020 
-1029 VNADTTLYAAWGYD
+1029 TTLYAAWGYD
-1043 TDGDGKPDVTEEKRT
+1043 TDGDGNPDVTEDKRT
-1058 VTYNANSGYFDSISS
+1058 VTYNANGGYFDSTSS

-1086 YRLNTTDEFKPSRD
+1086 YRLNTTDEFKPTRD
-1100 QVGGKDVAF
+1100 QVDGKNVAF
-1109 VGWSETQHSDIYGL
+1109 VGWSLDKKDTIYGL
-1123 DDNYDPSILAAT
+1123 DDSYDDSILAAT
-1135 VNVSTADA
+1135 VDVSSEDK
-1143 TVYAVWGYDS
+1143 TVYAVWGYDTN
-1153 DGDGKP
+1153 GDGKP

-1166 VITASA
+1166 GITASVD
-1172 GANGSI
+1172 GGNGSI
-1178 TPLTRY
+1178 TPPTRY
-1184 VLAGANAEF
+1184 VIAGTDAEF
-1193 TIQPEENYAL
+1193 TITPDTNYAL
-1203 DTVTIVKK
+1203 DTVKIETRDIL
-1211 NIDDTTVETKTY
+1211 DHTTKTETY

-1237 ALTLENVQ
+1237 TLTLSDVR
-1245 SNYAITVTFAEDAD
+1245 SNYAITVTFAVDTD

-1322 GWTTDTS
+1322 GWTATDNS
-1329 AQNEVYERGDGDSLP
+1329 EAVYERGDGDSLP
-1344 TLCGRTVTISGDMVV
+1344 ALCGRTVTIDGDMTF

-1365 DGDDDSKPDVT
+1365 DGDDDGKPDVT

-1383 ATAGDNGS
+1383 ATTGPNGS
-1391 ISPEEAYVSDGGSA
+1391 ISPNEAYVANGNNA
-1405 TFTIAPASGYAVDTI
+1405 TFTITPGADYAVDTI
-1420 TIDADEAGEQV
+1420 TIDSTAHKNDGTAPAPG
-1431 LTNNGGSL
+1431 TSW
-1439 PTGVAEKWASYTF
+1439 TSYTF
-1452 SNVTEDHTI
+1452 KDVTEDHTI
-1461 SVTFGLDEDSN
+1461 SVTFGLDEDDN

-1538 GWMTEDDHETIYSVE
+1538 GWMTEDDHETIYS
-1553 GTAPDTVTSVS
+1553 GNDTAPDTVTSVS

-1747 AFTGNWTLED
+1747 AFTGSWTLED

-1938 TITAVFTAIQKLNGV
+1938 TITAVFTASQKLNGV

-2084 IGGYPDGS
+2084 IGGYPDGT
-2092 FRPSGSI
+2092 FHPSGSI

>member
-1 MRKLRKPLSW
+1 MLTATESAIRTLMAANPNNRV
-11 LLAVCMLFSL
+11 AVIGYSDYASVL
-21 LPGTA
+21 LPLDHYQNGAQADYFNYDPNTIGTGGKVTA
-26 LAADPDPAP
+26 YGINSSTNP
-35 VADTTTYTDWEDL
+35 VENTFDIDRQSSGTDKYTQSGIYLGAQQLLNADTT
-48 FGVGEDAY
+48 V
-56 LTTKDI
+56 
-62 GRIWTDK
+62 
-69 SVSTEDITLPGT
+69 
-81 TITGL
+81 
-86 TDNTVEKAADA
+86 
-97 DFLVALSGLGSAAT
+97 
-111 IVDQTAIPTDT
+111 
-122 ILVLDMSPKMQP
+122 
-134 NVNEMVTAANAA
+134 
-146 LRNLLTSN
+146 
-154 PYNRVGVVVYDNTS
+154 RV
-168 ATILPLDRYTN
+168 
-179 YDNGG
+179 
-184 TTELLT
+184 
-190 ISGNTITSHGIG
+190 G
-202 GAQQIPQNSFSFD
+202 GAQVDRAPQIILLSEGEPKDGDTNITAPPTTNSNNIQKFLVGDGAGSDESRHAQSFA
-215 GGTYRNYQVGLHE
+215 
-228 GMYNLANAQDV
+228 M
-239 TVEISGQ
+239 
-246 TVLRVPVIIS
+246 
-256 MASGNPERGRETFV
+256 MM
-270 GTPDEVAS
+270 
-278 SGYVNPYNDS
+278 
-288 NVTAKQQDSYVA
+288 
-300 QAFLSLLTA
+300 TA
-309 AYSKKEIANNY
+309 AYMKGQVEDHYSSGASFITIGVDPGSADAPNLARLCLNPKEELSSNTHANAFNNYFNEYKTNTSVDIMRYGGGASRTDRVTFNDFPASVTSLAYNDAYYEVSDVGDSTAWESIFEEIAN
-320 THNGESR
+320 SI
-327 TPYVYTVGVGDLS
+327 
-340 NDSNEAL
+340 
-347 ANVVLNPSQYLTEDT
+347 
-362 VVGREDNNLNDA
+362 
-374 LTSYNNGSVQL
+374 LTS
-385 IRSRFAVDVG
+385 
-395 SISRRYITISRGN
+395 
-408 NATLTLDD
+408 
-416 LKYNDGYF
+416 
-424 AADNVSTAQAWN
+424 
-436 EIFDKVLTEI
+436 
-446 NTAAPTSPTE
+446 APQYPTE
-456 TTEGAEGTGGES
+456 TPEGADGTGGEK
-468 GFITFTDELGPYM
+468 GTLVFTDKLGAYM
-481 KVVDAPTVLYGDHA
+481 KV
-495 FTATTNDNGATYTF
+495 
-509 TGTVEGNEI
+509 TGTPRLVFANQQFEGK
-518 YGEADL
+518 
-524 ADLELTVTTEGDT
+524 TT
-537 QTLTWKVPASLIPLR
+537 
-552 TVTATTHV
+552 
-560 DGDGGKTYSIQ
+560 DGGKTYIFEGSIDANEIYPGAASLEYMTLEVSTDQNGQQTLTWTIPAALLPLRTLTATSSTDSTGVTSHTIQ
-571 QDQEAY
+571 QDRGAY

-585 GRDDAVEFDQDDNDY
+585 DRDETVTFDQGDNDY

-611 FYSNAWDTADTEDT
+611 FYSNAWDAAAQDDT
-625 QYGTT
+625 QYGTA
-630 TAVFTPAQSNAFY
+630 TAVFTPADSNAFY

-661 NQKLLTHEEALA
+661 SQTLLTHDEALD
-673 HLLQSTVIPEQGTV
+673 HLLQSTVIPERGTV
-687 VIDGTIYNIVRA
+687 VIDGTTYNIVRA
-699 QEAHKGQGAAFFYE
+699 KDSHTGKGAAFFYE
-713 HRYYQAQGTGDTG
+713 HRYYQAQDTGDEG
-726 ELDAD
+726 ELEAD

-741 PNALQGHV
+741 PQALIGHT
-749 VDDAGGLSIQKGST
+749 DGDADGLYIEAGSA

-771 NAAKTS
+771 SADKTG
-777 NETGTAVHYRH
+777 NGTGTAVHYRH
-788 PVYDVDATTVTVHL
+788 PVYNVDDTTVTVHL
-802 GNNGLRTEP
+802 GNNGLRTEK

-830 SPEPTFTYTLEL
+830 SPEPEFTYKLEL

-918 GYETTPQGRVVYDST
+918 RYETTPQGRVVYDST

-960 AVQGSVTNVPSA
+960 AVQGSVANVPSA

-980 QVTLAGG
+980 QVTPAGG
-987 PTHSAV
+987 PTHSSV
-993 GSVAVAF
+993 NGVAVAF

-1009 TTTILSANDTA
+1009 TSTILSANDTA
-1020 PTTVASPYT
+1020 PTTVVSPYT

-1043 TDGDGKPDVTEEKRT
+1043 TDGDGKPDVTEDKRT
-1058 VTYNANSGYFDSISS
+1058 VTYNANGGTFGSDEAK
-1073 TTTKEEK
+1073 TET
-1080 VPAQPS
+1080 VPAQDR
-1086 YRLNTTDEFKPSRD
+1086 YRLNTTAEFKPTHADDNSTE
-1100 QVGGKDVAF
+1100 VAF

-1135 VNVSTADA
+1135 VDVSTTDA

-1153 DGDGKP
+1153 NGDGKP

-1166 VITASA
+1166 GITASVD
-1172 GANGSI
+1172 GGNGSI
-1178 TPLTRY
+1178 TPPTRY
-1184 VLAGANAEF
+1184 VIAGTDAEF
-1193 TIQPEENYAL
+1193 TITPDTNYAL
-1203 DTVTIVKK
+1203 DTVTIVKQ
-1211 NIDDTTVETKTY
+1211 DVGGSTVETKTY

-1229 NIPGYASG
+1229 NIPGYTSG
-1237 ALTLENVQ
+1237 TLTLSDVR
-1245 SNYAITVTFAEDAD
+1245 SDYAITVTFAEDAD
-1259 KDGTPDKY
+1259 QDGTPDKY
-1267 DRTLTYDANGGYFG
+1267 DRTLTYDANGGYFS
-1281 SEGTTEK
+1281 SEDEQTK
-1288 TETGLNDG
+1288 TETGLND
-1296 DRHTL
+1296 DQNYKLNTTNDF
-1301 KSTDEYHPS
+1301 KPT

-1329 AQNEVYERGDGDSLP
+1329 AQNKVYKRGDTPPKTSTRL
-1344 TLCGRTVTISGDMVV
+1344 TISGDMTV

-1365 DGDDDSKPDVT
+1365 DGDDDGKPDVT

-1383 ATAGDNGS
+1383 ATTGPNGS
-1391 ISPEEAYVSDGGSA
+1391 INPKEAYVSDGGSA
-1405 TFTIAPASGYAVDTI
+1405 TFTITPVSGYAVDTI
-1420 TIDADEAGEQV
+1420 TIDSTAHKNDGTAPAPG
-1431 LTNNGGSL
+1431 TSW
-1439 PTGVAEKWASYTF
+1439 TSYTF
-1452 SNVTEDHTI
+1452 KDVTEDHTI
-1461 SVTFGLDEDSN
+1461 SVTFGLDEDNN

-1480 EDAYTLTY
+1480 EAAYTLTY

-1510 PHTLNDIAAPTHDAV
+1510 PHTLSDIAAPTHDAV

-1553 GTAPDTVTSVS
+1553 DTAPDTVTSVS

-1620 TIDAEDGYALDTI
+1620 TIDAKDGYALDTI
-1633 QVNGKTEYTND
+1633 QVNSKTEYTND

-1666 VTFGEDENGNGV
+1666 VTFGEDENDNGV

-1747 AFTGNWTLED
+1747 AFTGSWTLED

-1849 RVTFTETDEGGDDDN
+1849 RVTFTETDEGGDDDD

-1938 TITAVFTAIQKLNGV
+1938 TITAVFTASQKLNGV

-2007 PDGAWYA
+2007 PDGAWY
-2014 DAVETLASLGM
+2014 AVETLASLGM

-2084 IGGYPDGS
+2084 IGGYPDGT

-2142 PIMEASNSHGHIKA
+2142 PIMEASNSHDHIKA

>member
-48 FGVGEDAY
+48 FGVGGSAY

-69 SVSTEDITLPGT
+69 SVSTQDITLPGT
-81 TITGL
+81 NIDGL
-86 TDNTVEKAADA
+86 ENNTVKKEADA

-111 IVDQTAIPTDT
+111 IVDRVSVPIDT
-122 ILVLDMSPKMQP
+122 VLILDMSPKMGDP
-134 NVNEMVTAANAA
+134 DAKAEAMLTATESAIRTLMAANP
-146 LRNLLTSN
+146 N
-154 PYNRVGVVVYDNTS
+154 NRVAVIGYSDYASVL
-168 ATILPLDRYTN
+168 LPLDHYQNGAQADYFN
-179 YDNGG
+179 YDP
-184 TTELLT
+184 
-190 ISGNTITSHGIG
+190 NTIGTGGKVTAYGINSSTNPVENTFDIDRQSSGTDKYTQSGIYLGAQQLLNADTTVRVG
-202 GAQQIPQNSFSFD
+202 GAQVDRAPQIILLSEGEPKDGDTNITAPPTTNSNNIQKFEPGDVGDRNETRHAQSFA
-215 GGTYRNYQVGLHE
+215 
-228 GMYNLANAQDV
+228 M
-239 TVEISGQ
+239 
-246 TVLRVPVIIS
+246 
-256 MASGNPERGRETFV
+256 MM
-270 GTPDEVAS
+270 
-278 SGYVNPYNDS
+278 
-288 NVTAKQQDSYVA
+288 
-300 QAFLSLLTA
+300 TA
-309 AYSKKEIANNY
+309 AYVKGQVADHYTHEGAFITIGVDPDTADAPNLARLCLNPKGELSSNTHANDFNNYFNDYQTNSSVEIMRYYRGIGNSTATFSDFPASVTSLAYNDAYYEVTDVNNAEAWKEIFDEIAN
-320 THNGESR
+320 
-327 TPYVYTVGVGDLS
+327 D
-340 NDSNEAL
+340 
-347 ANVVLNPSQYLTEDT
+347 
-362 VVGREDNNLNDA
+362 
-374 LTSYNNGSVQL
+374 
-385 IRSRFAVDVG
+385 I
-395 SISRRYITISRGN
+395 
-408 NATLTLDD
+408 AT
-416 LKYNDGYF
+416 
-424 AADNVSTAQAWN
+424 Q
-436 EIFDKVLTEI
+436 
-446 NTAAPTSPTE
+446 APTSPTE
-456 TTEGAEGTGGES
+456 TPEGAEGTGGES

-481 KVVDAPTVLYGDHA
+481 KVVGAPTVLYGDHA
-495 FTATTNDNGATYTF
+495 VKATTSDNGATYTF

-518 YGEADL
+518 YGAADL
-524 ADLELTVTTEGDT
+524 SDLELTVTTGGDT

-552 TVTATTHV
+552 TVTAESATNALGETTH
-560 DGDGGKTYSIQ
+560 TIQ
-571 QDQEAY
+571 QNQEAY

-585 GRDDAVEFDQDDNDY
+585 DRDETVTFDQDDNEY

-611 FYSNAWDTADTEDT
+611 FYSNAWDAAAQDDA

-630 TAVFTPAQSNAFY
+630 TAVFTPADSNAFY

-661 NQKLLTHEEALA
+661 NQKLLTHQEALD
-673 HLLQSTVIPEQGTV
+673 HLLQSTVIPERETV
-687 VIDGTIYNIVRA
+687 VIDGTTYNIVRA

-713 HRYYQAQGTGDTG
+713 HRYYQAQGTGDEG
-726 ELDAD
+726 VLEAD

-741 PNALQGHV
+741 PQALIGHT
-749 VDDAGGLSIQKGST
+749 DGDADGLYIEAGSA

-771 NAAKTS
+771 SADKTG
-777 NETGTAVHYRH
+777 NVTGTAVHYRH
-788 PVYDVDATTVTVHL
+788 PVYNVDDTTVTVHL
-802 GNNGLRTEP
+802 GNNGLRTEK

-830 SPEPTFTYTLEL
+830 SPEPEFTYKLEL

-859 APVTVKIG
+859 APVTIKIG

-906 AGYEDTYENSYP
+906 AGYEDTYQNSYP
-918 GYETTPQGRVVYDST
+918 GYTTTPQGRVVYDST

-1020 PTTVASPYT
+1020 PTTVLSPYT

-1043 TDGDGKPDVTEEKRT
+1043 TDGDGNPDVTEDKRT
-1058 VTYNANSGYFDSISS
+1058 VTYNANGGTFGSDE
-1073 TTTKEEK
+1073 TKTET
-1080 VPAQPS
+1080 VPAQDR
-1086 YRLNTTDEFKPSRD
+1086 YRLNTTAEFKPTHADDNST
-1100 QVGGKDVAF
+1100 KVAF
-1109 VGWSETQHSDIYGL
+1109 VGWSLDKKDTIYGL
-1123 DDNYDPSILAAT
+1123 DNGYDDSILADT
-1135 VNVSTADA
+1135 VDVSSEDK
-1143 TVYAVWGYDS
+1143 TVYAVWGYDTN
-1153 DGDGKP
+1153 GDGKP

-1166 VITASA
+1166 GITASVD
-1172 GANGSI
+1172 GGNGSI
-1178 TPLTRY
+1178 TPPTRY
-1184 VLAGANAEF
+1184 VIAGTDAEF
-1193 TIQPEENYAL
+1193 TITPDTNYAL
-1203 DTVTIVKK
+1203 DTVTIVKQ
-1211 NIDDTTVETKTY
+1211 DVGGSTVETKTY

-1229 NIPGYASG
+1229 NIPGYTSG
-1237 ALTLENVQ
+1237 TLTLSDVR
-1245 SNYAITVTFAEDAD
+1245 SDYTITVTFAVDTD

-1288 TETGLNDG
+1288 TETGLND
-1296 DRHTL
+1296 DQNHKLNTTNDF
-1301 KSTDEYHPS
+1301 KPS

-1329 AQNEVYERGDGDSLP
+1329 AQNKVYKRGDTPPKISTRL
-1344 TLCGRTVTISGDMVV
+1344 TISGDMTV

-1365 DGDDDSKPDVT
+1365 DSDDDGTPDVT

-1391 ISPEEAYVSDGGSA
+1391 INPEEAYVSDGGSA

-1420 TIDADEAGEQV
+1420 TIDSTAHKNDGTAPAPG
-1431 LTNNGGSL
+1431 TSW
-1439 PTGVAEKWASYTF
+1439 TSYTF
-1452 SNVTEDHTI
+1452 KDVTEDHTI
-1461 SVTFGLDEDSN
+1461 SVTFGLDEDGN

-1480 EDAYTLTY
+1480 EAAYTLTY
-1488 HANGGAFDGQT
+1488 HANGGAFDDGK
-1499 DPYVVNDVAAG
+1499 D
-1510 PHTLNDIAAPTHDAV
+1510 TLEVKDLSGTYQLRDKAPTHDPV
-1525 EYNGQQ
+1525 DLDGTS
-1531 DVPVLFI
+1531 VPVLFI
-1538 GWMTEDDHETIYSVE
+1538 GWMTEADHETIYSVE
-1553 GTAPDTVTSVS
+1553 DTAPDTVTSVA

-1620 TIDAEDGYALDTI
+1620 TITAEDGYALDTI
-1633 QVNGKTEYTND
+1633 QVNGKTEYTNN

-1649 FEGTWTLENVQE
+1649 FDGTWTLENVQE

-1666 VTFGEDENGNGV
+1666 ATFGEDENGNGV

-1683 EPEEEQYTVTASSDS
+1683 EPEEEQYTVTARV
-1698 EEQGSI
+1698 EGEGGSI
-1704 DPTEA
+1704 DPTSK
-1709 TVDAGDDLPFTIHA
+1709 TVDAGEDVEFTIDA
-1723 EDGCALDYITVNGD
+1723 EGGYALDYITVNGD
-1737 VVYSNNDPEN
+1737 VAYANNDPEN
-1747 AFTGNWTLED
+1747 AFTDSWTLED

-1849 RVTFTETDEGGDDDN
+1849 RVTFTETDEGGDDDD

-1938 TITAVFTAIQKLNGV
+1938 TITAVFTASQKLNGV

-1968 YPDGTFGPDRNMTRA
+1968 YPDGTFGPDRNMTRS

-2084 IGGYPDGS
+2084 IGGYPDGT

-2142 PIMEASNSHGHIKA
+2142 PIMEASNSHDHIKA

>member
-48 FGVGEDAY
+48 FGVGGSAY

-69 SVSTEDITLPGT
+69 SVSTQDITLPGT
-81 TITGL
+81 NIDGL
-86 TDNTVEKAADA
+86 ENNTVKKEADA

-111 IVDQTAIPTDT
+111 IVDRVSVPIDT
-122 ILVLDMSPKMQP
+122 VLILDMSPKMGDP
-134 NVNEMVTAANAA
+134 DAKAEAMLTATESAIRTLMAANP
-146 LRNLLTSN
+146 N
-154 PYNRVGVVVYDNTS
+154 NRVAVIGYSDYASVL
-168 ATILPLDRYTN
+168 LPLDHYQNGAQADYFN
-179 YDNGG
+179 YDP
-184 TTELLT
+184 
-190 ISGNTITSHGIG
+190 NTIGTGGKVTAYGINSSTNPVENTFDIDRQSSGTDKYTQSGIYLGAQQLLNADTTVRVG
-202 GAQQIPQNSFSFD
+202 GAQVDRAPQIILLSEGEPKDGDTNITAPPTTNSNNIQKFEPGDVGDRNETRHAQSFA
-215 GGTYRNYQVGLHE
+215 
-228 GMYNLANAQDV
+228 M
-239 TVEISGQ
+239 
-246 TVLRVPVIIS
+246 
-256 MASGNPERGRETFV
+256 MM
-270 GTPDEVAS
+270 
-278 SGYVNPYNDS
+278 
-288 NVTAKQQDSYVA
+288 
-300 QAFLSLLTA
+300 TA
-309 AYSKKEIANNY
+309 AYVKGQVADHYTHEGAFITIGVDPDTADAPNLARLCLNPKGELSSNTHANDFNNYFNDYQTNSSVEIMRYYRGIGNSTATFSDFPASVTSLAYNDAYYEVTDVNNAEAWKEIFDEIAN
-320 THNGESR
+320 
-327 TPYVYTVGVGDLS
+327 D
-340 NDSNEAL
+340 
-347 ANVVLNPSQYLTEDT
+347 
-362 VVGREDNNLNDA
+362 
-374 LTSYNNGSVQL
+374 
-385 IRSRFAVDVG
+385 I
-395 SISRRYITISRGN
+395 
-408 NATLTLDD
+408 AT
-416 LKYNDGYF
+416 
-424 AADNVSTAQAWN
+424 Q
-436 EIFDKVLTEI
+436 
-446 NTAAPTSPTE
+446 APTSPTE
-456 TTEGAEGTGGES
+456 TPEGAEGTGGES

-481 KVVDAPTVLYGDHA
+481 KVVGAPTVLYGDHA
-495 FTATTNDNGATYTF
+495 VKATTSDNGATYTF

-518 YGEADL
+518 YGAADL
-524 ADLELTVTTEGDT
+524 SDLELTVTTGGDT

-552 TVTATTHV
+552 TVTAESATNALGETTH
-560 DGDGGKTYSIQ
+560 TIQ
-571 QDQEAY
+571 QNQEAY

-585 GRDDAVEFDQDDNDY
+585 DRDETVTFDQDDNEY

-611 FYSNAWDTADTEDT
+611 FYSNAWDAAAQDDA

-630 TAVFTPAQSNAFY
+630 TAVFTPADSNAFY

-661 NQKLLTHEEALA
+661 NQKLLTHQEALD
-673 HLLQSTVIPEQGTV
+673 HLLQSTVIPERETV
-687 VIDGTIYNIVRA
+687 VIDGTTYNIVRA

-713 HRYYQAQGTGDTG
+713 HRYYQAQGTGDEG
-726 ELDAD
+726 VLEAD

-741 PNALQGHV
+741 PQALIGHT
-749 VDDAGGLSIQKGST
+749 DGDADGLYIEAGSA
-763 KLSRVSDG
+763 KLIRVSDG
-771 NAAKTS
+771 SADKTG
-777 NETGTAVHYRH
+777 NVTGTAVHYRH
-788 PVYDVDATTVTVHL
+788 PVYNVDDTTVTVHL
-802 GNNGLRTEP
+802 GNNGLRTEK

-818 VKVNTTTGSNVP
+818 VKVNENITNADP
-830 SPEPTFTYTLEL
+830 DQEFTYTLGL
-842 YNVSP
+842 YNASSMI
-847 EGTVNGKLDTQK
+847 EGLVDPLDGEYPITIGSSSVNIKNGGNFKLK
-859 APVTVKIG
+859 A
-867 DGSETPLNSDGTFQL
+867 
-882 QPGQTATVSGI
+882 GQTATISGL
-893 PAGTAYQLTETAI
+893 PVGTAYQITEESPVGYTPSYTNGDSDFTGQSHGLIRYVQGEDAPQASLTINYTYDPTASSYTLSYNANARTWGTPANMPGNETVTGGEVTLSSQVPTITLNEAGKKAVFVGWTETPVDKI
-906 AGYEDTYENSYP
+906 YGVEDTLAPS
-918 GYETTPQGRVVYDST
+918 TVY
-933 GNIAASVTVSHAYDP
+933 A
-948 SQRSFTLTYNGN
+948 
-960 AVQGSVTNVPSA
+960 
-972 QSNITGGT
+972 
-980 QVTLAGG
+980 AGG
-987 PTHSAV
+987 
-993 GSVAVAF
+993 
-1000 IGWTDATNK
+1000 K
-1009 TTTILSANDTA
+1009 YTISQN
-1020 PTTVASPYT
+1020 
-1029 VNADTTLYAAWGYD
+1029 TTLYAAWGYD
-1043 TDGDGKPDVTEEKRT
+1043 TDGDGNPDVTEDKRT
-1058 VTYNANSGYFDSISS
+1058 V
-1073 TTTKEEK
+1073 
-1080 VPAQPS
+1080 
-1086 YRLNTTDEFKPSRD
+1086 
-1100 QVGGKDVAF
+1100 
-1109 VGWSETQHSDIYGL
+1109 
-1123 DDNYDPSILAAT
+1123 
-1135 VNVSTADA
+1135 
-1143 TVYAVWGYDS
+1143 
-1153 DGDGKP
+1153 
-1159 DVQDESY
+1159 
-1166 VITASA
+1166 
-1172 GANGSI
+1172 
-1178 TPLTRY
+1178 
-1184 VLAGANAEF
+1184 
-1193 TIQPEENYAL
+1193 
-1203 DTVTIVKK
+1203 
-1211 NIDDTTVETKTY
+1211 
-1223 PNDGEH
+1223 
-1229 NIPGYASG
+1229 
-1237 ALTLENVQ
+1237 
-1245 SNYAITVTFAEDAD
+1245 
-1259 KDGTPDKY
+1259 
-1267 DRTLTYDANGGYFG
+1267 TYDANGGYFG

-1322 GWTTDTS
+1322 GWTATDNS
-1329 AQNEVYERGDGDSLP
+1329 EAVYERGDGDSLP
-1344 TLCGRTVTISGDMVV
+1344 ALCGRTVTIDGDMTF

-1365 DGDDDSKPDVT
+1365 DGDDDGKPDVT

-1383 ATAGDNGS
+1383 ATTGPNGS
-1391 ISPEEAYVSDGGSA
+1391 ISPNEAYVANGNNA
-1405 TFTIAPASGYAVDTI
+1405 TFTITPGADYAVDTI
-1420 TIDADEAGEQV
+1420 TIDSTAHKNDGTAPAPG
-1431 LTNNGGSL
+1431 TSW
-1439 PTGVAEKWASYTF
+1439 TSYTF
-1452 SNVTEDHTI
+1452 KDVTEDHTI
-1461 SVTFGLDEDSN
+1461 SVTFGLDEDDN

-1538 GWMTEDDHETIYSVE
+1538 GWMTEDDHETIYS
-1553 GTAPDTVTSVS
+1553 GNDTAPDTVTSVS

-1747 AFTGNWTLED
+1747 AFTGSWTLED

-1938 TITAVFTAIQKLNGV
+1938 TITAVFTASQKLNGV

-2084 IGGYPDGS
+2084 IGGYPDGT
-2092 FRPSGSI
+2092 FHPSGSI

>member
-26 LAADPDPAP
+26 LAADPGSTT
-35 VADTTTYTDWEDL
+35 ADTSTLTSWQDV
-48 FGVGEDAY
+48 FGVGADQH
-56 LTTKDI
+56 LSTKDI

-69 SVSTEDITLPGT
+69 TVSTEDI
-81 TITGL
+81 GL
-86 TDNTVEKAADA
+86 SGDIGQDVTVSKEPDA
-97 DFLVALSGLGSAAT
+97 DFLVGLSALGSAAT
-111 IVDQTAIPTDT
+111 IVDKASVPVDT
-122 ILVLDMSPKMQP
+122 VFILDMSPKMGDP
-134 NVNEMVTAANAA
+134 DAKAEAMLTATESAIRTLMAANP
-146 LRNLLTSN
+146 N
-154 PYNRVGVVVYDNTS
+154 NRVAVIGYSDYASVL
-168 ATILPLDRYTN
+168 LPLDHYQNGAQADYFN
-179 YDNGG
+179 YDP
-184 TTELLT
+184 
-190 ISGNTITSHGIG
+190 NTIGTGGKVTAYGINSSTNPVENTFDIDRQSSGTDKYTQSGIYLGAQQLLNADTTVRVG
-202 GAQQIPQNSFSFD
+202 GAQVDRAPQIILLSEGEPKDGDTNITAPPTTNSNNIQKFVVGDGAGSDESRHAQSFA
-215 GGTYRNYQVGLHE
+215 
-228 GMYNLANAQDV
+228 M
-239 TVEISGQ
+239 
-246 TVLRVPVIIS
+246 
-256 MASGNPERGRETFV
+256 MM
-270 GTPDEVAS
+270 
-278 SGYVNPYNDS
+278 
-288 NVTAKQQDSYVA
+288 
-300 QAFLSLLTA
+300 TA
-309 AYSKKEIANNY
+309 AYMKGQVEDHYSSSASFITIGVDPGSADAPNLARLCLNPKEELSSNTHANDFNNYFNEYKTNTSVDIMRYGGGASRTDRVTFNDFPASVTSLAYNDAYYEVSDVGDSTAWESIFEEIAN
-320 THNGESR
+320 SI
-327 TPYVYTVGVGDLS
+327 
-340 NDSNEAL
+340 
-347 ANVVLNPSQYLTEDT
+347 
-362 VVGREDNNLNDA
+362 
-374 LTSYNNGSVQL
+374 LTS
-385 IRSRFAVDVG
+385 
-395 SISRRYITISRGN
+395 
-408 NATLTLDD
+408 
-416 LKYNDGYF
+416 
-424 AADNVSTAQAWN
+424 
-436 EIFDKVLTEI
+436 
-446 NTAAPTSPTE
+446 APQYPTE
-456 TTEGAEGTGGES
+456 TPEGADGTGGEK
-468 GFITFTDELGPYM
+468 GTLVFTDKLGAYM
-481 KVVDAPTVLYGDHA
+481 KV
-495 FTATTNDNGATYTF
+495 
-509 TGTVEGNEI
+509 TGTPRLVFANQQFEGK
-518 YGEADL
+518 
-524 ADLELTVTTEGDT
+524 TT
-537 QTLTWKVPASLIPLR
+537 
-552 TVTATTHV
+552 
-560 DGDGGKTYSIQ
+560 DGGKTYIFEGSIDANEIYPGAASLEYMTLEVSTDQNGQQTLTWTIPAALLPLRTLTATSSTDSTGVTSHTIQ
-571 QDQEAY
+571 QDRGAY

-585 GRDDAVEFDQDDNDY
+585 DRDDAVTFDQGDNDY
-600 LIAHSKDGTTS
+600 LIAYSKDGTTS
-611 FYSNAWDTADTEDT
+611 FYSNAWDAAAQDDA

-630 TAVFTPAQSNAFY
+630 TAVFTPAASNAFY

-648 TPLYVLVDNVAGG
+648 TPLYVLVDHVAGG
-661 NQKLLTHEEALA
+661 NQNLLTHDEALD
-673 HLLQSTVIPEQGTV
+673 HLLQSTVIPERGTV
-687 VIDGTIYNIVRA
+687 VIDGTTYNIVRA

-713 HRYYQAQGTGDTG
+713 HRYYQAQGTGDEG
-726 ELDAD
+726 VLEAD

-741 PNALQGHV
+741 PQALIGHT
-749 VDDAGGLSIQKGST
+749 DGDADGLYIEAGSA

-771 NAAKTS
+771 SADKTG
-777 NETGTAVHYRH
+777 NVTGTAVHYRH
-788 PVYDVDATTVTVHL
+788 PVYNVDDTTVTVHL
-802 GNNGLRTEP
+802 GNNGLRTEK

-818 VKVNTTTGSNVP
+818 VKVNENITNADP
-830 SPEPTFTYTLEL
+830 DQEFTYTLGL
-842 YNVSP
+842 YNASSMI
-847 EGTVNGKLDTQK
+847 EGLVDPLDGEYPITIGSSSVNIKNGGNFKLK
-859 APVTVKIG
+859 A
-867 DGSETPLNSDGTFQL
+867 
-882 QPGQTATVSGI
+882 GQTATISGL
-893 PAGTAYQLTETAI
+893 PVGTAYQITEESPVGYTPSYTNGDSDFTGQSHGLIRYVQGEDAPQASLTINYTYDPTASSYTLSYNANARTWGTPANMPGNETVTGGEVTLSSQVPTITLNEAGKKAVFVGWTETPVNKI
-906 AGYEDTYENSYP
+906 YGVEDTLAPS
-918 GYETTPQGRVVYDST
+918 TVY
-933 GNIAASVTVSHAYDP
+933 A
-948 SQRSFTLTYNGN
+948 
-960 AVQGSVTNVPSA
+960 
-972 QSNITGGT
+972 
-980 QVTLAGG
+980 AGG
-987 PTHSAV
+987 
-993 GSVAVAF
+993 
-1000 IGWTDATNK
+1000 K
-1009 TTTILSANDTA
+1009 YTISQN
-1020 PTTVASPYT
+1020 
-1029 VNADTTLYAAWGYD
+1029 TTLYAAWGYD
-1043 TDGDGKPDVTEEKRT
+1043 TDGDGNPDVTEDKRT
-1058 VTYNANSGYFDSISS
+1058 VTYNANGGYFDSTSS

-1086 YRLNTTDEFKPSRD
+1086 YRLNTTAEFKPTHADDNST
-1100 QVGGKDVAF
+1100 KVAF
-1109 VGWSETQHSDIYGL
+1109 VGWSLTDNDTIYGL
-1123 DDNYDPSILAAT
+1123 DDSYDPSILADT
-1135 VNVSTADA
+1135 VDVSSENK
-1143 TVYAVWGYDS
+1143 TVYAVWGYDTN
-1153 DGDGKP
+1153 GDGKP

-1166 VITASA
+1166 GITASVD
-1172 GANGSI
+1172 GGNGSI
-1178 TPLTRY
+1178 TPPTRY

-1193 TIQPEENYAL
+1193 TIKPEENYAL
-1203 DTVTIVKK
+1203 DTVKIETRDIL
-1211 NIDDTTVETKTY
+1211 DHTTKTETY

-1237 ALTLENVQ
+1237 TLTLSDVR

-1267 DRTLTYDANGGYFG
+1267 DRTLTYDANGGYFS
-1281 SEGTTEK
+1281 SEDEQTK
-1288 TETGLNDG
+1288 TETGLND
-1296 DRHTL
+1296 DQNHKLNTTNDF
-1301 KSTDEYHPS
+1301 KPT

-1329 AQNEVYERGDGDSLP
+1329 AQNEVYERGDTPPKTSTRL
-1344 TLCGRTVTISGDMVV
+1344 TISGDMVV

-1365 DGDDDSKPDVT
+1365 DGDDDSQADVT

-1383 ATAGDNGS
+1383 ATAGPNGS

-1405 TFTIAPASGYAVDTI
+1405 TFTITPGADYAVDTI

-1461 SVTFGLDEDSN
+1461 SVTFGLDEDDN

-1480 EDAYTLTY
+1480 EAAYTLTY

-1510 PHTLNDIAAPTHDAV
+1510 PHTLSDIAAPTHDAV

-1553 GTAPDTVTSVS
+1553 DTAPDTVTSVS

-1620 TIDAEDGYALDTI
+1620 TITAEDGYALDTI

-1666 VTFGEDENGNGV
+1666 VTFDEDENGNGV

-1709 TVDAGDDLPFTIHA
+1709 TVDAGDDLTFTIHA

-1747 AFTGNWTLED
+1747 AFTGSWTLED

-1849 RVTFTETDEGGDDDN
+1849 RVTFTETDEGGDDDD

-1938 TITAVFTAIQKLNGV
+1938 TITAVFTASQKLNGV

-2084 IGGYPDGS
+2084 IGGYPDGT

-2142 PIMEASNSHGHIKA
+2142 PIMEASNSHDHIKA

>member
-48 FGVGEDAY
+48 FGVGGSAY

-69 SVSTEDITLPGT
+69 SVSTQDITLPGT
-81 TITGL
+81 NIDGL
-86 TDNTVEKAADA
+86 ENNTVKKEADA

-111 IVDQTAIPTDT
+111 IVDRVSVPIDT
-122 ILVLDMSPKMQP
+122 VLILDMSPKMGDP
-134 NVNEMVTAANAA
+134 DAKAEAMLTATESAIRTLMAANP
-146 LRNLLTSN
+146 N
-154 PYNRVGVVVYDNTS
+154 NRVAVIGYSDYASVL
-168 ATILPLDRYTN
+168 LPLDHYQNGAQADYFN
-179 YDNGG
+179 YDP
-184 TTELLT
+184 
-190 ISGNTITSHGIG
+190 NTIGTGGKVTAYGINSSTNPVENTFDIDRQSSGTDKYTQSGIYLGAQQLLNADTTVRVG
-202 GAQQIPQNSFSFD
+202 GAQVDRAPQIILLSEGEPKDGDTNITAPPTTNSNNIQKFEPGDVGDRNETRHAQSFA
-215 GGTYRNYQVGLHE
+215 
-228 GMYNLANAQDV
+228 M
-239 TVEISGQ
+239 
-246 TVLRVPVIIS
+246 
-256 MASGNPERGRETFV
+256 MM
-270 GTPDEVAS
+270 
-278 SGYVNPYNDS
+278 
-288 NVTAKQQDSYVA
+288 
-300 QAFLSLLTA
+300 TA
-309 AYSKKEIANNY
+309 AYVKGQVADHYTHEGAFITIGVDPDTADAPNLARLCLNPKGELSSNTHANDFNNYFNDYQTNSSVEIMRYYRGIGNSTATFSDFPASVTSLAYNDAYYEVTDVNNAEAWKEIFDEIAN
-320 THNGESR
+320 
-327 TPYVYTVGVGDLS
+327 D
-340 NDSNEAL
+340 
-347 ANVVLNPSQYLTEDT
+347 
-362 VVGREDNNLNDA
+362 
-374 LTSYNNGSVQL
+374 
-385 IRSRFAVDVG
+385 I
-395 SISRRYITISRGN
+395 
-408 NATLTLDD
+408 AT
-416 LKYNDGYF
+416 
-424 AADNVSTAQAWN
+424 Q
-436 EIFDKVLTEI
+436 
-446 NTAAPTSPTE
+446 APTSPTE
-456 TTEGAEGTGGES
+456 TPEGAEGTGGES

-481 KVVDAPTVLYGDHA
+481 KVVGAPTVLYGDHA
-495 FTATTNDNGATYTF
+495 VKATTSDNGATYTF

-518 YGEADL
+518 YGAADL
-524 ADLELTVTTEGDT
+524 SDLELTVTTGGDT

-552 TVTATTHV
+552 TVTAESATNALGETTH
-560 DGDGGKTYSIQ
+560 TIQ
-571 QDQEAY
+571 QNQEAY

-585 GRDDAVEFDQDDNDY
+585 DRDETVTFDQDDNEY

-611 FYSNAWDTADTEDT
+611 FYSNAWDAAAQDDA

-630 TAVFTPAQSNAFY
+630 TAVFTPADSNAFY

-661 NQKLLTHEEALA
+661 NQKLLTHQEALD
-673 HLLQSTVIPEQGTV
+673 HLLQSTVIPERETV
-687 VIDGTIYNIVRA
+687 VIDGTTYNIVRA

-713 HRYYQAQGTGDTG
+713 HRYYQAQGTGDEG
-726 ELDAD
+726 VLEAD

-741 PNALQGHV
+741 PQALIGHT
-749 VDDAGGLSIQKGST
+749 DGDADGLYIEAGSA

-771 NAAKTS
+771 SADKTG
-777 NETGTAVHYRH
+777 NGTGTAVHYRH
-788 PVYDVDATTVTVHL
+788 PVYNVDDTTVTVHL
-802 GNNGLRTEP
+802 GNNGLRTEK

-818 VKVNTTTGSNVP
+818 VKVNKTTGSSVP
-830 SPEPTFTYTLEL
+830 SPEPTFTYKLEL

-867 DGSETPLNSDGTFQL
+867 DGPETALNSDGTFQL
-882 QPGQTATVSGI
+882 QPVQTATVSGI

-906 AGYEDTYENSYP
+906 AGYEDTYQNSYP

-933 GNIAASVTVSHAYDP
+933 GNIVASVTVSHAYDP

-980 QVTLAGG
+980 QVTLADG
-987 PTHSAV
+987 PTHSSV
-993 GSVAVAF
+993 NGVAVAF
-1000 IGWTDATNK
+1000 IDWTDAINK

-1020 PTTVASPYT
+1020 PTTVLSPYT

-1043 TDGDGKPDVTEEKRT
+1043 TDNDGTADVNETKYT
-1058 VTYNANSGYFDSISS
+1058 VTYNANGGYFDSDTSI
-1073 TTTKEEK
+1073 TVKTEK

-1086 YRLNTTDEFKPSRD
+1086 YKLNTTDFKPTHAD
-1100 QVGGKDVAF
+1100 HDNKKVAF
-1109 VGWSETQHSDIYGL
+1109 VGWSLDKKDTIYGL
-1123 DDNYDPSILAAT
+1123 DNGYDPSILTAK
-1135 VNVSTADA
+1135 VDVSKTDA
-1143 TVYAVWGYDS
+1143 TVYAVWGYDT
-1153 DGDGKP
+1153 DGDGTP

-1166 VITASA
+1166 GITASVD
-1172 GANGSI
+1172 GGNGSI
-1178 TPLTRY
+1178 TPPTRH
-1184 VLAGANAEF
+1184 VIAGTDAEF

-1223 PNDGEH
+1223 RNDGKPG
-1229 NIPGYASG
+1229 IPGYTNG
-1237 ALTLENVQ
+1237 TLTLSDVQ
-1245 SNYAITVTFAEDAD
+1245 SNYAITVTFASDND
-1259 KDGTPDKY
+1259 GDGTPDKY

-1296 DRHTL
+1296 DRHIL
-1301 KSTDEYHPS
+1301 KSTDEYQPT
-1310 HADQDGH
+1310 HAEQDNH
-1317 KVLFI
+1317 QVLFI
-1322 GWTTDTS
+1322 GWTATDNS
-1329 AQNEVYERGDGDSLP
+1329 EAVYERGDGDSLP

-1365 DGDDDSKPDVT
+1365 DGDDDGKPDVT

-1391 ISPEEAYVSDGGSA
+1391 INPEEAYVSDGGSA

-1461 SVTFGLDEDSN
+1461 SVTFGLDEDDN

-1510 PHTLNDIAAPTHDAV
+1510 PHTLSDIAAPTHDAV

-1553 GTAPDTVTSVS
+1553 DTAPDTVTSVS

-1620 TIDAEDGYALDTI
+1620 TIDAKDGYALDTI
-1633 QVNGKTEYTND
+1633 QVNSKTEYTND

-1649 FEGTWTLENVQE
+1649 FKGTWTLENVQE

-1666 VTFGEDENGNGV
+1666 VTFGEDENDNGV

-1683 EPEEEQYTVTASSDS
+1683 EPEEEQYTVTASSDN

-1747 AFTGNWTLED
+1747 AFTGSWTLED

-1849 RVTFTETDEGGDDDN
+1849 RVTFTETDEGGDDDD

-1938 TITAVFTAIQKLNGV
+1938 TITAVFTASQKLNGV

-2084 IGGYPDGS
+2084 IGGYPDGT

-2142 PIMEASNSHGHIKA
+2142 PIMEASNSHDHIKA

>member
-1 MRKLRKPLSW
+1 M
-11 LLAVCMLFSL
+11 
-21 LPGTA
+21 
-26 LAADPDPAP
+26 
-35 VADTTTYTDWEDL
+35 
-48 FGVGEDAY
+48 
-56 LTTKDI
+56 
-62 GRIWTDK
+62 
-69 SVSTEDITLPGT
+69 STEDI
-81 TITGL
+81 GL
-86 TDNTVEKAADA
+86 SGDIGQDVTVSKEPDA
-97 DFLVALSGLGSAAT
+97 DFLVGLSALGSAAT
-111 IVDQTAIPTDT
+111 IVDKANVPVDT
-122 ILVLDMSPKMQP
+122 VFILDMSPKMGDP
-134 NVNEMVTAANAA
+134 DAKAEAMLTATESAIRTLMAANP
-146 LRNLLTSN
+146 N
-154 PYNRVGVVVYDNTS
+154 NRVAVIGYSNYASVL
-168 ATILPLDRYTN
+168 LPLDHYQNGAQADYFN
-179 YDNGG
+179 YDP
-184 TTELLT
+184 
-190 ISGNTITSHGIG
+190 NTIGTGGKVTAYGINSSTNPVENTFDIDRQSSGTDKYTQSGIYLGAQQLLNADTTVRVG
-202 GAQQIPQNSFSFD
+202 GAQVDRAPQIILLSEGEPKDGDTNITAPPTTNSNNIQKFLVGDGAGSDESRHAQSFA
-215 GGTYRNYQVGLHE
+215 
-228 GMYNLANAQDV
+228 M
-239 TVEISGQ
+239 
-246 TVLRVPVIIS
+246 
-256 MASGNPERGRETFV
+256 MM
-270 GTPDEVAS
+270 
-278 SGYVNPYNDS
+278 
-288 NVTAKQQDSYVA
+288 
-300 QAFLSLLTA
+300 TA
-309 AYSKKEIANNY
+309 AYMKGQVEDHYSSGASFITIGVDPGSADAPNLARLCLNPKEELSSNTHANAFNNYFNEYKTNTSVDIMRYGGGASRTDRVTFNDFPASVTSLAYNDAYYEVSDVGDSTAWESIFEEIAN
-320 THNGESR
+320 SI
-327 TPYVYTVGVGDLS
+327 
-340 NDSNEAL
+340 
-347 ANVVLNPSQYLTEDT
+347 
-362 VVGREDNNLNDA
+362 
-374 LTSYNNGSVQL
+374 LTS
-385 IRSRFAVDVG
+385 
-395 SISRRYITISRGN
+395 
-408 NATLTLDD
+408 
-416 LKYNDGYF
+416 
-424 AADNVSTAQAWN
+424 
-436 EIFDKVLTEI
+436 
-446 NTAAPTSPTE
+446 APQYPTE
-456 TTEGAEGTGGES
+456 TPEGADGTGGEK
-468 GFITFTDELGPYM
+468 GTLVFTDKLGAYM
-481 KVVDAPTVLYGDHA
+481 KV
-495 FTATTNDNGATYTF
+495 
-509 TGTVEGNEI
+509 TGTPRLVFANQQFEGK
-518 YGEADL
+518 
-524 ADLELTVTTEGDT
+524 TT
-537 QTLTWKVPASLIPLR
+537 
-552 TVTATTHV
+552 
-560 DGDGGKTYSIQ
+560 DGGKTYIFEGSIDANEIYPGAASLEYMTLEVSTDQNGQQTLTWTIPAALLPLRTLTATSSTDSTGVTSHTIQ
-571 QDQEAY
+571 QDRGAY

-585 GRDDAVEFDQDDNDY
+585 DRDETVTFDQGDNDY

-611 FYSNAWDTADTEDT
+611 FYSNAWDAAAQDDT
-625 QYGTT
+625 QYGTA
-630 TAVFTPAQSNAFY
+630 TAVFTPADSNAFY

-661 NQKLLTHEEALA
+661 SQTLLTHDEALD
-673 HLLQSTVIPEQGTV
+673 HLLQSTVIPERGTV
-687 VIDGTIYNIVRA
+687 VIDGTTYNIVRA
-699 QEAHKGQGAAFFYE
+699 KDSHTGKGAAFFYE
-713 HRYYQAQGTGDTG
+713 HRYYQAQDTGDEG
-726 ELDAD
+726 ELEAD

-741 PNALQGHV
+741 PQALIGHT
-749 VDDAGGLSIQKGST
+749 DGDADGLYIEAGSA

-771 NAAKTS
+771 SADKTG
-777 NETGTAVHYRH
+777 NGTGTAVHYRH
-788 PVYDVDATTVTVHL
+788 PVYNVDDTTVTVHL
-802 GNNGLRTEP
+802 GNNGLRTEK

-830 SPEPTFTYTLEL
+830 SPEPEFTYKLEL

-918 GYETTPQGRVVYDST
+918 RYETTPQGRVVYDST

-960 AVQGSVTNVPSA
+960 AVQGSVANVPSA

-980 QVTLAGG
+980 QVTPAGG
-987 PTHSAV
+987 PTHSSV
-993 GSVAVAF
+993 NGVAVAF

-1009 TTTILSANDTA
+1009 TSTILSANDTA
-1020 PTTVASPYT
+1020 PTTVVSPYT

-1043 TDGDGKPDVTEEKRT
+1043 TDGDGKPDVTEDKRT
-1058 VTYNANSGYFDSISS
+1058 VTYNANGGTFGSDEAK
-1073 TTTKEEK
+1073 TET
-1080 VPAQPS
+1080 VPAQDR
-1086 YRLNTTDEFKPSRD
+1086 YRLNTTAEFKPTHADDNSTE
-1100 QVGGKDVAF
+1100 VAF

-1135 VNVSTADA
+1135 VDVSTTDA

-1153 DGDGKP
+1153 NGDGKP

-1166 VITASA
+1166 GITASVD
-1172 GANGSI
+1172 GGNGSI
-1178 TPLTRY
+1178 TPPTRY
-1184 VLAGANAEF
+1184 VIAGTDAEF
-1193 TIQPEENYAL
+1193 TITPDTNYAL
-1203 DTVTIVKK
+1203 DTVTIVKQ
-1211 NIDDTTVETKTY
+1211 DVGGSTVETKTY

-1229 NIPGYASG
+1229 NIPGYTSG
-1237 ALTLENVQ
+1237 TLTLSDVR
-1245 SNYAITVTFAEDAD
+1245 SDYAITVTFAEDAD
-1259 KDGTPDKY
+1259 QDGTPDKY
-1267 DRTLTYDANGGYFG
+1267 DRTLTYDANGGYFS
-1281 SEGTTEK
+1281 SEDEQTK
-1288 TETGLNDG
+1288 TETGLND
-1296 DRHTL
+1296 DQNYKLNTTNDF
-1301 KSTDEYHPS
+1301 KPT

-1329 AQNEVYERGDGDSLP
+1329 AQNKVYKRGDTPPKTSTRL
-1344 TLCGRTVTISGDMVV
+1344 TISGDMTV

-1365 DGDDDSKPDVT
+1365 DGDDDGKPDVT

-1383 ATAGDNGS
+1383 ATTGPNGS
-1391 ISPEEAYVSDGGSA
+1391 INPKEAYVSDGGSA
-1405 TFTIAPASGYAVDTI
+1405 TFTITPVSGYAVDTI
-1420 TIDADEAGEQV
+1420 TIDSTAHKNDGTAPAPG
-1431 LTNNGGSL
+1431 TSW
-1439 PTGVAEKWASYTF
+1439 TSYTF
-1452 SNVTEDHTI
+1452 KDVTEDHTI
-1461 SVTFGLDEDSN
+1461 SVTFGLDEDNN

-1480 EDAYTLTY
+1480 EAAYTLTY

-1510 PHTLNDIAAPTHDAV
+1510 PHTLSDIAAPTHDAV

-1553 GTAPDTVTSVS
+1553 DTAPDTVTSVS

-1620 TIDAEDGYALDTI
+1620 TIDAKDGYALDTI
-1633 QVNGKTEYTND
+1633 QVNSKTEYTND

-1666 VTFGEDENGNGV
+1666 VTFGEDENDNGV

-1747 AFTGNWTLED
+1747 AFTGSWTLED

-1849 RVTFTETDEGGDDDN
+1849 RVTFTETDEGGDDDD

-1938 TITAVFTAIQKLNGV
+1938 TITAVFTASQKLNGV

-2084 IGGYPDGS
+2084 IGGYPDGT

-2142 PIMEASNSHGHIKA
+2142 PIMEASNSHDHIKA

>member
-48 FGVGEDAY
+48 FGVGGSAY

-69 SVSTEDITLPGT
+69 SVSTQDITLPGT
-81 TITGL
+81 NIDGL
-86 TDNTVEKAADA
+86 ENNTVKKEADA

-111 IVDQTAIPTDT
+111 IVDRVSVPIDT
-122 ILVLDMSPKMQP
+122 VLILDMSPKMGDP
-134 NVNEMVTAANAA
+134 DAKAEAMLTATESAIRTLMAANP
-146 LRNLLTSN
+146 N
-154 PYNRVGVVVYDNTS
+154 NRVAVIGYSDYASVL
-168 ATILPLDRYTN
+168 LPLDHYQNGAQADYFN
-179 YDNGG
+179 YDP
-184 TTELLT
+184 
-190 ISGNTITSHGIG
+190 NTIGTGGKVTAYGINSSTNPVENTFDIDRQSSGTDKYTQSGIYLGAQQLLNADTTVRVG
-202 GAQQIPQNSFSFD
+202 GAQVDRAPQIILLSEGEPKDGDTNITAPPTTNSNNIQKFEPGDVGDRNETRHAQSFA
-215 GGTYRNYQVGLHE
+215 
-228 GMYNLANAQDV
+228 M
-239 TVEISGQ
+239 
-246 TVLRVPVIIS
+246 
-256 MASGNPERGRETFV
+256 MM
-270 GTPDEVAS
+270 
-278 SGYVNPYNDS
+278 
-288 NVTAKQQDSYVA
+288 
-300 QAFLSLLTA
+300 TA
-309 AYSKKEIANNY
+309 AYVKGQVADHYTHEGAFITIGVDPDTADAPNLARLCLNPKGELSSNTHANDFNNYFNDYQTNSSVEIMRYYRGIGNSTATFSDFPASVTSLAYNDAYYEVTDVNNAEAWKEIFDEIAN
-320 THNGESR
+320 
-327 TPYVYTVGVGDLS
+327 D
-340 NDSNEAL
+340 
-347 ANVVLNPSQYLTEDT
+347 
-362 VVGREDNNLNDA
+362 
-374 LTSYNNGSVQL
+374 
-385 IRSRFAVDVG
+385 I
-395 SISRRYITISRGN
+395 
-408 NATLTLDD
+408 AT
-416 LKYNDGYF
+416 
-424 AADNVSTAQAWN
+424 Q
-436 EIFDKVLTEI
+436 
-446 NTAAPTSPTE
+446 APTSPTE
-456 TTEGAEGTGGES
+456 TPEGAEGTGGES

-481 KVVDAPTVLYGDHA
+481 KVVGAPTVLYGDHA
-495 FTATTNDNGATYTF
+495 VKATTSDNGATYTF

-518 YGEADL
+518 YGAADL
-524 ADLELTVTTEGDT
+524 SDLELTVTTGGDT

-552 TVTATTHV
+552 TVTAESATNALGETTH
-560 DGDGGKTYSIQ
+560 TIQ
-571 QDQEAY
+571 QNQEAY

-585 GRDDAVEFDQDDNDY
+585 DRDETVTFDQDDNEY

-611 FYSNAWDTADTEDT
+611 FYSNAWDAAAQDDA

-630 TAVFTPAQSNAFY
+630 TAVFTPADSNAFY

-661 NQKLLTHEEALA
+661 NQKLLTHQEALD
-673 HLLQSTVIPEQGTV
+673 HLLQSTVIPERETV
-687 VIDGTIYNIVRA
+687 VIDGTTYNIVRA

-713 HRYYQAQGTGDTG
+713 HRYYQAQGTGDEG
-726 ELDAD
+726 VLEAD

-741 PNALQGHV
+741 PQALIGHT
-749 VDDAGGLSIQKGST
+749 DGDADGLYIEAGSA

-771 NAAKTS
+771 SADKTG
-777 NETGTAVHYRH
+777 NVTGTAVHYRH
-788 PVYDVDATTVTVHL
+788 PVYNVDDTTVTVHL
-802 GNNGLRTEP
+802 GNNGLRTEKA
-811 TPTGTLT
+811 PTGTLT
-818 VKVNTTTGSNVP
+818 VKVNENITNADP
-830 SPEPTFTYTLEL
+830 DQEFTYTLGL
-842 YNVSP
+842 YNASSMI
-847 EGTVNGKLDTQK
+847 EGLVDPLDGEYPITIGSSSVNIKNGGNFKLK
-859 APVTVKIG
+859 A
-867 DGSETPLNSDGTFQL
+867 
-882 QPGQTATVSGI
+882 GQTATISGL
-893 PAGTAYQLTETAI
+893 PVGTAYQITEESPVGYTPSYTNGDSDFTGQSHGLIRYVQGEDAPQASLTINYTYDPTASSYTLSYNANARTWGTPANMPGNETVTGGEVTLSSQVPTITLNEAGKKAVFVGWTETPVNKI
-906 AGYEDTYENSYP
+906 YGVEDTLAPS
-918 GYETTPQGRVVYDST
+918 TVY
-933 GNIAASVTVSHAYDP
+933 A
-948 SQRSFTLTYNGN
+948 
-960 AVQGSVTNVPSA
+960 
-972 QSNITGGT
+972 
-980 QVTLAGG
+980 AGG
-987 PTHSAV
+987 
-993 GSVAVAF
+993 
-1000 IGWTDATNK
+1000 K
-1009 TTTILSANDTA
+1009 YTISQN
-1020 PTTVASPYT
+1020 
-1029 VNADTTLYAAWGYD
+1029 TTLYAAWGYD
-1043 TDGDGKPDVTEEKRT
+1043 TDGDGNPDVTEDKRT
-1058 VTYNANSGYFDSISS
+1058 VTYNANGGYFDSTSS

-1086 YRLNTTDEFKPSRD
+1086 YRLNTTAEFKPTHADDNST
-1100 QVGGKDVAF
+1100 KVAF
-1109 VGWSETQHSDIYGL
+1109 VGWSLTDNDTIYGL
-1123 DDNYDPSILAAT
+1123 DDSYDPSILADT
-1135 VNVSTADA
+1135 VDVSSENK
-1143 TVYAVWGYDS
+1143 TVYAVWGYDT

-1166 VITASA
+1166 GITAYVD
-1172 GANGSI
+1172 GGNGSI

-1184 VLAGANAEF
+1184 VLAGTDAEF
-1193 TIQPEENYAL
+1193 TITPDTNYAL
-1203 DTVTIVKK
+1203 DTVTIVKQ
-1211 NIDDTTVETKTY
+1211 DVGGSTVETKTY
-1223 PNDGEH
+1223 PNDGETE
-1229 NIPGYASG
+1229 IPGYTSG
-1237 ALTLENVQ
+1237 TLTLSDVR

-1310 HADQDGH
+1310 HADQDVH

-1329 AQNEVYERGDGDSLP
+1329 AQDEVYKRGDTPPKTSTRL
-1344 TLCGRTVTISGDMVV
+1344 TISGDMTV

-1365 DGDDDSKPDVT
+1365 DSDDDSTPDVT

-1391 ISPEEAYVSDGGSA
+1391 INPEEAYVSDGGSA
-1405 TFTIAPASGYAVDTI
+1405 TFTITPVSGYAVDTI
-1420 TIDADEAGEQV
+1420 TIDSTAHKNDGTAPAPG
-1431 LTNNGGSL
+1431 TSW
-1439 PTGVAEKWASYTF
+1439 TSYTF
-1452 SNVTEDHTI
+1452 KDVTEDHTI
-1461 SVTFGLDEDSN
+1461 SVTFGLDEDDN

-1480 EDAYTLTY
+1480 EAAYTLTY

-1510 PHTLNDIAAPTHDAV
+1510 PHTLSDIAAPTHDAV

-1553 GTAPDTVTSVS
+1553 DTAPDTVTSVS

-1574 WGYDEDGNGEPDVTE
+1574 WGYDEDGNDKPDVTE

-1620 TIDAEDGYALDTI
+1620 TITAEDGYALDTI

-1666 VTFGEDENGNGV
+1666 VTFGEDENDNGV

-1683 EPEEEQYTVTASSDS
+1683 EPEEEQYTVTASSDN

-1709 TVDAGDDLPFTIHA
+1709 TVDAGDDLTFTIHA

-1747 AFTGNWTLED
+1747 AFTGSWTLED

-1849 RVTFTETDEGGDDDN
+1849 RVTFTETDEGGDDD
-1864 DDDDDG
+1864 DDDDDDS

-1938 TITAVFTAIQKLNGV
+1938 TITAVFTASQKLNGV

>member
-48 FGVGEDAY
+48 FGVGGSAY

-69 SVSTEDITLPGT
+69 SVSTQDITLPGPV
-81 TITGL
+81 ITGL
-86 TDNTVEKAADA
+86 TNNTVEKEAVA

-111 IVDQTAIPTDT
+111 IVDRVSVPIDT
-122 ILVLDMSPKMQP
+122 VLILDMSPKMGDP
-134 NVNEMVTAANAA
+134 DAKAEAMLTATESAIRTLMAANP
-146 LRNLLTSN
+146 N
-154 PYNRVGVVVYDNTS
+154 NRVAVIGYSDYASVL
-168 ATILPLDRYTN
+168 LPLDHYQNGAQADYFNYNPNTIGTGGKVTAYGINSSTNPVENTFDIDRQSSGTDKYTQSGIYLGAQQLLN
-179 YDNGG
+179 AG
-184 TTELLT
+184 TTVRV
-190 ISGNTITSHGIG
+190 G
-202 GAQQIPQNSFSFD
+202 GAQVDRAPQIILLSEGEPKDGDTNITAPPTTNSNNIQKFVVGDGAGSDESRHAQSFA
-215 GGTYRNYQVGLHE
+215 
-228 GMYNLANAQDV
+228 M
-239 TVEISGQ
+239 
-246 TVLRVPVIIS
+246 
-256 MASGNPERGRETFV
+256 MM
-270 GTPDEVAS
+270 
-278 SGYVNPYNDS
+278 
-288 NVTAKQQDSYVA
+288 
-300 QAFLSLLTA
+300 TA
-309 AYSKKEIANNY
+309 AYVKGQVADHYAHDGAFITIGVNPGSADAPNLARLCLNPKGELSSNTHANDFNNYFNEYKTNTSVDIMRYGGGASRTDRVTFNNFPASVTSLAYNDAYYEVTDVDNAEAWKEIFDEIAN
-320 THNGESR
+320 
-327 TPYVYTVGVGDLS
+327 D
-340 NDSNEAL
+340 
-347 ANVVLNPSQYLTEDT
+347 
-362 VVGREDNNLNDA
+362 
-374 LTSYNNGSVQL
+374 
-385 IRSRFAVDVG
+385 I
-395 SISRRYITISRGN
+395 
-408 NATLTLDD
+408 AT
-416 LKYNDGYF
+416 
-424 AADNVSTAQAWN
+424 Q
-436 EIFDKVLTEI
+436 
-446 NTAAPTSPTE
+446 APTSPTE
-456 TTEGAEGTGGES
+456 TPEGAPGTGGES

-481 KVVDAPTVLYGDHA
+481 KVVGAPTVLYGDHA
-495 FTATTNDNGATYTF
+495 VKATTSDNGATYTF

-518 YGEADL
+518 YGAADL
-524 ADLELTVTTEGDT
+524 SDLELTVTPGGDT

-552 TVTATTHV
+552 TVTAESATNALGETTH
-560 DGDGGKTYSIQ
+560 TIQ
-571 QDQEAY
+571 QNQEAY

-585 GRDDAVEFDQDDNDY
+585 DWDETVTFDQDDNDY

-611 FYSNAWDTADTEDT
+611 FYSNAWDAAAKDDA
-625 QYGTT
+625 QYGTA
-630 TAVFTPAQSNAFY
+630 TAVFTPAASNAFY

-661 NQKLLTHEEALA
+661 SQKLLTHQEALE
-673 HLLQSTVIPEQGTV
+673 HLLQSTVIPERETV
-687 VIDGTIYNIVRA
+687 VIDGTTYNIVRA

-713 HRYYQAQGTGDTG
+713 HRYYQAQDTGDTG

-741 PNALQGHV
+741 PRALQGHV
-749 VDDAGGLSIQKGST
+749 VDDAGGLSIKEGSA

-771 NAAKTS
+771 NAAKTG
-777 NETGTAVHYRH
+777 NTTGTAVHYRH
-788 PVYDVDATTVTVHL
+788 PVYNVDDTKVTVHL
-802 GNNGLRTEP
+802 GNNGLRTEK

-818 VKVNTTTGSNVP
+818 VKVNTTTGSSAP
-830 SPEPTFTYTLEL
+830 SSEPTFTYTLEL

-906 AGYEDTYENSYP
+906 AGYEDTYQNSYP
-918 GYETTPQGRVVYDST
+918 GYTTTPQGRVVYDST
-933 GNIAASVTVSHAYDP
+933 GDIAASVTVSHAYDP

-972 QSNITGGT
+972 QPNITGGT

-1020 PTTVASPYT
+1020 PTTVLSPYT

-1043 TDGDGKPDVTEEKRT
+1043 TDGDGNPDVTEDKRT
-1058 VTYNANSGYFDSISS
+1058 VTYNANGGTFGSDE
-1073 TTTKEEK
+1073 TKTET
-1080 VPAQPS
+1080 VPAQDR
-1086 YRLNTTDEFKPSRD
+1086 YRLNTTAEFKPTHANDNST
-1100 QVGGKDVAF
+1100 KVAF
-1109 VGWSETQHSDIYGL
+1109 VGWSLTDNDTIYGL
-1123 DDNYDPSILAAT
+1123 NDNYDPSILAAT
-1135 VNVSTADA
+1135 VDVSSEDK
-1143 TVYAVWGYDS
+1143 TVYAVWGYDTN
-1153 DGDGKP
+1153 GDGKP

-1166 VITASA
+1166 TITASA

-1178 TPLTRY
+1178 TPPTRY
-1184 VLAGANAEF
+1184 VIAGTDAEF
-1193 TIQPEENYAL
+1193 TITPDTNYAL
-1203 DTVTIVKK
+1203 DTVTIVKQ
-1211 NIDDTTVETKTY
+1211 DVGGSTVETKTY

-1229 NIPGYASG
+1229 NIPGYTSG
-1237 ALTLENVQ
+1237 TLTLSDVR
-1245 SNYAITVTFAEDAD
+1245 SDYAITVTFASDND
-1259 KDGTPDKY
+1259 GDGTPDKY

-1301 KSTDEYHPS
+1301 KSTDEYQPT
-1310 HADQDGH
+1310 HAGQDNH
-1317 KVLFI
+1317 QVLFI

-1329 AQNEVYERGDGDSLP
+1329 AQNEVYERGDALP
-1344 TLCGRTVTISGDMVV
+1344 QTSTRLTISGDMTV

-1365 DGDDDSKPDVT
+1365 DGDDDGKPDVT

-1391 ISPEEAYVSDGGSA
+1391 INPKEAYVSDGGSV

-1461 SVTFGLDEDSN
+1461 SVTFGLDEDDN

-1480 EDAYTLTY
+1480 EAAYTLTY
-1488 HANGGAFDGQT
+1488 HANGGAFDDGK
-1499 DPYVVNDVAAG
+1499 D
-1510 PHTLNDIAAPTHDAV
+1510 TLEVKDLSGTYQLRDKAPTHDPV
-1525 EYNGQQ
+1525 DLDGTS
-1531 DVPVLFI
+1531 VPVLFI
-1538 GWMTEDDHETIYSVE
+1538 GWMTEGDHETIYSVE
-1553 GTAPDTVTSVS
+1553 DTAPDTVTSVA

-1620 TIDAEDGYALDTI
+1620 TIDAKDGYALDTI
-1633 QVNGKTEYTND
+1633 QVNSKTEYTND

-1666 VTFGEDENGNGV
+1666 VTFGEDENDNGV

-1683 EPEEEQYTVTASSDS
+1683 EPEEEQYTVTASSDN

-1747 AFTGNWTLED
+1747 AFTGSWTLED

-1849 RVTFTETDEGGDDDN
+1849 RVTFTETDEGGDDDD

-1938 TITAVFTAIQKLNGV
+1938 TITAVFTASQKLNGV

-2084 IGGYPDGS
+2084 IGGYPDGT

>member
-48 FGVGEDAY
+48 FGVGGSAY

-69 SVSTEDITLPGT
+69 SVSTQDITLPGPV
-81 TITGL
+81 ITGL
-86 TDNTVEKAADA
+86 TNNTVEKEAVA

-111 IVDQTAIPTDT
+111 IVDRVSVPIDT
-122 ILVLDMSPKMQP
+122 VLILDMSPKMGDP
-134 NVNEMVTAANAA
+134 DAKAEAMLTATESAIRTLMAANP
-146 LRNLLTSN
+146 N
-154 PYNRVGVVVYDNTS
+154 NRVAVIGYSDYASVL
-168 ATILPLDRYTN
+168 LPLDHYQNGAQADYFNYNPNTIGTGGKVTAYGINSSTNPVENTFDIDRQSSGTDKYTQSGIYLGAQQLLN
-179 YDNGG
+179 AG
-184 TTELLT
+184 TTVRV
-190 ISGNTITSHGIG
+190 G
-202 GAQQIPQNSFSFD
+202 GAQVDRAPQIILLSEGEPKDGDTNITAPPTTNSNNIQKFVVGDGAGSDESRHAQSFA
-215 GGTYRNYQVGLHE
+215 
-228 GMYNLANAQDV
+228 M
-239 TVEISGQ
+239 
-246 TVLRVPVIIS
+246 
-256 MASGNPERGRETFV
+256 MM
-270 GTPDEVAS
+270 
-278 SGYVNPYNDS
+278 
-288 NVTAKQQDSYVA
+288 
-300 QAFLSLLTA
+300 TA
-309 AYSKKEIANNY
+309 AYVKGQVADHYAHDGAFITIGVNPGSADAPNLARLCLNPKGELSSNTHANDFNNYFNEYKTNTSVDIMRYGGGASRTDRVTFNNFPASVTSLAYNDAYYEVTDVDNAEAWKEIFDEIAN
-320 THNGESR
+320 
-327 TPYVYTVGVGDLS
+327 D
-340 NDSNEAL
+340 
-347 ANVVLNPSQYLTEDT
+347 
-362 VVGREDNNLNDA
+362 
-374 LTSYNNGSVQL
+374 
-385 IRSRFAVDVG
+385 I
-395 SISRRYITISRGN
+395 
-408 NATLTLDD
+408 AT
-416 LKYNDGYF
+416 
-424 AADNVSTAQAWN
+424 Q
-436 EIFDKVLTEI
+436 
-446 NTAAPTSPTE
+446 APTSPTE
-456 TTEGAEGTGGES
+456 TPEGAPGTGGES

-481 KVVDAPTVLYGDHA
+481 KVVGAPTVLYGDHA
-495 FTATTNDNGATYTF
+495 VKATTSDNGATYTF

-518 YGEADL
+518 YGAADL
-524 ADLELTVTTEGDT
+524 SDLELTVTPGGDT

-560 DGDGGKTYSIQ
+560 DGDGHKTYSIQ
-571 QDQEAY
+571 QNQEAY

-585 GRDDAVEFDQDDNDY
+585 DWDETVTFDQDDNDY

-611 FYSNAWDTADTEDT
+611 FYSNAWDAAAKDDA
-625 QYGTT
+625 QYGTA
-630 TAVFTPAQSNAFY
+630 TAVFTPAASNAFY

-661 NQKLLTHEEALA
+661 SQKLLTHQEALE
-673 HLLQSTVIPEQGTV
+673 HLLQSTVIPERGTV
-687 VIDGTIYNIVRA
+687 VIDGTTYNIVRA

-713 HRYYQAQGTGDTG
+713 HRYYQAQDTGDTG

-741 PNALQGHV
+741 PRALQGHV
-749 VDDAGGLSIQKGST
+749 VDDAGGLSIKEGSA

-771 NAAKTS
+771 NAAKTG
-777 NETGTAVHYRH
+777 NTTGTAVHYRH
-788 PVYDVDATTVTVHL
+788 PVYNVDDTKVTVHL
-802 GNNGLRTEP
+802 GNNGLRTEK

-818 VKVNTTTGSNVP
+818 VKVNTTTGSSAP
-830 SPEPTFTYTLEL
+830 SSEPTFTYTLEL

-906 AGYEDTYENSYP
+906 AGYEDTYQNSYP
-918 GYETTPQGRVVYDST
+918 GYTTTPQGRVVYDST
-933 GNIAASVTVSHAYDP
+933 GDIAASVTVSHAYDP

-972 QSNITGGT
+972 QPNITGGT

-1020 PTTVASPYT
+1020 PTTVLSPYT

-1043 TDGDGKPDVTEEKRT
+1043 TDGDGNPDVTEDKRT
-1058 VTYNANSGYFDSISS
+1058 VTYNANGGTFGSDE
-1073 TTTKEEK
+1073 TKTET
-1080 VPAQPS
+1080 VPAQDR
-1086 YRLNTTDEFKPSRD
+1086 YRLNTTAEFKPTHANDNST
-1100 QVGGKDVAF
+1100 KVAF
-1109 VGWSETQHSDIYGL
+1109 VGWSLTDNDTIYGL
-1123 DDNYDPSILAAT
+1123 NDNYDPSILAAT
-1135 VNVSTADA
+1135 VDVSSEDK
-1143 TVYAVWGYDS
+1143 TVYAVWGYDTN
-1153 DGDGKP
+1153 GDGKP

-1166 VITASA
+1166 TITASA

-1178 TPLTRY
+1178 TPPTRY
-1184 VLAGANAEF
+1184 VIAGTDAEF
-1193 TIQPEENYAL
+1193 TITPDTNYAL
-1203 DTVTIVKK
+1203 DTVTIVKQ
-1211 NIDDTTVETKTY
+1211 DVGGSTVETKTY

-1229 NIPGYASG
+1229 NIPGYTSG
-1237 ALTLENVQ
+1237 TLTLSDVR
-1245 SNYAITVTFAEDAD
+1245 SDYAITVTFASDND
-1259 KDGTPDKY
+1259 GDGTPDKY

-1301 KSTDEYHPS
+1301 KSTDEYQPT
-1310 HADQDGH
+1310 HAGQDNH
-1317 KVLFI
+1317 QVLFI

-1329 AQNEVYERGDGDSLP
+1329 AQNEVYERGDALP
-1344 TLCGRTVTISGDMVV
+1344 QTSTRLTISGDMTV

-1365 DGDDDSKPDVT
+1365 DGDDDGKPDVT

-1391 ISPEEAYVSDGGSA
+1391 INPKEAYVSDGGSV

-1461 SVTFGLDEDSN
+1461 SVTFGLDEDDN

-1480 EDAYTLTY
+1480 EAAYTLTY
-1488 HANGGAFDGQT
+1488 HANGGAFDDGK
-1499 DPYVVNDVAAG
+1499 D
-1510 PHTLNDIAAPTHDAV
+1510 TLEVKDLSGTYQLRDKAPTHDPV
-1525 EYNGQQ
+1525 DLDGTS
-1531 DVPVLFI
+1531 VPVLFI
-1538 GWMTEDDHETIYSVE
+1538 GWMTEGDHETIYSVE
-1553 GTAPDTVTSVS
+1553 DTAPDTVTSVA

-1620 TIDAEDGYALDTI
+1620 TIDAKDGYALDTI
-1633 QVNGKTEYTND
+1633 QVNSKTEYTND

-1666 VTFGEDENGNGV
+1666 VTFGEDENDNGV

-1683 EPEEEQYTVTASSDS
+1683 EPEEEQYTVTASSDN

-1747 AFTGNWTLED
+1747 AFTGSWTLED

-1849 RVTFTETDEGGDDDN
+1849 RVTFTETDEGGDDDD

-1938 TITAVFTAIQKLNGV
+1938 TITAVFTASQKLNGV

-2084 IGGYPDGS
+2084 IGGYPDGT

>member
-48 FGVGEDAY
+48 FGVGGSAY

-69 SVSTEDITLPGT
+69 SVSTQDITLPGT
-81 TITGL
+81 NIDGL
-86 TDNTVEKAADA
+86 ENNTVKKEADA

-111 IVDQTAIPTDT
+111 IVDRVSVPIDT
-122 ILVLDMSPKMQP
+122 VLILDMSPKMGDP
-134 NVNEMVTAANAA
+134 DAKAEAMLTATESAIRTLMAANP
-146 LRNLLTSN
+146 N
-154 PYNRVGVVVYDNTS
+154 NRVAVIGYSDYASVL
-168 ATILPLDRYTN
+168 LPLDHYQNGAQADYFN
-179 YDNGG
+179 YDP
-184 TTELLT
+184 
-190 ISGNTITSHGIG
+190 NTIGTGGKVTAYGINSSTNPVENTFDIDRQSSGTDKYTQSGIYLGAQQLLNADTTVRVG
-202 GAQQIPQNSFSFD
+202 GAQVDRAPQIILLSEGEPKDGDTNITAPPTTNSNNIQKFEPGDVGDRNETRHAQSFA
-215 GGTYRNYQVGLHE
+215 
-228 GMYNLANAQDV
+228 M
-239 TVEISGQ
+239 
-246 TVLRVPVIIS
+246 
-256 MASGNPERGRETFV
+256 MM
-270 GTPDEVAS
+270 
-278 SGYVNPYNDS
+278 
-288 NVTAKQQDSYVA
+288 
-300 QAFLSLLTA
+300 TA
-309 AYSKKEIANNY
+309 AYVKGQVADHYTHEGAFITIGVDPDTADAPNLARLCLNPKGELSSNTHANDFNNYFNDYQTNSSVEIMRYYRGIGNSTATFSDFPASVTSLAYNDAYYEVTDVNNAEAWKEIFDEIAN
-320 THNGESR
+320 
-327 TPYVYTVGVGDLS
+327 D
-340 NDSNEAL
+340 
-347 ANVVLNPSQYLTEDT
+347 
-362 VVGREDNNLNDA
+362 
-374 LTSYNNGSVQL
+374 
-385 IRSRFAVDVG
+385 I
-395 SISRRYITISRGN
+395 
-408 NATLTLDD
+408 AT
-416 LKYNDGYF
+416 
-424 AADNVSTAQAWN
+424 Q
-436 EIFDKVLTEI
+436 
-446 NTAAPTSPTE
+446 APTSPTE
-456 TTEGAEGTGGES
+456 TPEGAEGTGGES

-481 KVVDAPTVLYGDHA
+481 KVVGAPTVLYGDHA
-495 FTATTNDNGATYTF
+495 VKATTSDNGATYTF

-518 YGEADL
+518 YGAADL
-524 ADLELTVTTEGDT
+524 SDLELTVTTGGDT

-552 TVTATTHV
+552 TVTAESATNALGETTH
-560 DGDGGKTYSIQ
+560 TIQ
-571 QDQEAY
+571 QNQEAY

-585 GRDDAVEFDQDDNDY
+585 DRDETVTFDQDDNEY

-611 FYSNAWDTADTEDT
+611 FYSNAWDAAAQDDA

-630 TAVFTPAQSNAFY
+630 TAVFTPADSNAFY

-661 NQKLLTHEEALA
+661 NQKLLTHQEALD
-673 HLLQSTVIPEQGTV
+673 HLLQSTVIPERETV
-687 VIDGTIYNIVRA
+687 VIDGTTYNIVRA

-713 HRYYQAQGTGDTG
+713 HRYYQAQGTGDEG
-726 ELDAD
+726 VLEAD

-741 PNALQGHV
+741 PQALIGHT
-749 VDDAGGLSIQKGST
+749 DGDADGLYIEAGSA

-771 NAAKTS
+771 SADKTG
-777 NETGTAVHYRH
+777 NGTGTAVHYRH
-788 PVYDVDATTVTVHL
+788 PVYNVDDTTVTVHL
-802 GNNGLRTEP
+802 GNNGLRTEK
-811 TPTGTLT
+811 TTTGTLT
-818 VKVNTTTGSNVP
+818 VKVNKTTGSSVP
-830 SPEPTFTYTLEL
+830 SPEPTFTYKLEL

-867 DGSETPLNSDGTFQL
+867 DGPETALNSDGTFQL

-906 AGYEDTYENSYP
+906 AGYEDTYQNSYP

-933 GNIAASVTVSHAYDP
+933 GNIVASVTVSHAYDP

-980 QVTLAGG
+980 QVTLADG
-987 PTHSAV
+987 PTHSSV
-993 GSVAVAF
+993 NGVAVAF
-1000 IGWTDATNK
+1000 IDWTDAINK

-1020 PTTVASPYT
+1020 PTTVLSPYT

-1043 TDGDGKPDVTEEKRT
+1043 TDNDGTADVNETKYT
-1058 VTYNANSGYFDSISS
+1058 VTYNANGGYFDSDTSI
-1073 TTTKEEK
+1073 TVKTEK

-1086 YRLNTTDEFKPSRD
+1086 YKLNTTDFKPTHAD
-1100 QVGGKDVAF
+1100 HDNKKVAF
-1109 VGWSETQHSDIYGL
+1109 VGWSLDKKDTIYGL
-1123 DDNYDPSILAAT
+1123 DNGYDPSILTAK
-1135 VNVSTADA
+1135 VDVSKTDA
-1143 TVYAVWGYDS
+1143 TVYAVWGYDT
-1153 DGDGKP
+1153 DGDGTP

-1166 VITASA
+1166 GITASVD
-1172 GANGSI
+1172 GGNGSI
-1178 TPLTRY
+1178 TPPTRH
-1184 VLAGANAEF
+1184 VIAGTDAEF

-1223 PNDGEH
+1223 RNDGKPG
-1229 NIPGYASG
+1229 IPGYTNG
-1237 ALTLENVQ
+1237 TLTLSDVQ
-1245 SNYAITVTFAEDAD
+1245 SNYAITVTFASDND
-1259 KDGTPDKY
+1259 GDGTPDKY

-1296 DRHTL
+1296 DRHIL
-1301 KSTDEYHPS
+1301 KSTDEYQPT
-1310 HADQDGH
+1310 HAEQDNH
-1317 KVLFI
+1317 QVLFI
-1322 GWTTDTS
+1322 GWTATDNS
-1329 AQNEVYERGDGDSLP
+1329 EAVYERGDGDSLP

-1365 DGDDDSKPDVT
+1365 DGDDDGKPDVT

-1391 ISPEEAYVSDGGSA
+1391 INPEEAYVSDGGSA

-1461 SVTFGLDEDSN
+1461 SVTFGLDEDDN

-1510 PHTLNDIAAPTHDAV
+1510 PHTLSDIAAPTHDAV

-1553 GTAPDTVTSVS
+1553 DTAPDTVTSVS

-1620 TIDAEDGYALDTI
+1620 TIDAKDGYALDTI
-1633 QVNGKTEYTND
+1633 QVNSKTEYTND

-1649 FEGTWTLENVQE
+1649 FKGTWTLENVQE

-1666 VTFGEDENGNGV
+1666 VTFGEDENDNGV

-1683 EPEEEQYTVTASSDS
+1683 EPEEEQYTVTASSDN

-1747 AFTGNWTLED
+1747 AFTGSWTLED

-1849 RVTFTETDEGGDDDN
+1849 RVTFTETDEGGDDD

-1925 VGRYTFEKVHKNH
+1925 VSRYTFAKVHKNH
-1938 TITAVFTAIQKLNGV
+1938 TITAVFTASQKLNGV

-2084 IGGYPDGS
+2084 IGGYPDGT

-2142 PIMEASNSHGHIKA
+2142 PIMEASNSHDHIKA

>member
-48 FGVGEDAY
+48 FGVGGSAY

-69 SVSTEDITLPGT
+69 SVSTQDIKLPGT
-81 TITGL
+81 TIEGL
-86 TDNTVEKAADA
+86 TDNTVKKEAGA

-111 IVDQTAIPTDT
+111 IVDETKVPTDTVIVLDMAPEMEPYVEDMVAAANDALENLLTANPNNRIAVVAYGNTAIP
-122 ILVLDMSPKMQP
+122 L
-134 NVNEMVTAANAA
+134 
-146 LRNLLTSN
+146 
-154 PYNRVGVVVYDNTS
+154 
-168 ATILPLDRYTN
+168 LPLDHYSN
-179 YDNGG
+179 YSDQSPEELLQVGVHDNGIWAD
-184 TTELLT
+184 TTYVASYGKTDAGISIVEEEFEFDSGEERNTQIGIYTGMDLLLQ
-190 ISGNTITSHGIG
+190 TS
-202 GAQQIPQNSFSFD
+202 D
-215 GGTYRNYQVGLHE
+215 TT
-228 GMYNLANAQDV
+228 V
-239 TVEISGQ
+239 TVDGVEL
-246 TVLRVPVIIS
+246 TRAPVMVLLSCGEPENGDTNFMTPSRRNIDPEYI
-256 MASGNPERGRETFV
+256 GNN
-270 GTPDEVAS
+270 TPL
-278 SGYVNPYNDS
+278 NHR
-288 NVTAKQQDSYVA
+288 A
-300 QAFLSLLTA
+300 QAFVTMMTA
-309 AYSKKEIANNY
+309 GNMKAKVSEHYYGADPDRSV
-320 THNGESR
+320 H
-327 TPYVYTVGVGDLS
+327 VFTVGVGLE
-340 NDSNEAL
+340 EAGPDEGL
-347 ANVVLNPSQYLTEDT
+347 AITALNPKERLETGAGFGDELKQAYTDYQT
-362 VVGREDNNLNDA
+362 
-374 LTSYNNGSVQL
+374 NGSVRL
-385 IRSRFAVDVG
+385 SRAEGPAGADQ
-395 SISRRYITISRGN
+395 YTTISKTDNPGSDN
-408 NATLTLDD
+408 ITYEDY
-416 LKYNDGYF
+416 KYNDNFYLASNF
-424 AADNVSTAQAWN
+424 QSQEDWN
-436 EIFDKVLTEI
+436 TIFQQILDEI
-446 NTAAPTSPTE
+446 NTIAPTSPTE
-456 TTEGAEGTGGES
+456 TPEGAPGTGGES

-481 KVVDAPTVLYGDHA
+481 KVVGAPTVLYGDHA

-518 YGEADL
+518 YGEANL
-524 ADLELTVTTEGDT
+524 ADLELTVTADGDT

-560 DGDGGKTYSIQ
+560 DGDGHKTYSIQ
-571 QDQEAY
+571 QNQEAY

-585 GRDDAVEFDQDDNDY
+585 ARDDAVTFDQDDNDY

-611 FYSNAWDTADTEDT
+611 FYSNAWDAAAKDDA
-625 QYGTT
+625 QYGTA
-630 TAVFTPAQSNAFY
+630 TAVFTPADSNAFY

-661 NQKLLTHEEALA
+661 NQKLLTHQEALD
-673 HLLQSTVIPEQGTV
+673 HLLQSTVIPERGTV
-687 VIDGTIYNIVRA
+687 VINGTTYNIVRA
-699 QEAHKGQGAAFFYE
+699 KDEHKGKGAAFFYE
-713 HRYYQAQGTGDTG
+713 HRYYQAQGTGDAG
-726 ELDAD
+726 VLEAD

-741 PNALQGHV
+741 PQALIGHT
-749 VDDAGGLSIQKGST
+749 DGDADGLYIKAGSA

-771 NAAKTS
+771 SADKTS
-777 NETGTAVHYRH
+777 NVTGTAVHYRH
-788 PVYDVDATTVTVHL
+788 PVYNVDDTTVTVRL
-802 GNNGLRTEP
+802 GNNGLRTEK

-818 VKVNTTTGSNVP
+818 VKVNGDIADADP
-830 SPEPTFTYTLEL
+830 DQEFTYTLGL
-842 YNVSP
+842 YNASSNNQGAVDPLDGKYSITIDSSSV
-847 EGTVNGKLDTQK
+847 EIQNGGIFKLK
-859 APVTVKIG
+859 A
-867 DGSETPLNSDGTFQL
+867 
-882 QPGQTATVSGI
+882 GQTATISGL
-893 PAGTAYQLTETAI
+893 PVGTAYQITEDSPPEYTPSYTNGDSEFTGQSYGVIRYVQGETDPQASLTITYAYDPTASSYTLSYNANARTWGTPANMPGNETVTGGEVTLSSQVPTITLNEAGKKAVFVGWTETAVDKI
-906 AGYEDTYENSYP
+906 YSVGDTLDSSTVYAAGEKYT
-918 GYETTPQGRVVYDST
+918 
-933 GNIAASVTVSHAYDP
+933 I
-948 SQRSFTLTYNGN
+948 SQN
-960 AVQGSVTNVPSA
+960 
-972 QSNITGGT
+972 
-980 QVTLAGG
+980 
-987 PTHSAV
+987 
-993 GSVAVAF
+993 
-1000 IGWTDATNK
+1000 
-1009 TTTILSANDTA
+1009 
-1020 PTTVASPYT
+1020 
-1029 VNADTTLYAAWGYD
+1029 TTLYAAWGYD
-1043 TDGDGKPDVTEEKRT
+1043 TDGDGKPDVTEDKRT
-1058 VTYNANSGYFDSISS
+1058 VTYNANGGTFGSDE
-1073 TTTKEEK
+1073 TKTET

-1086 YRLNTTDEFKPSRD
+1086 YRLNTTAEFKPTHADHNST
-1100 QVGGKDVAF
+1100 KVAF

-1123 DDNYDPSILAAT
+1123 NDNYDDSILADT
-1135 VNVSTADA
+1135 VDVSSEDK
-1143 TVYAVWGYDS
+1143 TVYAVWGYDTN
-1153 DGDGKP
+1153 GDGKP

-1166 VITASA
+1166 GITASVD
-1172 GANGSI
+1172 GGNGSI
-1178 TPLTRY
+1178 TPPTRY
-1184 VLAGANAEF
+1184 VLAGTDAEF

-1211 NIDDTTVETKTY
+1211 NIDDTTVETNTY
-1223 PNDGEH
+1223 RNDGETE
-1229 NIPGYASG
+1229 IPGYTSG
-1237 ALTLENVQ
+1237 TLTLSDVR

-1329 AQNEVYERGDGDSLP
+1329 AQNKVYKRGDTPPKTSTRL
-1344 TLCGRTVTISGDMVV
+1344 TISGDMTV

-1365 DGDDDSKPDVT
+1365 DSDDDGTPDVT

-1383 ATAGDNGS
+1383 ATAGPNGS
-1391 ISPEEAYVSDGGSA
+1391 INPKEAYVSDGGSA
-1405 TFTIAPASGYAVDTI
+1405 TFTITPVSGYAVDTI
-1420 TIDADEAGEQV
+1420 TIDSTAHKNDGTAPAPG
-1431 LTNNGGSL
+1431 TSW
-1439 PTGVAEKWASYTF
+1439 TSYTF
-1452 SNVTEDHTI
+1452 KDVTEDHTI
-1461 SVTFGLDEDSN
+1461 SVTFGLDEDDN

-1480 EDAYTLTY
+1480 EAAYTLTY

-1510 PHTLNDIAAPTHDAV
+1510 PHTLSDIAAPTHDAV

-1553 GTAPDTVTSVS
+1553 DTAPNTVTSVA

-1574 WGYDEDGNGEPDVTE
+1574 WGYDEDGNDKPDVTE

-1620 TIDAEDGYALDTI
+1620 TIDAKDGYALDTI
-1633 QVNGKTEYTND
+1633 QVNSKTEYTND

-1666 VTFGEDENGNGV
+1666 VTFGEDENDNGV

-1723 EDGCALDYITVNGD
+1723 EDGCALDYITVNDD

-1747 AFTGNWTLED
+1747 AFTGSWTLED

-1849 RVTFTETDEGGDDDN
+1849 RVTFTETDEGGDDDD

-1904 IQADEGYEL
+1904 IQADQGYEL

-1938 TITAVFTAIQKLNGV
+1938 TITAVFTASQKLNGV

-2084 IGGYPDGS
+2084 IGGYPDGT

-2142 PIMEASNSHGHIKA
+2142 PIMEASNSHDHIKA